1 MRIPPNLIADGDE
14 HITPAQLTL
23 VALSQE
29 SIDALVTK
37 VEGGAANVQ
46 DIYPLAPLQEGILFH
61 HLMSGESDPYVL
73 SGVLAFRG
81 REVMERFV
89 SALQQVIDRHDILR
103 TGFFWE
109 GLEQPVQV
117 VQRRATLPVSVVE
130 LDAGEGDIVRQ
141 LEARFDSRGYRM
153 DVSRAPLMHVHA
165 ACDGEHERWV
175 ARVLFHHL
183 SIDHTTLERVIE
195 EARAIGQGRV
205 EDLPRPAPFRNFVA
219 QARLGVSEADHEAY
233 FRAKLG
239 DIDEPTAPFGL
250 LSVQGDGRE
259 IAEAA
264 RTLKPELS
272 GALRGHARRLGV
284 SAASMMHVAWGL
296 VLSRTTGRQ
305 DVVFGT
311 VLFGRMQGG
320 AQSDR
325 ALGLFINTLPVRMR
339 VAQTG
344 VEASV
349 KGTHAQ
355 LAELMRHEHA
365 PLVLAQR
372 CSGVPAQTPL
382 FTSLLNYRYS
392 KPKVAA
398 AHIADGIEL
407 LDGHERTSYPLSVT
421 VDDHERDFTI
431 VAKVCERIGPQRVC
445 ELMELALEQLT
456 RALSANP
463 GGELAEL
470 DVLPA
475 AERTQV
481 LHGWN
486 ETGRAYA
493 RDACLHQLF
502 EAQVSRTR
510 EAAAVICGD
519 ETLSYTDLDARA
531 NRLAHYLRG
540 QGVGPDTRVGL
551 ALGRGVEMMT
561 GLLAILKAGGAY
573 VPLDP
578 GYASERLRAILDDSR
593 PAIVLADA
601 AGRTAL
607 DALAGAP
614 PIADLHADAS
624 RWSALPSTPP
634 RVEGLTPRH
643 LAYVIYTSGSTG
655 QPKGVMV
662 EHASV
667 VNLWRALDEAIY
679 RTHPSARRVSLNAS
693 IAFDSLVK
701 QWVQLLSGRTL
712 VVVPEPVRF
721 DGRRLLDAI
730 GRDRIDVFDCTPS
743 QLALIEGARGPEDEA
758 YPQVTL
764 VGGEAIG
771 EGMWSELA
779 SASSRTYYN
788 VYGPTECTVDA
799 TLARITAEHAP
810 HIGGP
815 LANVRAYVLNER
827 LSPAPVGVRG
837 ELYIGGAG
845 VARGYLN
852 RPELTRER
860 FIDDPFVAGG
870 RLYKTGDLARWR
882 TDGSLEY
889 LGRNDFQVKIRGFR
903 IELGEIEAQLAK
915 VTGVREVVVLARDS
929 AAAVH
934 DSATEHATP
943 NALSPS
949 LETSTAT
956 AAATA
961 TATATEKRLVA
972 YYTGDAD
979 VAALRAQAA
988 QHLPSYMV
996 PSAYVRLDA
1005 WPLTPNGKLDRRA
1018 LPAPADDAYARA
1030 EYEAPRGAKEEAL
1043 AEIWR
1048 ELLHV
1053 ERVSRHDN
1061 FFELGGHSLLAVQ
1074 LVSRLRQALSVEVA
1088 LGTVFDAPVLSALAE
1103 RLEAENTAV
1112 LPPIPL
1118 APRDGRIALSLAQ
1131 QRLWFL
1137 TQLEGVSEAYHMSGA
1152 VRLDGPLN
1160 REVLQRAL
1168 NRIVMRHEALRTC
1181 FAREEG
1187 EPIQVI
1193 QPHADLT
1200 VSYHDLR
1207 EAKSIRHE
1215 AENREQRAKDL
1226 SQAHASAPFDL
1237 SRDLPVRVLLLQL
1250 ADEAHVVQVV
1260 MHHIASDGWSVGV
1273 FLQELSA
1280 LYGSFI
1286 AEQGDPLA
1294 PLPLQYADYAAW
1306 QRRWLASGQLEK
1318 QGAFWQTNLS
1328 GAPTLLELPTD
1339 RPRPPKQS
1347 HAGASVE
1354 VKLGAALSERVK
1366 RLSQRHGVT
1375 PYMTLLSSWAA
1386 VLSRLSGQ
1394 EEVVIGSP
1402 VAGRN
1407 RTEVE
1412 ALIGFFVNTLALRLD
1427 LSSEPTVGELLKR
1440 TKAQVLSAQAHQDL
1454 PFDQVVERVKP
1465 PRSTAHPPLFQ
1476 VMFVWQNMPAGE
1488 LTIPGLTIR
1497 AVETPLQTAQFELTL
1512 SLREA
1517 GDDIVGHLNYASA
1530 LFDESTVRRYVTYWR
1545 RLLEGMTAGAADQTI
1560 VGLPLLD
1567 EAERKQV
1574 VYAWN
1579 ATERDYPI
1587 EQCIHQLFEAQVDRK
1602 PEAIALTFEGQRL
1615 SYAELN
1621 ARANRLAHYL
1631 QGRGVGPDRLVALCA
1646 ERGIEMVV
1654 GLLAILKAGG
1664 AYVPLDPAYASDRLR
1679 GIVEDSQPALV
1690 LADAVGR
1697 AALGELD
1704 GALPVIDL
1712 ETDALRWREMP
1723 ATNPEVASQHVHH
1736 LAYVIYTSGST
1747 GRPKG
1752 VMVEHAQVVRL
1763 FGATQAWF
1771 GFDERDVWTLFH
1783 SHGFDF
1789 SVWEMWGALLHG
1801 GRLVIVP
1808 TEVTRTPSAFFAL
1821 LCAEGVTVLNQTPS
1835 AFQALMSAQE
1845 EREEAAGN
1853 IERANVVAHRLR
1865 YVIFGG
1871 EALEPRTLASWYA
1884 RHGERT
1890 QLVNMYGITETTVH
1904 VTYCALR
1911 AEDAMR
1917 LGASPIGVRI
1927 PDLQLYVLD
1936 ARREPVPMGVT
1947 GELYVGGAG
1956 VARGYLNRPELTRER
1971 FIDDPFVAGGRL
1983 YKTGDLARWRTDG
1996 SLEYLGRNDFQVK
2009 IRGFR
2014 IELGEIEAQLA
2025 KVTGVREVVVLARDS
2040 AAEMRDNA
2048 TPNAPMPK
2056 SSSETEKRLVAYYTG
2071 DADVAALRAQAAQHL
2086 PSYMV
2091 PSAYVRLDA
2100 WPLTPNGKLDRRALP
2115 APADDAYA
2123 RAEYEAPQGAKEE
2136 ALAAIWRELLHV
2148 ERVSRHD
2155 NFFELGG
2162 HSLLAIGVIERMRR
2176 EGLHTDVRSIFNA
2189 QTLSDLAARAQTD
2202 DRSIQAPPNLI
2213 PARATR
2219 ITPDML
2225 PLVAL
2230 TQTQIDMLAVQVEGG
2245 AANIQDIYPLAPLQ
2259 EGMVFHHL
2267 LHAESDAYMEAYFVG
2282 FRTRARL
2289 DRFLDALRM
2298 IVDRHDILRTGFF
2311 WEGLEQPVQIVQRRV
2326 RLPIEFVDLD
2336 PADGDV
2342 LRQLEARHDPRAH
2355 RLDIRR
2361 PALLSCHAAH
2371 DPAAGRWLL
2380 CVMAHHLAIDNTSL
2394 KLLVAEEQ
2402 AIEQGGFDALPP
2414 APSFR
2419 NFIAQI
2425 ASGVDRREHEAFF
2438 SAMLGDIDS
2447 PTHPFGLQD
2456 VQGDGREI
2464 AEFQQRLSP
2473 ELSKA
2478 IRVCTRR
2485 LGVSPASLMHLAWAM
2500 VLSRATGRREAVFG
2514 TVLFGR
2520 MQGGERGMG
2529 MFINT
2534 LPIRIDVDERYVA
2547 ECLAHTH
2554 ERVVQLIYHEHAPL
2568 ALALRCSG
2576 LPARQAL
2583 FSSLL
2588 NYRHSEQAARPPR
2601 DDDDIQYLDGNER
2614 TNYPLTVSI
2623 DDLGE
2628 AFSVTVQ
2635 ARHPAS
2641 PERIRAFME
2650 TALEQLVRALD
2661 GTSGIA
2667 APGVVMPRIAVR
2679 DIDVLPSEERHRL
2692 LVEWNDTAADYPQ
2705 DQCLHRLFEAQ
2716 AARHPDTIALIAD
2729 GEPVGYAE
2737 LNRRAN
2743 RLARHLSARG
2753 LQPDQ
2758 RVAIC
2763 IDRGIDMVV
2772 AMLAV
2777 LKAGGAYV
2785 PLDPAYPSER
2795 LDYLLRDCAP
2805 VALLTHAR
2813 LGASMQTRIV
2823 LALARLDTGCA
2834 LIDLESD
2841 ADAWRHERDDDP
2853 PPSGLT
2859 PRHLAYV
2866 IYTSG
2871 STGQPKGVMVE
2882 HRSVCNLVAWHAGAF
2897 DVGTGC
2903 RSASVAGV
2911 AFDAT
2916 TWEVWAA
2923 LCNGGCLSLAPGD
2936 AASDPQALLRWWRAQ
2951 ELDVGFLVTPLAE
2964 LAYATGQS
2972 NAGMRTLLIGGDRLS
2987 RWPDSMPPGQMLVNN
3002 YGPTEATVVATSGR
3016 LQPGEATPPI
3026 GRPIA
3031 NTRVYVLDAWLRPA
3045 PIGVAGELYIG
3056 GVQVARGYL
3065 NRPELTRERFIDDPF
3080 VAGGRLY
3087 KTGDLARWRT
3097 DGSLEYLGRND
3108 FQVKIRGFRIEL
3120 GEIEAQLAKVA
3131 GVREVVVLA
3140 RDSAAEVHD
3149 SATEHAT
3156 PNALSP
3162 SPETSTA
3169 TAAAT
3174 ATATATEKR
3183 LVAYYKGDADVAA
3196 LRAQAAQHL
3205 PSYMVPSAYVRLD
3218 AWPLT
3223 PNGKLD
3229 RRALP
3234 APADDAYARAEYE
3247 APQGAKEEA
3256 LAAIWREL
3264 LHVERVSR
3272 HDNFFE
3278 LGGHSLLAVQLV
3290 SRLRQALSVEVALGT
3305 VFDAPVLSALAE
3317 RLEAENTAVLPP
3329 IPLTPRDGRIA
3340 LSLAQQRLWFLT
3352 QLEGVSEAYH
3362 MSGAVRLDGPL
3373 NREVLQ
3379 RALNRIVMRHEAL
3392 RTCFAR
3398 EEGEPIQV
3406 IQPHADLTVSYHDL
3420 REAKSIRHEAG
3431 NREQRAKD
3439 LSQAHAS
3446 APFDLSR
3453 DLPVRVLLLQLADEA
3468 HVVQVVMHHIA
3479 SDGWSVGVFLQELS
3493 ALYGSFIAE
3502 QGDPLAPLPLQYAD
3516 YAAWQRRWLASG
3528 QLEKQGAFWQ
3538 TNLSGAPTL
3547 LELPTDRPR
3556 PPKQLHAGAS
3566 VEVKLGA
3573 ALSERVKRLSQ
3584 RHGVTPYM
3592 TLLSSWAAVLSR
3604 LSGQEEVVIG
3614 SPVAGRNRTEVE
3626 PLIGFFV
3633 NTLALRLDLSSEP
3646 TVGELLKRTKA
3657 QVLSAQAHQDLPFD
3671 QVVERVKP
3679 PRSTAHPPLFQ
3690 VMFVWQN
3697 AHEGSLQIP
3706 GLRLSTWGDPL
3717 TMAPFELTLAVREHQ
3732 DDIACTLTYAT
3743 SLFDRATVERY
3754 LGHWLRQ
3761 LDAMATDADPVV
3773 TGLPLLGEAER
3784 AQVLHGWNETGR
3796 AYARDACLH
3805 QLFEA
3810 QVSRTREA
3818 AAVICGDETLSY
3830 TDLDA
3835 RANRL
3840 AHYLRGQGVGPDTR
3854 VGLALG
3860 RGVEMMTGLLAIL
3873 KAGGAYVPLDPGY
3886 ASERL
3891 RAILDDSRPAIVLAD
3906 AAGRTALDAL
3916 AGAPPIADLHADAS
3930 RWSAL
3935 PSTPPRVEGLTPR
3948 HLAYVI
3954 YTSGSTGQPK
3964 GVMVEHA
3971 SVVNLWR
3978 ALDEAIYR
3986 THPSARRVSL
3996 NASIAFDSL
4005 VKQWVQ
4011 LLSGRTLVVVPEPVR
4026 FDGRRL
4032 LDAIGRDR
4040 IDVFDC
4046 TPSQLALIEG
4056 ARGPEDE
4063 AFPQVTLVGGEAIGE
4078 GMWSELAS
4086 ASSRTYYNVYG
4097 PTECTVDATLARI
4110 TAEHAPHIGGPLANV
4125 RAYVL
4130 NERLSPAPVGVRGE
4144 LYIGG
4149 AGVARGYLNRPEL
4162 TRERF
4167 IDDPFVAGGRLYRTG
4182 DLARWRTDGSLEY
4195 LGRNDFQV
4203 KIRGFRIELGEIEAQ
4218 LAKVTGVREVVVLA
4232 RDSASAVHDSATEHA
4247 APDALSPSLET
4258 STATAAAT
4266 ATATATATEKRLVA
4280 YYTGDADV
4288 AALRA
4293 QAAQH
4298 LPSYMVP
4305 SAYVRLDAWP
4315 LTPNGKLDRR
4325 ALPAPADDAYARAE
4339 YEAPQGAKEE
4349 ALAEIWRDLLQVD
4362 RISRH
4367 DNFFQLGGHSL
4378 LAISLGDMMRERGLH
4393 ADVRTLFNAETL
4405 AALAAQSGTDS
4416 IDVDVPPN
4424 LIPVGAARITPDM
4437 LPLVA
4442 LTQPQIDA
4450 IAQQVDGG
4458 ATNVQDIYPL
4468 APLQEGMLFHH
4479 LLHTQGD
4486 LYLEPHL
4493 LAFRTRERLERFLSA
4508 LQCVID
4514 RHDVLRTGFFWEGVP
4529 QPVQVVWRRA
4539 RLPVEYV
4546 ELPDSHGDVAS
4557 QLEARCDPRRHRIDI
4572 GRAPLVHCH
4581 VAHDARNDR
4590 WVLGVLTHHLVSDH
4604 TTLALLA
4611 EEAQAFEQGR
4621 GDALPPAVPFR
4632 NFVAHARL
4640 GTSEREHEA
4649 FFREMLG
4656 DVDEPTAP
4664 FGLLDVQGD
4673 GSAIVEHRRALAPG
4687 LSRSVRAHARRL
4699 GVSAASVMHVAWS
4712 LVLARTANR
4721 RDVVFGT
4728 VLFGRMQGGAH
4739 AHRTMGLFMNTLPVR
4754 IALDESDVETSLI
4767 ATHDRLARLLRHEHA
4782 PLALAQRCSAVPAQ
4796 APLFTS
4802 LLNYRYSPHEEQGD
4816 ATDDDVQFI
4825 AARERNNYPLTMIVD
4840 DTGEGFALT
4849 AQVDASIDAARVC
4862 AFMHTALEQLVR
4874 ALDDARGAV
4883 LAELD
4888 VLPADEHRCVVS
4900 ACNDTDAELPGVDFV
4915 DRRFEAQA
4923 ARTPE
4928 AIAVAC
4934 GAHALSYAA
4943 LNRRA
4948 NRLAHYLRA
4957 HGAGP
4962 ERVVAL
4968 ALERSVDMM
4977 VGLLGILKSGSAYL
4991 PLDPAYPAERL
5002 AYIVDDARPA
5012 LLLTEAALR
5021 DDWRDAGAPVVL
5033 LDADGP
5039 AIDACPD
5046 HNPDAAA
5053 GRDARTLSSL
5063 AYVIYTSGSTGRPK
5077 GVMIEHRNLA
5087 NLLGAMG
5094 EQPGIGAHDVLLAVT
5109 SLSFDIAALELFL
5122 PLLHGARAVIA
5133 ARDDAADPARLA
5145 HLIESSGA
5153 SLMQATPSTWR
5164 MLAQHGWP
5172 RSARPLT
5179 LLCGGEALPP
5189 ALAERLLA
5197 HVPAIWNL
5205 YGPTETTVWSTVR
5218 RVTTPVVDIG
5228 GPIANT
5234 QVYVLDERLR
5244 PAPIGVAG
5252 ELYIG
5257 GAGVARGYLN
5267 RPELTRERF
5276 VDDPFRRGG
5285 RLYRT
5290 GDLARRRA
5298 DGNLEYLGRNDFQV
5312 KIRGFRIELGEIEAQ
5327 LAKAH
5332 GVQGVALAARDTPTA
5347 DKRLVAY
5354 YVGDASAAALREHAA
5369 ARLPAYMV
5377 PAAYVRLAAW
5387 PLTPNGKLDRA
5398 ALPAPDDEA
5407 YARAEYEAPRG
5418 EHECKLAAIWRAV
5431 LQVERIGRHDDF
5443 FELGGHSLLA
5453 VRAVTAMRDAFGSDT
5468 SLRDLFARPVLKDLA
5483 EHASTA
5489 ARARDAAI
5497 PKAARG
5503 EPAPMSFAQQR
5514 LWFLARMGGLGDA
5527 YHMPIAVRLRGAL
5540 DVDALQRALSRI
5552 VSRHDALRTTFA
5564 LEGEQPV
5571 QRVHADDGAGLR
5583 LRIDDLRGC
5592 ADAGARR
5599 ARILAGQASEPF
5611 DLARGPLVRGALV
5624 READDVHT
5632 LCVTI
5637 HHIVSDG
5644 WSIDVFC
5651 RELSELYRAFAGGR
5665 PDPLPP
5671 LPVQYADYAAW
5682 QQRGIGGA
5690 ALHAQAEY
5698 WRDALAGAPTLLEL
5712 PTDRPRPPQP
5722 DYAGAT
5728 VGLALDAPLTAGLRA
5743 LARRHGATLFMT
5755 VFAAWSVLLSRL
5767 SRQTDVVI
5775 GTPSANRGHAQIEG
5789 LIGFFVNTIAL
5800 RVDLD
5805 GAPTVA
5811 ELLARVKAR
5820 TLAAQQHQDIPFEH
5834 VVERVQPARSLS
5846 HSPVFQAMFAWQ
5858 HASRGEMRLEG
5869 LRAEP
5874 LDDAARTIAKFD
5886 LTLSLRESGDAIDGG
5901 LEYASALFERA
5912 TIERFAGYLRRLLE
5926 GMVADDTQRVDALPM
5941 LSRDERRDLI
5951 ERRNATARPYPANS
5965 GVHRLFEAQAARTPD
5980 ATAIVDGATT
5990 LDYRALDARANRI
6003 AHALAHAGVRAGDRV
6018 ALHLEP
6024 SIGLVAAQLAVLK
6037 LGAAYVPVDVGNPPA
6052 RKAFVAQDSGAR
6064 LVLGDAALDWPA
6076 AAGVPQRDLAALLA
6090 GPWPS
6095 DAPARAPQCGGDTP
6109 AYVMYTSGSSGQP
6122 KGVLVTHRGI
6132 ARLAV
6137 NSGYATFDASDRF
6150 AFASNPAFDASTF
6163 EVWTALLNGAS
6174 IGIVKRDDLLDLG
6187 ALAGKLSSIGVTCL
6201 FLTTALFNRCVS
6213 FDPAMFARLRC
6224 VISGGERAD
6233 PAVYRKVMEAGPPRH
6248 LLNAY
6253 GPTETTTFAAVWEA
6267 EPRTLAAQAAPIG
6280 RPIGNTSVYVLDAYG
6295 APVPVGVTGEIHIGG
6310 PGVAQGYLNR
6320 PALSAERFVRD
6331 PFVGGDA
6338 RMYRTG
6344 DLGRWRPDGM
6354 LDCIGRADFQVKIR
6368 GFRIE
6373 LGEIEACLLEHG
6385 ALAQAA
6391 VLARDD
6397 GGDGGKTLVAYYVPR
6412 AGHEDGAP
6420 ALRAHLAARLPEYM
6434 VPAAYVRLPAMP
6446 LTPNGK
6452 LERRALPAPD
6462 ERSYVRRDYAA
6473 PQGEIE
6479 TTLARIWAELFGIER
6494 VGRHD
6499 GFFELGGHSLLAV
6512 RMVAR
6517 VHDVLGVEVPLRAL
6531 FADPVLHVFASAVA
6545 RASTRQASSNLVAFR
6560 SAGTAAPLFF
6570 IHSGLGEIGFV
6581 GDLLPGIA
6589 PEIPVYGFA
6598 AVGFLAGET
6607 PHATIEEM
6615 AAQYVDAMRRVQPH
6629 GPYRLAGWC
6638 AGGNIAFEMAHQLI
6652 AADETVEFLCMIDSP
6667 TSAPI
6672 DRSVTACV
6680 LARIPDDIPEAL
6692 RTRLHALGDAFDVR
6706 GMLHACQAAGM
6717 LPIDLPTGLM
6727 ERHVAVQYAI
6737 KHAKLNYVP
6746 PRLPVDVIHFVAQ
6759 DEPMWRNGWAMDGWH
6774 DVADRVICLPASG
6787 DHMTMVA
6794 APHAEQLGRRITEAL
6809 AVHGGPRADGA
6820 ERGYAPR
6827 IAIQTAPRDARAPT
6841 LFCIPGAGASVT
6853 TFSTLARHLPAT
6865 FSVDGLQPRGLCG
6878 TMVPYLDVETAARA
6892 YLRSIRKAAPRG
6904 PYHLVGHS
6912 FGGWVAYEIACRLQE
6927 QGERVATLM
6936 LLDTERP
6943 GATDIVRGRKTRVD
6957 ALAKLVELYEMHLG
6971 RPLGVSRDDLAA
6983 LAHDAQIEHLRAAL
6997 VRAKILPPSVH
7008 PNVLLGVVRVL
7019 EMNVNTPYRPA
7030 GLYAGTMHVVLI
7042 ANAKADAD
7050 LDAWRDEQAEQWRG
7064 LADDVRIVRAGGNHM
7079 TMLQPPHAASIAALL
7094 ERTAGAPA
7102 RLAQVH

>member
-1 MRIPPNLIADGDE
+1 
-14 HITPAQLTL
+14 
-23 VALSQE
+23 
-29 SIDALVTK
+29 
-37 VEGGAANVQ
+37 
-46 DIYPLAPLQEGILFH
+46 
-61 HLMSGESDPYVL
+61 
-73 SGVLAFRG
+73 
-81 REVMERFV
+81 
-89 SALQQVIDRHDILR
+89 
-103 TGFFWE
+103 
-109 GLEQPVQV
+109 
-117 VQRRATLPVSVVE
+117 
-130 LDAGEGDIVRQ
+130 
-141 LEARFDSRGYRM
+141 
-153 DVSRAPLMHVHA
+153 
-165 ACDGEHERWV
+165 
-175 ARVLFHHL
+175 
-183 SIDHTTLERVIE
+183 
-195 EARAIGQGRV
+195 
-205 EDLPRPAPFRNFVA
+205 
-219 QARLGVSEADHEAY
+219 
-233 FRAKLG
+233 
-239 DIDEPTAPFGL
+239 
-250 LSVQGDGRE
+250 
-259 IAEAA
+259 
-264 RTLKPELS
+264 
-272 GALRGHARRLGV
+272 
-284 SAASMMHVAWGL
+284 
-296 VLSRTTGRQ
+296 
-305 DVVFGT
+305 
-311 VLFGRMQGG
+311 MQGG

-349 KGTHAQ
+349 KETHAQ

-502 EAQVSRTR
+502 EAQVSRTP

-614 PIADLHADAS
+614 PIADLQADAS

-779 SASSRTYYN
+779 SVSSRTYYN

-929 AAAVH
+929 ASAVH
-934 DSATEHATP
+934 DSATEHA
-943 NALSPS
+943 
-949 LETSTAT
+949 
-956 AAATA
+956 
-961 TATATEKRLVA
+961 
-972 YYTGDAD
+972 
-979 VAALRAQAA
+979 
-988 QHLPSYMV
+988 
-996 PSAYVRLDA
+996 
-1005 WPLTPNGKLDRRA
+1005 
-1018 LPAPADDAYARA
+1018 APD
-1030 EYEAPRGAKEEAL
+1030 
-1043 AEIWR
+1043 
-1048 ELLHV
+1048 
-1053 ERVSRHDN
+1053 
-1061 FFELGGHSLLAVQ
+1061 
-1074 LVSRLRQALSVEVA
+1074 
-1088 LGTVFDAPVLSALAE
+1088 
-1103 RLEAENTAV
+1103 
-1112 LPPIPL
+1112 
-1118 APRDGRIALSLAQ
+1118 
-1131 QRLWFL
+1131 
-1137 TQLEGVSEAYHMSGA
+1137 
-1152 VRLDGPLN
+1152 
-1160 REVLQRAL
+1160 
-1168 NRIVMRHEALRTC
+1168 
-1181 FAREEG
+1181 
-1187 EPIQVI
+1187 
-1193 QPHADLT
+1193 
-1200 VSYHDLR
+1200 
-1207 EAKSIRHE
+1207 
-1215 AENREQRAKDL
+1215 
-1226 SQAHASAPFDL
+1226 
-1237 SRDLPVRVLLLQL
+1237 
-1250 ADEAHVVQVV
+1250 
-1260 MHHIASDGWSVGV
+1260 
-1273 FLQELSA
+1273 
-1280 LYGSFI
+1280 
-1286 AEQGDPLA
+1286 
-1294 PLPLQYADYAAW
+1294 
-1306 QRRWLASGQLEK
+1306 
-1318 QGAFWQTNLS
+1318 
-1328 GAPTLLELPTD
+1328 
-1339 RPRPPKQS
+1339 
-1347 HAGASVE
+1347 
-1354 VKLGAALSERVK
+1354 
-1366 RLSQRHGVT
+1366 
-1375 PYMTLLSSWAA
+1375 
-1386 VLSRLSGQ
+1386 
-1394 EEVVIGSP
+1394 
-1402 VAGRN
+1402 
-1407 RTEVE
+1407 
-1412 ALIGFFVNTLALRLD
+1412 
-1427 LSSEPTVGELLKR
+1427 
-1440 TKAQVLSAQAHQDL
+1440 
-1454 PFDQVVERVKP
+1454 
-1465 PRSTAHPPLFQ
+1465 
-1476 VMFVWQNMPAGE
+1476 
-1488 LTIPGLTIR
+1488 
-1497 AVETPLQTAQFELTL
+1497 
-1512 SLREA
+1512 
-1517 GDDIVGHLNYASA
+1517 
-1530 LFDESTVRRYVTYWR
+1530 
-1545 RLLEGMTAGAADQTI
+1545 
-1560 VGLPLLD
+1560 
-1567 EAERKQV
+1567 
-1574 VYAWN
+1574 
-1579 ATERDYPI
+1579 
-1587 EQCIHQLFEAQVDRK
+1587 
-1602 PEAIALTFEGQRL
+1602 
-1615 SYAELN
+1615 
-1621 ARANRLAHYL
+1621 
-1631 QGRGVGPDRLVALCA
+1631 
-1646 ERGIEMVV
+1646 
-1654 GLLAILKAGG
+1654 
-1664 AYVPLDPAYASDRLR
+1664 
-1679 GIVEDSQPALV
+1679 
-1690 LADAVGR
+1690 
-1697 AALGELD
+1697 
-1704 GALPVIDL
+1704 
-1712 ETDALRWREMP
+1712 
-1723 ATNPEVASQHVHH
+1723 
-1736 LAYVIYTSGST
+1736 
-1747 GRPKG
+1747 
-1752 VMVEHAQVVRL
+1752 
-1763 FGATQAWF
+1763 
-1771 GFDERDVWTLFH
+1771 
-1783 SHGFDF
+1783 
-1789 SVWEMWGALLHG
+1789 
-1801 GRLVIVP
+1801 
-1808 TEVTRTPSAFFAL
+1808 
-1821 LCAEGVTVLNQTPS
+1821 
-1835 AFQALMSAQE
+1835 
-1845 EREEAAGN
+1845 
-1853 IERANVVAHRLR
+1853 
-1865 YVIFGG
+1865 
-1871 EALEPRTLASWYA
+1871 
-1884 RHGERT
+1884 
-1890 QLVNMYGITETTVH
+1890 
-1904 VTYCALR
+1904 
-1911 AEDAMR
+1911 
-1917 LGASPIGVRI
+1917 
-1927 PDLQLYVLD
+1927 
-1936 ARREPVPMGVT
+1936 
-1947 GELYVGGAG
+1947 
-1956 VARGYLNRPELTRER
+1956 
-1971 FIDDPFVAGGRL
+1971 
-1983 YKTGDLARWRTDG
+1983 
-1996 SLEYLGRNDFQVK
+1996 
-2009 IRGFR
+2009 
-2014 IELGEIEAQLA
+2014 
-2025 KVTGVREVVVLARDS
+2025 
-2040 AAEMRDNA
+2040 
-2048 TPNAPMPK
+2048 
-2056 SSSETEKRLVAYYTG
+2056 
-2071 DADVAALRAQAAQHL
+2071 
-2086 PSYMV
+2086 
-2091 PSAYVRLDA
+2091 
-2100 WPLTPNGKLDRRALP
+2100 
-2115 APADDAYA
+2115 
-2123 RAEYEAPQGAKEE
+2123 
-2136 ALAAIWRELLHV
+2136 
-2148 ERVSRHD
+2148 
-2155 NFFELGG
+2155 
-2162 HSLLAIGVIERMRR
+2162 
-2176 EGLHTDVRSIFNA
+2176 
-2189 QTLSDLAARAQTD
+2189 
-2202 DRSIQAPPNLI
+2202 
-2213 PARATR
+2213 
-2219 ITPDML
+2219 
-2225 PLVAL
+2225 
-2230 TQTQIDMLAVQVEGG
+2230 
-2245 AANIQDIYPLAPLQ
+2245 
-2259 EGMVFHHL
+2259 
-2267 LHAESDAYMEAYFVG
+2267 
-2282 FRTRARL
+2282 
-2289 DRFLDALRM
+2289 
-2298 IVDRHDILRTGFF
+2298 
-2311 WEGLEQPVQIVQRRV
+2311 
-2326 RLPIEFVDLD
+2326 
-2336 PADGDV
+2336 
-2342 LRQLEARHDPRAH
+2342 
-2355 RLDIRR
+2355 
-2361 PALLSCHAAH
+2361 
-2371 DPAAGRWLL
+2371 
-2380 CVMAHHLAIDNTSL
+2380 
-2394 KLLVAEEQ
+2394 
-2402 AIEQGGFDALPP
+2402 
-2414 APSFR
+2414 
-2419 NFIAQI
+2419 
-2425 ASGVDRREHEAFF
+2425 
-2438 SAMLGDIDS
+2438 
-2447 PTHPFGLQD
+2447 
-2456 VQGDGREI
+2456 
-2464 AEFQQRLSP
+2464 
-2473 ELSKA
+2473 
-2478 IRVCTRR
+2478 
-2485 LGVSPASLMHLAWAM
+2485 
-2500 VLSRATGRREAVFG
+2500 
-2514 TVLFGR
+2514 
-2520 MQGGERGMG
+2520 
-2529 MFINT
+2529 
-2534 LPIRIDVDERYVA
+2534 
-2547 ECLAHTH
+2547 
-2554 ERVVQLIYHEHAPL
+2554 
-2568 ALALRCSG
+2568 
-2576 LPARQAL
+2576 
-2583 FSSLL
+2583 
-2588 NYRHSEQAARPPR
+2588 
-2601 DDDDIQYLDGNER
+2601 
-2614 TNYPLTVSI
+2614 
-2623 DDLGE
+2623 
-2628 AFSVTVQ
+2628 
-2635 ARHPAS
+2635 
-2641 PERIRAFME
+2641 
-2650 TALEQLVRALD
+2650 
-2661 GTSGIA
+2661 
-2667 APGVVMPRIAVR
+2667 
-2679 DIDVLPSEERHRL
+2679 
-2692 LVEWNDTAADYPQ
+2692 
-2705 DQCLHRLFEAQ
+2705 
-2716 AARHPDTIALIAD
+2716 
-2729 GEPVGYAE
+2729 
-2737 LNRRAN
+2737 
-2743 RLARHLSARG
+2743 
-2753 LQPDQ
+2753 
-2758 RVAIC
+2758 
-2763 IDRGIDMVV
+2763 
-2772 AMLAV
+2772 
-2777 LKAGGAYV
+2777 
-2785 PLDPAYPSER
+2785 
-2795 LDYLLRDCAP
+2795 
-2805 VALLTHAR
+2805 
-2813 LGASMQTRIV
+2813 
-2823 LALARLDTGCA
+2823 
-2834 LIDLESD
+2834 
-2841 ADAWRHERDDDP
+2841 
-2853 PPSGLT
+2853 
-2859 PRHLAYV
+2859 
-2866 IYTSG
+2866 
-2871 STGQPKGVMVE
+2871 
-2882 HRSVCNLVAWHAGAF
+2882 
-2897 DVGTGC
+2897 
-2903 RSASVAGV
+2903 
-2911 AFDAT
+2911 
-2916 TWEVWAA
+2916 
-2923 LCNGGCLSLAPGD
+2923 
-2936 AASDPQALLRWWRAQ
+2936 
-2951 ELDVGFLVTPLAE
+2951 
-2964 LAYATGQS
+2964 
-2972 NAGMRTLLIGGDRLS
+2972 
-2987 RWPDSMPPGQMLVNN
+2987 
-3002 YGPTEATVVATSGR
+3002 
-3016 LQPGEATPPI
+3016 
-3026 GRPIA
+3026 
-3031 NTRVYVLDAWLRPA
+3031 
-3045 PIGVAGELYIG
+3045 
-3056 GVQVARGYL
+3056 
-3065 NRPELTRERFIDDPF
+3065 
-3080 VAGGRLY
+3080 
-3087 KTGDLARWRT
+3087 
-3097 DGSLEYLGRND
+3097 
-3108 FQVKIRGFRIEL
+3108 
-3120 GEIEAQLAKVA
+3120 
-3131 GVREVVVLA
+3131 
-3140 RDSAAEVHD
+3140 
-3149 SATEHAT
+3149 
-3156 PNALSP
+3156 ALSP

-3174 ATATATEKR
+3174 ATA
-3183 LVAYYKGDADVAA
+3183 
-3196 LRAQAAQHL
+3196 
-3205 PSYMVPSAYVRLD
+3205 
-3218 AWPLT
+3218 
-3223 PNGKLD
+3223 
-3229 RRALP
+3229 
-3234 APADDAYARAEYE
+3234 
-3247 APQGAKEEA
+3247 
-3256 LAAIWREL
+3256 
-3264 LHVERVSR
+3264 
-3272 HDNFFE
+3272 
-3278 LGGHSLLAVQLV
+3278 
-3290 SRLRQALSVEVALGT
+3290 
-3305 VFDAPVLSALAE
+3305 
-3317 RLEAENTAVLPP
+3317 
-3329 IPLTPRDGRIA
+3329 
-3340 LSLAQQRLWFLT
+3340 
-3352 QLEGVSEAYH
+3352 
-3362 MSGAVRLDGPL
+3362 
-3373 NREVLQ
+3373 
-3379 RALNRIVMRHEAL
+3379 
-3392 RTCFAR
+3392 
-3398 EEGEPIQV
+3398 
-3406 IQPHADLTVSYHDL
+3406 
-3420 REAKSIRHEAG
+3420 
-3431 NREQRAKD
+3431 
-3439 LSQAHAS
+3439 
-3446 APFDLSR
+3446 
-3453 DLPVRVLLLQLADEA
+3453 
-3468 HVVQVVMHHIA
+3468 
-3479 SDGWSVGVFLQELS
+3479 
-3493 ALYGSFIAE
+3493 
-3502 QGDPLAPLPLQYAD
+3502 
-3516 YAAWQRRWLASG
+3516 
-3528 QLEKQGAFWQ
+3528 
-3538 TNLSGAPTL
+3538 
-3547 LELPTDRPR
+3547 
-3556 PPKQLHAGAS
+3556 
-3566 VEVKLGA
+3566 
-3573 ALSERVKRLSQ
+3573 
-3584 RHGVTPYM
+3584 
-3592 TLLSSWAAVLSR
+3592 
-3604 LSGQEEVVIG
+3604 
-3614 SPVAGRNRTEVE
+3614 
-3626 PLIGFFV
+3626 
-3633 NTLALRLDLSSEP
+3633 
-3646 TVGELLKRTKA
+3646 
-3657 QVLSAQAHQDLPFD
+3657 
-3671 QVVERVKP
+3671 
-3679 PRSTAHPPLFQ
+3679 
-3690 VMFVWQN
+3690 
-3697 AHEGSLQIP
+3697 
-3706 GLRLSTWGDPL
+3706 
-3717 TMAPFELTLAVREHQ
+3717 
-3732 DDIACTLTYAT
+3732 
-3743 SLFDRATVERY
+3743 
-3754 LGHWLRQ
+3754 
-3761 LDAMATDADPVV
+3761 
-3773 TGLPLLGEAER
+3773 
-3784 AQVLHGWNETGR
+3784 
-3796 AYARDACLH
+3796 
-3805 QLFEA
+3805 
-3810 QVSRTREA
+3810 
-3818 AAVICGDETLSY
+3818 
-3830 TDLDA
+3830 
-3835 RANRL
+3835 
-3840 AHYLRGQGVGPDTR
+3840 
-3854 VGLALG
+3854 
-3860 RGVEMMTGLLAIL
+3860 
-3873 KAGGAYVPLDPGY
+3873 
-3886 ASERL
+3886 
-3891 RAILDDSRPAIVLAD
+3891 
-3906 AAGRTALDAL
+3906 
-3916 AGAPPIADLHADAS
+3916 
-3930 RWSAL
+3930 
-3935 PSTPPRVEGLTPR
+3935 
-3948 HLAYVI
+3948 
-3954 YTSGSTGQPK
+3954 
-3964 GVMVEHA
+3964 
-3971 SVVNLWR
+3971 
-3978 ALDEAIYR
+3978 
-3986 THPSARRVSL
+3986 PSARRVSL

-4063 AFPQVTLVGGEAIGE
+4063 AYPQVTLVGGEAIGE

-4086 ASSRTYYNVYG
+4086 VSSRTYYNVYG

-4167 IDDPFVAGGRLYRTG
+4167 IDDPFVAGGRLYKTG

-4247 APDALSPSLET
+4247 APDALSPSPET

-4546 ELPDSHGDVAS
+4546 ELPDGHGDVAS

-5651 RELSELYRAFAGGR
+5651 RELSELYRAFAGGQ

-6233 PAVYRKVMEAGPPRH
+6233 PAVYRKVLEAGPPRH

>member
-1 MRIPPNLIADGDE
+1 MTANDLLALLNSKGIALSVKGDNLAITGDEKVLEDPGLLALLRANKPALIDLIKDGHGTVGGAFRVPPNRIPADAERIAPE
-14 HITPAQLTL
+14 QLTL
-23 VALSQE
+23 VRLDQGE
-29 SIDALVTK
+29 IDALVAR
-37 VEGGAANVQ
+37 VDGGAANVQ
-46 DIYPLAPLQEGILFH
+46 DIYPLVPMQEGMLFH
-61 HLMSGESDPYVL
+61 HLLSQQGDAYLESYL
-73 SGVLAFRG
+73 LAFRT
-81 REVMERFV
+81 RERLDRFL

-103 TGFFWE
+103 TAFFWE
-109 GLEQPVQV
+109 GLPHSVQV
-117 VQRRATLPVSVVE
+117 VQRRATLPLNVVE
-130 LDAGEGDIVRQ
+130 LDPRDGDVGQQ
-141 LEARFDSRGYRM
+141 LEARYDPRSHRI
-153 DVSRAPLMHVHA
+153 DVGRAPLMQVHA
-165 ACDGEHERWV
+165 AHDAAGGRWLV
-175 ARVLFHHL
+175 RLLSHHL
-183 SIDHTTLERVIE
+183 AVDHTTLERVIE
-195 EARAIGQGRV
+195 EARAIEQGRA
-205 EDLPRPAPFRNFVA
+205 EDLPRPVPFRNFVA

-264 RTLKPELS
+264 RRLKPELS

-325 ALGLFINTLPVRMR
+325 ALGLFINTLPVRMK

-349 KGTHAQ
+349 KETHAQ

-382 FTSLLNYRYS
+382 FTSLLNYRYGLRHCAD
-392 KPKVAA
+392 AA
-398 AHIADGIEL
+398 TPGGDDIEL
-407 LDGHERTSYPLSVT
+407 LSARERTNYPLTLS
-421 VDDHERDFTI
+421 VDDLGQDFSLT
-431 VAKVCERIGPQRVC
+431 VQVSGHVDPQRVC
-445 ELMELALEQLT
+445 AFMETALEQLAQ
-456 RALSANP
+456 ALGEQP
-463 GGELAEL
+463 QCDIGGL
-470 DVLPA
+470 DVLPRSEREQMVYAWNATERDYPIEQCIHQLFEAQVDRKPGAIALTFDGQRLSYAELNARANRLAHYLQARGVGPDRLVALCAERGIEMVVGLLAILKAGGAYVPLDPAYASDRLRGIVQDSQPALVLADAVGRAALGELDGALPVIDLETDALRWREMPATNPEVVSQHVHHLAYVIYTSGSTGRPKGVMVEHAQVVRLFGATQAWFGFDERDVWTLFHSHGFDFSVWELWGALLHGGRLVIVPTEVTRTPSAFFALLCAEGVTVLNQTPSAFQALMSAQEEREEREEREEAAGNIERANVVAHRLRYVIFGGEALEPRTLASWYARHGERTQLVNMYGITETTVHVTYCALRAEDAMRLGASPIGVRIPDLQLYVLDDRREPVPMGVTGELYVGGAGVARGYLNRPELTRERFIDDPFVAGGRLYRTGDLARWRTDGRLEYLGRNDFQVKIRGFRIELGEIEAQLAKVAGVREVVVLARDSA
-475 AERTQV
+475 AEVRDSATEHATPNALSPSPETSTATAAATATATATEKRLVAYYTGDADVAALRAQAAQHLPSYMVPSAYVRLDAWPLTPNGKLDRRALPAPADDAYARAEYEAPQGAKEEALAAIWRELLHVERVSRHDNFFELGGHSLLAVQLVSRLRQALSVEVALGTVFDAPVLSALAERLEAENTEVLPPIPLAPRDGRIALSLAQQRLWFLTQLEGVSEAYHMSGAVRLDGPLNREVLQRALNRIVMRHEALRTCFVREEGEPIQVIQPHADLTMSYHDLREAESIRHEAGNREQRAKDLSQAHASAPFDLSRDLPVRVLLLQLEDEAHVVQVVMHHIASDGWSVGVFLQELSALYGAFIAEQGDPLAPLPLQYADYAAWQRRWLASSQLEKQGAFWQTNLSGAPTLLELPTDRPRPPKQSHAGASVEVKLGATLSERVKRLSQRHGVTPYMTLLSSWAAVLSRLSGQEEVVIGSPVAGRNRTEVEALIGFFVNTLALRLDLSSEPTVGELLKRTKAQVLSAQAHQDLPFDQVVERVKPPRSTAHPPLFQVMFVWQNMPAGELTIPGLTIRAVETPLQTAQFELTLSLQEAGDDIVGHLNYASALFDESTVRRYVTYWCRLLEGMTAGSANVSVARLPLLDEAERKQVVYEWNATERDYPIEQCIHQLFEAQVDRKPEAIALTFEGQRLSYAELNARANRLAHYLQARGVGPDRLVALCAERGIEMVVGLLAILKAGGAYVPLDPAYASDRLRGIVQDSQPALVLADAVGRAALGELDGALPVIDLETDALRWREMPATNPEAASQHVHHLAYVIYTSGSTGRPKGVMVEHAQVVRLFGATQAWFGFDERDVWTLFHSYGFDFSVWELWGALLHGGRLVIVPTEVTCTPSAFFALLCAEGVTVLNQTPSAFQALMSAQEEREEREEAAGNIERANVVAHRLRYVIFGGEALEPRTLASWYARHGERTQLVNMYGITETTVHVTYCALRAEDAMRLGASPIGVRIPDLQLYVLDDRREPVPMGVTGELYVGGAGVARGYLNRPELTRERFIDDPFVAGGRLYRTGDLARWRTDGSLEYLGRNDFQVKIRGFRIELGEIEAQLAKVTGVREVVVLARDSAADTDQNADLNASATANSSEKRLVAYYKGDADVAALRAQAAQHLPSYMVPSAYVRLDAWPLTPNGKLDRRALPAPADDAYARAEYEAPQGAREEALAAIWRDLLHVERVSRHDNFFELGGHSLLAVQLVSRLRQALSVEVALSTVFDAPVLSALAERLEAENTEVLPPIPLAPRDGRIALSLAQQRLWFLTQLEGVSEAYHMSGAVRLDGPLNREVLQRALNRIVMRHEALRTCFAREEGEPIQVIQPHADLTVSYHDLREAESIRHEAGNREQRAKNLSQAHASAPFDLSRDLPVRVLLLQLADEAHVVQVVMHHIASDGWSVGVFLQELSALYGSFIAEQDDPLAPLPLQYADYAAWQRRWLASGQLEKQGAFWQTNLSGAPTLLELPTDRPRPPKQSHAGASVEVKLGAALSERVKRLSQRHGVTPYMTLLSSWAAVLSRLSGQEEVVIGSPVAGRNRTEVEALIGFFVNTLALRLDLSSEPTVGELLKRTKAQVLSAQAHQDLPFDQVVERVKPPRSTAHPPLFQVMFVWQNAHEGSLQIPGLRLSTWGDPLTMAPFELTLAVREHQDDIACTLTYATSLFDRATVERYLGHWLRQLDAMATDADPVVTGLPLLGEAERAQV

-502 EAQVSRTR
+502 EAQVSRTP

-607 DALAGAP
+607 DALAGTP

-882 TDGSLEY
+882 TDG
-889 LGRNDFQVKIRGFR
+889 R
-903 IELGEIEAQLAK
+903 
-915 VTGVREVVVLARDS
+915 
-929 AAAVH
+929 
-934 DSATEHATP
+934 
-943 NALSPS
+943 
-949 LETSTAT
+949 
-956 AAATA
+956 
-961 TATATEKRLVA
+961 
-972 YYTGDAD
+972 
-979 VAALRAQAA
+979 
-988 QHLPSYMV
+988 
-996 PSAYVRLDA
+996 
-1005 WPLTPNGKLDRRA
+1005 
-1018 LPAPADDAYARA
+1018 
-1030 EYEAPRGAKEEAL
+1030 
-1043 AEIWR
+1043 
-1048 ELLHV
+1048 
-1053 ERVSRHDN
+1053 
-1061 FFELGGHSLLAVQ
+1061 
-1074 LVSRLRQALSVEVA
+1074 
-1088 LGTVFDAPVLSALAE
+1088 
-1103 RLEAENTAV
+1103 
-1112 LPPIPL
+1112 
-1118 APRDGRIALSLAQ
+1118 
-1131 QRLWFL
+1131 
-1137 TQLEGVSEAYHMSGA
+1137 
-1152 VRLDGPLN
+1152 
-1160 REVLQRAL
+1160 
-1168 NRIVMRHEALRTC
+1168 
-1181 FAREEG
+1181 
-1187 EPIQVI
+1187 
-1193 QPHADLT
+1193 
-1200 VSYHDLR
+1200 
-1207 EAKSIRHE
+1207 
-1215 AENREQRAKDL
+1215 
-1226 SQAHASAPFDL
+1226 
-1237 SRDLPVRVLLLQL
+1237 
-1250 ADEAHVVQVV
+1250 
-1260 MHHIASDGWSVGV
+1260 
-1273 FLQELSA
+1273 
-1280 LYGSFI
+1280 
-1286 AEQGDPLA
+1286 
-1294 PLPLQYADYAAW
+1294 
-1306 QRRWLASGQLEK
+1306 
-1318 QGAFWQTNLS
+1318 
-1328 GAPTLLELPTD
+1328 
-1339 RPRPPKQS
+1339 
-1347 HAGASVE
+1347 
-1354 VKLGAALSERVK
+1354 
-1366 RLSQRHGVT
+1366 
-1375 PYMTLLSSWAA
+1375 
-1386 VLSRLSGQ
+1386 
-1394 EEVVIGSP
+1394 
-1402 VAGRN
+1402 
-1407 RTEVE
+1407 
-1412 ALIGFFVNTLALRLD
+1412 
-1427 LSSEPTVGELLKR
+1427 
-1440 TKAQVLSAQAHQDL
+1440 
-1454 PFDQVVERVKP
+1454 
-1465 PRSTAHPPLFQ
+1465 
-1476 VMFVWQNMPAGE
+1476 
-1488 LTIPGLTIR
+1488 
-1497 AVETPLQTAQFELTL
+1497 
-1512 SLREA
+1512 
-1517 GDDIVGHLNYASA
+1517 
-1530 LFDESTVRRYVTYWR
+1530 
-1545 RLLEGMTAGAADQTI
+1545 
-1560 VGLPLLD
+1560 
-1567 EAERKQV
+1567 
-1574 VYAWN
+1574 
-1579 ATERDYPI
+1579 
-1587 EQCIHQLFEAQVDRK
+1587 
-1602 PEAIALTFEGQRL
+1602 
-1615 SYAELN
+1615 
-1621 ARANRLAHYL
+1621 
-1631 QGRGVGPDRLVALCA
+1631 
-1646 ERGIEMVV
+1646 
-1654 GLLAILKAGG
+1654 
-1664 AYVPLDPAYASDRLR
+1664 
-1679 GIVEDSQPALV
+1679 
-1690 LADAVGR
+1690 
-1697 AALGELD
+1697 
-1704 GALPVIDL
+1704 
-1712 ETDALRWREMP
+1712 
-1723 ATNPEVASQHVHH
+1723 
-1736 LAYVIYTSGST
+1736 
-1747 GRPKG
+1747 
-1752 VMVEHAQVVRL
+1752 
-1763 FGATQAWF
+1763 
-1771 GFDERDVWTLFH
+1771 
-1783 SHGFDF
+1783 
-1789 SVWEMWGALLHG
+1789 
-1801 GRLVIVP
+1801 
-1808 TEVTRTPSAFFAL
+1808 
-1821 LCAEGVTVLNQTPS
+1821 
-1835 AFQALMSAQE
+1835 
-1845 EREEAAGN
+1845 
-1853 IERANVVAHRLR
+1853 
-1865 YVIFGG
+1865 
-1871 EALEPRTLASWYA
+1871 
-1884 RHGERT
+1884 
-1890 QLVNMYGITETTVH
+1890 
-1904 VTYCALR
+1904 
-1911 AEDAMR
+1911 
-1917 LGASPIGVRI
+1917 
-1927 PDLQLYVLD
+1927 
-1936 ARREPVPMGVT
+1936 
-1947 GELYVGGAG
+1947 
-1956 VARGYLNRPELTRER
+1956 
-1971 FIDDPFVAGGRL
+1971 
-1983 YKTGDLARWRTDG
+1983 
-1996 SLEYLGRNDFQVK
+1996 
-2009 IRGFR
+2009 
-2014 IELGEIEAQLA
+2014 
-2025 KVTGVREVVVLARDS
+2025 
-2040 AAEMRDNA
+2040 
-2048 TPNAPMPK
+2048 
-2056 SSSETEKRLVAYYTG
+2056 
-2071 DADVAALRAQAAQHL
+2071 
-2086 PSYMV
+2086 
-2091 PSAYVRLDA
+2091 
-2100 WPLTPNGKLDRRALP
+2100 
-2115 APADDAYA
+2115 
-2123 RAEYEAPQGAKEE
+2123 
-2136 ALAAIWRELLHV
+2136 
-2148 ERVSRHD
+2148 
-2155 NFFELGG
+2155 
-2162 HSLLAIGVIERMRR
+2162 
-2176 EGLHTDVRSIFNA
+2176 
-2189 QTLSDLAARAQTD
+2189 
-2202 DRSIQAPPNLI
+2202 
-2213 PARATR
+2213 
-2219 ITPDML
+2219 
-2225 PLVAL
+2225 
-2230 TQTQIDMLAVQVEGG
+2230 
-2245 AANIQDIYPLAPLQ
+2245 
-2259 EGMVFHHL
+2259 
-2267 LHAESDAYMEAYFVG
+2267 
-2282 FRTRARL
+2282 
-2289 DRFLDALRM
+2289 
-2298 IVDRHDILRTGFF
+2298 
-2311 WEGLEQPVQIVQRRV
+2311 
-2326 RLPIEFVDLD
+2326 
-2336 PADGDV
+2336 
-2342 LRQLEARHDPRAH
+2342 
-2355 RLDIRR
+2355 
-2361 PALLSCHAAH
+2361 
-2371 DPAAGRWLL
+2371 
-2380 CVMAHHLAIDNTSL
+2380 
-2394 KLLVAEEQ
+2394 
-2402 AIEQGGFDALPP
+2402 
-2414 APSFR
+2414 
-2419 NFIAQI
+2419 
-2425 ASGVDRREHEAFF
+2425 
-2438 SAMLGDIDS
+2438 
-2447 PTHPFGLQD
+2447 
-2456 VQGDGREI
+2456 
-2464 AEFQQRLSP
+2464 
-2473 ELSKA
+2473 
-2478 IRVCTRR
+2478 
-2485 LGVSPASLMHLAWAM
+2485 
-2500 VLSRATGRREAVFG
+2500 
-2514 TVLFGR
+2514 
-2520 MQGGERGMG
+2520 
-2529 MFINT
+2529 
-2534 LPIRIDVDERYVA
+2534 
-2547 ECLAHTH
+2547 
-2554 ERVVQLIYHEHAPL
+2554 
-2568 ALALRCSG
+2568 
-2576 LPARQAL
+2576 
-2583 FSSLL
+2583 
-2588 NYRHSEQAARPPR
+2588 
-2601 DDDDIQYLDGNER
+2601 
-2614 TNYPLTVSI
+2614 
-2623 DDLGE
+2623 
-2628 AFSVTVQ
+2628 
-2635 ARHPAS
+2635 
-2641 PERIRAFME
+2641 
-2650 TALEQLVRALD
+2650 
-2661 GTSGIA
+2661 
-2667 APGVVMPRIAVR
+2667 
-2679 DIDVLPSEERHRL
+2679 
-2692 LVEWNDTAADYPQ
+2692 
-2705 DQCLHRLFEAQ
+2705 
-2716 AARHPDTIALIAD
+2716 
-2729 GEPVGYAE
+2729 
-2737 LNRRAN
+2737 
-2743 RLARHLSARG
+2743 
-2753 LQPDQ
+2753 
-2758 RVAIC
+2758 
-2763 IDRGIDMVV
+2763 
-2772 AMLAV
+2772 
-2777 LKAGGAYV
+2777 
-2785 PLDPAYPSER
+2785 
-2795 LDYLLRDCAP
+2795 
-2805 VALLTHAR
+2805 
-2813 LGASMQTRIV
+2813 
-2823 LALARLDTGCA
+2823 
-2834 LIDLESD
+2834 
-2841 ADAWRHERDDDP
+2841 
-2853 PPSGLT
+2853 
-2859 PRHLAYV
+2859 
-2866 IYTSG
+2866 
-2871 STGQPKGVMVE
+2871 
-2882 HRSVCNLVAWHAGAF
+2882 
-2897 DVGTGC
+2897 
-2903 RSASVAGV
+2903 
-2911 AFDAT
+2911 
-2916 TWEVWAA
+2916 
-2923 LCNGGCLSLAPGD
+2923 
-2936 AASDPQALLRWWRAQ
+2936 
-2951 ELDVGFLVTPLAE
+2951 
-2964 LAYATGQS
+2964 
-2972 NAGMRTLLIGGDRLS
+2972 
-2987 RWPDSMPPGQMLVNN
+2987 
-3002 YGPTEATVVATSGR
+3002 
-3016 LQPGEATPPI
+3016 
-3026 GRPIA
+3026 
-3031 NTRVYVLDAWLRPA
+3031 
-3045 PIGVAGELYIG
+3045 
-3056 GVQVARGYL
+3056 
-3065 NRPELTRERFIDDPF
+3065 
-3080 VAGGRLY
+3080 
-3087 KTGDLARWRT
+3087 
-3097 DGSLEYLGRND
+3097 LEYLGRND

-3140 RDSAAEVHD
+3140 RDSAAEVRD

-3162 SPETSTA
+3162 SP
-3169 TAAAT
+3169 
-3174 ATATATEKR
+3174 
-3183 LVAYYKGDADVAA
+3183 
-3196 LRAQAAQHL
+3196 
-3205 PSYMVPSAYVRLD
+3205 
-3218 AWPLT
+3218 
-3223 PNGKLD
+3223 
-3229 RRALP
+3229 
-3234 APADDAYARAEYE
+3234 
-3247 APQGAKEEA
+3247 
-3256 LAAIWREL
+3256 
-3264 LHVERVSR
+3264 
-3272 HDNFFE
+3272 
-3278 LGGHSLLAVQLV
+3278 
-3290 SRLRQALSVEVALGT
+3290 
-3305 VFDAPVLSALAE
+3305 
-3317 RLEAENTAVLPP
+3317 
-3329 IPLTPRDGRIA
+3329 
-3340 LSLAQQRLWFLT
+3340 
-3352 QLEGVSEAYH
+3352 
-3362 MSGAVRLDGPL
+3362 
-3373 NREVLQ
+3373 
-3379 RALNRIVMRHEAL
+3379 
-3392 RTCFAR
+3392 
-3398 EEGEPIQV
+3398 
-3406 IQPHADLTVSYHDL
+3406 
-3420 REAKSIRHEAG
+3420 
-3431 NREQRAKD
+3431 
-3439 LSQAHAS
+3439 
-3446 APFDLSR
+3446 
-3453 DLPVRVLLLQLADEA
+3453 
-3468 HVVQVVMHHIA
+3468 
-3479 SDGWSVGVFLQELS
+3479 
-3493 ALYGSFIAE
+3493 
-3502 QGDPLAPLPLQYAD
+3502 
-3516 YAAWQRRWLASG
+3516 
-3528 QLEKQGAFWQ
+3528 
-3538 TNLSGAPTL
+3538 
-3547 LELPTDRPR
+3547 
-3556 PPKQLHAGAS
+3556 
-3566 VEVKLGA
+3566 
-3573 ALSERVKRLSQ
+3573 
-3584 RHGVTPYM
+3584 
-3592 TLLSSWAAVLSR
+3592 
-3604 LSGQEEVVIG
+3604 
-3614 SPVAGRNRTEVE
+3614 
-3626 PLIGFFV
+3626 
-3633 NTLALRLDLSSEP
+3633 
-3646 TVGELLKRTKA
+3646 
-3657 QVLSAQAHQDLPFD
+3657 
-3671 QVVERVKP
+3671 
-3679 PRSTAHPPLFQ
+3679 
-3690 VMFVWQN
+3690 
-3697 AHEGSLQIP
+3697 
-3706 GLRLSTWGDPL
+3706 
-3717 TMAPFELTLAVREHQ
+3717 
-3732 DDIACTLTYAT
+3732 
-3743 SLFDRATVERY
+3743 
-3754 LGHWLRQ
+3754 
-3761 LDAMATDADPVV
+3761 
-3773 TGLPLLGEAER
+3773 
-3784 AQVLHGWNETGR
+3784 
-3796 AYARDACLH
+3796 
-3805 QLFEA
+3805 
-3810 QVSRTREA
+3810 
-3818 AAVICGDETLSY
+3818 
-3830 TDLDA
+3830 
-3835 RANRL
+3835 
-3840 AHYLRGQGVGPDTR
+3840 
-3854 VGLALG
+3854 
-3860 RGVEMMTGLLAIL
+3860 
-3873 KAGGAYVPLDPGY
+3873 
-3886 ASERL
+3886 
-3891 RAILDDSRPAIVLAD
+3891 
-3906 AAGRTALDAL
+3906 
-3916 AGAPPIADLHADAS
+3916 
-3930 RWSAL
+3930 
-3935 PSTPPRVEGLTPR
+3935 
-3948 HLAYVI
+3948 
-3954 YTSGSTGQPK
+3954 
-3964 GVMVEHA
+3964 
-3971 SVVNLWR
+3971 
-3978 ALDEAIYR
+3978 
-3986 THPSARRVSL
+3986 
-3996 NASIAFDSL
+3996 
-4005 VKQWVQ
+4005 
-4011 LLSGRTLVVVPEPVR
+4011 
-4026 FDGRRL
+4026 
-4032 LDAIGRDR
+4032 
-4040 IDVFDC
+4040 
-4046 TPSQLALIEG
+4046 
-4056 ARGPEDE
+4056 
-4063 AFPQVTLVGGEAIGE
+4063 
-4078 GMWSELAS
+4078 
-4086 ASSRTYYNVYG
+4086 
-4097 PTECTVDATLARI
+4097 
-4110 TAEHAPHIGGPLANV
+4110 
-4125 RAYVL
+4125 
-4130 NERLSPAPVGVRGE
+4130 
-4144 LYIGG
+4144 
-4149 AGVARGYLNRPEL
+4149 
-4162 TRERF
+4162 
-4167 IDDPFVAGGRLYRTG
+4167 
-4182 DLARWRTDGSLEY
+4182 
-4195 LGRNDFQV
+4195 
-4203 KIRGFRIELGEIEAQ
+4203 
-4218 LAKVTGVREVVVLA
+4218 
-4232 RDSASAVHDSATEHA
+4232 
-4247 APDALSPSLET
+4247 ET

-4339 YEAPQGAKEE
+4339 YEAPRGAKEE
-4349 ALAEIWRDLLQVD
+4349 ALAAIWRDLLQVD
-4362 RISRH
+4362 QISRH

-4673 GSAIVEHRRALAPG
+4673 GSAIVEHRRALAPR

-5046 HNPDAAA
+5046 HNPDDA

-5347 DKRLVAY
+5347 DRRLVAY

-5453 VRAVTAMRDAFGSDT
+5453 VRAITAMRDAFGSDT

-5503 EPAPMSFAQQR
+5503 EPVPMSFAQQR

-5552 VSRHDALRTTFA
+5552 VSRHDVLRTTFT

-5651 RELSELYRAFAGGR
+5651 RELSELYRAFAGGQ

-5755 VFAAWSVLLSRL
+5755 VLAAWSVLLSRL

-6233 PAVYRKVMEAGPPRH
+6233 PAVYRKVLEAGPPRH

-7079 TMLQPPHAASIAALL
+7079 TMLQAPHAASIAALL

>member
-1 MRIPPNLIADGDE
+1 MTANDLLALLNSKGIALSVKGDNLAITGDEKVLEDPGLLALLRANKPALIDLIKDGHGTVGGAFRVPPNRIPADAERIAPE
-14 HITPAQLTL
+14 QLTL
-23 VALSQE
+23 VRLDQGE
-29 SIDALVTK
+29 IDALVAR
-37 VEGGAANVQ
+37 VDGGAANVQ
-46 DIYPLAPLQEGILFH
+46 DIYPLVPMQEGMLFH
-61 HLMSGESDPYVL
+61 HLLSQQGDTYLESYL
-73 SGVLAFRG
+73 LAFRT
-81 REVMERFV
+81 RERLDRFL

-103 TGFFWE
+103 TAFFWE
-109 GLEQPVQV
+109 GLPHSVQV
-117 VQRRATLPVSVVE
+117 VQRRATLPLNVVE
-130 LDAGEGDIVRQ
+130 LDPRDGDVGQQ
-141 LEARFDSRGYRM
+141 LEARYDPRSHRI
-153 DVSRAPLMHVHA
+153 DVGRAPLMQVHA
-165 ACDGEHERWV
+165 AHDAAGGRWLV
-175 ARVLFHHL
+175 RLLSHHL
-183 SIDHTTLERVIE
+183 AVDHTTLERVIE
-195 EARAIGQGRV
+195 EARAIEQGRV
-205 EDLPRPAPFRNFVA
+205 EDLPRPVPFRNFVA

-264 RTLKPELS
+264 RRLKPELS

-344 VEASV
+344 VETSV
-349 KGTHAQ
+349 KETHAQ

-407 LDGHERTSYPLSVT
+407 LDGHERTSYPLSMT

-502 EAQVSRTR
+502 EAQVSRTP

-845 VARGYLN
+845 VVRGYLN

-870 RLYKTGDLARWR
+870 RLYR
-882 TDGSLEY
+882 
-889 LGRNDFQVKIRGFR
+889 
-903 IELGEIEAQLAK
+903 
-915 VTGVREVVVLARDS
+915 
-929 AAAVH
+929 
-934 DSATEHATP
+934 
-943 NALSPS
+943 
-949 LETSTAT
+949 
-956 AAATA
+956 
-961 TATATEKRLVA
+961 
-972 YYTGDAD
+972 
-979 VAALRAQAA
+979 
-988 QHLPSYMV
+988 
-996 PSAYVRLDA
+996 
-1005 WPLTPNGKLDRRA
+1005 
-1018 LPAPADDAYARA
+1018 
-1030 EYEAPRGAKEEAL
+1030 
-1043 AEIWR
+1043 
-1048 ELLHV
+1048 
-1053 ERVSRHDN
+1053 
-1061 FFELGGHSLLAVQ
+1061 
-1074 LVSRLRQALSVEVA
+1074 
-1088 LGTVFDAPVLSALAE
+1088 
-1103 RLEAENTAV
+1103 
-1112 LPPIPL
+1112 
-1118 APRDGRIALSLAQ
+1118 
-1131 QRLWFL
+1131 
-1137 TQLEGVSEAYHMSGA
+1137 
-1152 VRLDGPLN
+1152 
-1160 REVLQRAL
+1160 
-1168 NRIVMRHEALRTC
+1168 
-1181 FAREEG
+1181 
-1187 EPIQVI
+1187 
-1193 QPHADLT
+1193 
-1200 VSYHDLR
+1200 
-1207 EAKSIRHE
+1207 
-1215 AENREQRAKDL
+1215 
-1226 SQAHASAPFDL
+1226 
-1237 SRDLPVRVLLLQL
+1237 
-1250 ADEAHVVQVV
+1250 
-1260 MHHIASDGWSVGV
+1260 
-1273 FLQELSA
+1273 
-1280 LYGSFI
+1280 
-1286 AEQGDPLA
+1286 
-1294 PLPLQYADYAAW
+1294 
-1306 QRRWLASGQLEK
+1306 
-1318 QGAFWQTNLS
+1318 
-1328 GAPTLLELPTD
+1328 
-1339 RPRPPKQS
+1339 
-1347 HAGASVE
+1347 
-1354 VKLGAALSERVK
+1354 
-1366 RLSQRHGVT
+1366 
-1375 PYMTLLSSWAA
+1375 
-1386 VLSRLSGQ
+1386 
-1394 EEVVIGSP
+1394 
-1402 VAGRN
+1402 
-1407 RTEVE
+1407 
-1412 ALIGFFVNTLALRLD
+1412 
-1427 LSSEPTVGELLKR
+1427 
-1440 TKAQVLSAQAHQDL
+1440 
-1454 PFDQVVERVKP
+1454 
-1465 PRSTAHPPLFQ
+1465 
-1476 VMFVWQNMPAGE
+1476 
-1488 LTIPGLTIR
+1488 
-1497 AVETPLQTAQFELTL
+1497 
-1512 SLREA
+1512 
-1517 GDDIVGHLNYASA
+1517 
-1530 LFDESTVRRYVTYWR
+1530 
-1545 RLLEGMTAGAADQTI
+1545 
-1560 VGLPLLD
+1560 
-1567 EAERKQV
+1567 
-1574 VYAWN
+1574 
-1579 ATERDYPI
+1579 
-1587 EQCIHQLFEAQVDRK
+1587 
-1602 PEAIALTFEGQRL
+1602 
-1615 SYAELN
+1615 
-1621 ARANRLAHYL
+1621 
-1631 QGRGVGPDRLVALCA
+1631 
-1646 ERGIEMVV
+1646 
-1654 GLLAILKAGG
+1654 
-1664 AYVPLDPAYASDRLR
+1664 
-1679 GIVEDSQPALV
+1679 
-1690 LADAVGR
+1690 
-1697 AALGELD
+1697 
-1704 GALPVIDL
+1704 
-1712 ETDALRWREMP
+1712 
-1723 ATNPEVASQHVHH
+1723 
-1736 LAYVIYTSGST
+1736 
-1747 GRPKG
+1747 
-1752 VMVEHAQVVRL
+1752 
-1763 FGATQAWF
+1763 
-1771 GFDERDVWTLFH
+1771 
-1783 SHGFDF
+1783 
-1789 SVWEMWGALLHG
+1789 
-1801 GRLVIVP
+1801 
-1808 TEVTRTPSAFFAL
+1808 
-1821 LCAEGVTVLNQTPS
+1821 
-1835 AFQALMSAQE
+1835 
-1845 EREEAAGN
+1845 
-1853 IERANVVAHRLR
+1853 
-1865 YVIFGG
+1865 
-1871 EALEPRTLASWYA
+1871 
-1884 RHGERT
+1884 
-1890 QLVNMYGITETTVH
+1890 
-1904 VTYCALR
+1904 
-1911 AEDAMR
+1911 
-1917 LGASPIGVRI
+1917 
-1927 PDLQLYVLD
+1927 
-1936 ARREPVPMGVT
+1936 
-1947 GELYVGGAG
+1947 
-1956 VARGYLNRPELTRER
+1956 
-1971 FIDDPFVAGGRL
+1971 
-1983 YKTGDLARWRTDG
+1983 TGDLARWRTDG

-2115 APADDAYA
+2115 APADDAYARAEYEAPQGAKEEALAAIWRELLHVERVSRHDNFFELGGHSLLAVQLVSRLRQALSVEVALSTVFDAPVLSALASRLDDNTAAVLPPIPLAPRDGRIALSLAQQRLWFLTQLEGVSEAYHMSGAVRLDGPLNREVLQRALNRIVMRHEALRTCFVREEGEPIQVIQPHADLTMSYHDLREAEQSEQQAKNLSQAHASAPFDLSRDLPVRVLLLQLEDEAHVVQVVMHHIASDGWSVGVFLQELSALYGAFIAEQGDPLAPLPLQYADYAAWQRRWLASGQLEKQGAFWQTNLSGAPTLLELPTDRPRPPKQSHAGASVEVKLGAALSERVKRLSQRHGVTPYMTLLSSWAAVLGRLSGQEEVVIGSPVAGRNRTEVEPLIGFFVNTLALRLDLSSEPTVGELLKRTKAQVLSAQAHQDLPFDQVVERVKPPRSTAHPPLFQVMFVWQNAHEGSLQIPGLRLSTWGDPLTMAPFELTLAVREHQDDIACTLTYATSLFDRATVERYLGHWLRQLDAMATDADPVVTGLPLLGEAERAQVLHGWNETGRAYARDACLHQLFEAQVSRTPEAAAVICGDETLSYTDLDARANRLAHYLRGQGVGPDTRVGLALGRGVEMMTGLLAILKAGGAYVPLDPGYASERLRAILDDSRPAIVLADAAGRTALDALAGAPPIADLHADASRWSALPSTPPRVEGLTPRHLAYVIYTSGSTGQPKGVMVEHASVVNLWRALDEAIYRTHPSARRVSLNASIAFDSLVKQWVQLLSGRTLVVVPEPVRFDGRRLLDAIGRDRIDVFDCTPSQLALIEGARGPEDEAYPQVTLVGGEAIGEGMWSELASASSRTYYNVYGPTECTVDATLARITAEHAPHIGGPLANVRAYVLNERLSPAPVGVRGELYIGGAGVVRGYLNRPELTRERFIDDPFVAGGRLYKTGDLARWRTDGSLEYLGRNDFQVKIRGFRIELGEIEAQLAKVTGVREVVVLARDSAADTDQNADLNASATANSSEKRLVAYYTGDADVAALRAQAAQHLPSYMVPSAYVRLDAWPLTPNGKLDRRALPEPADDAYA

-2661 GTSGIA
+2661 GTSGVA
-2667 APGVVMPRIAVR
+2667 APGVVTPRIAVR

-2716 AARHPDTIALIAD
+2716 AARYPDTIALIAD

-2813 LGASMQTRIV
+2813 LGASMQTRLV

-2841 ADAWRHERDDDP
+2841 AGAWRHERDDDP

-3097 DGSLEYLGRND
+3097 DGRLEYLGRND

-3131 GVREVVVLA
+3131 DVREVVVLA

-3156 PNALSP
+3156 PNAPSP
-3162 SPETSTA
+3162 SPETTTA

-3174 ATATATEKR
+3174 ATATA
-3183 LVAYYKGDADVAA
+3183 
-3196 LRAQAAQHL
+3196 
-3205 PSYMVPSAYVRLD
+3205 P
-3218 AWPLT
+3218 
-3223 PNGKLD
+3223 
-3229 RRALP
+3229 
-3234 APADDAYARAEYE
+3234 
-3247 APQGAKEEA
+3247 
-3256 LAAIWREL
+3256 
-3264 LHVERVSR
+3264 
-3272 HDNFFE
+3272 
-3278 LGGHSLLAVQLV
+3278 
-3290 SRLRQALSVEVALGT
+3290 
-3305 VFDAPVLSALAE
+3305 
-3317 RLEAENTAVLPP
+3317 
-3329 IPLTPRDGRIA
+3329 
-3340 LSLAQQRLWFLT
+3340 
-3352 QLEGVSEAYH
+3352 
-3362 MSGAVRLDGPL
+3362 
-3373 NREVLQ
+3373 
-3379 RALNRIVMRHEAL
+3379 
-3392 RTCFAR
+3392 
-3398 EEGEPIQV
+3398 
-3406 IQPHADLTVSYHDL
+3406 
-3420 REAKSIRHEAG
+3420 
-3431 NREQRAKD
+3431 
-3439 LSQAHAS
+3439 
-3446 APFDLSR
+3446 
-3453 DLPVRVLLLQLADEA
+3453 
-3468 HVVQVVMHHIA
+3468 
-3479 SDGWSVGVFLQELS
+3479 
-3493 ALYGSFIAE
+3493 
-3502 QGDPLAPLPLQYAD
+3502 
-3516 YAAWQRRWLASG
+3516 
-3528 QLEKQGAFWQ
+3528 
-3538 TNLSGAPTL
+3538 
-3547 LELPTDRPR
+3547 
-3556 PPKQLHAGAS
+3556 
-3566 VEVKLGA
+3566 
-3573 ALSERVKRLSQ
+3573 
-3584 RHGVTPYM
+3584 
-3592 TLLSSWAAVLSR
+3592 
-3604 LSGQEEVVIG
+3604 
-3614 SPVAGRNRTEVE
+3614 
-3626 PLIGFFV
+3626 
-3633 NTLALRLDLSSEP
+3633 
-3646 TVGELLKRTKA
+3646 
-3657 QVLSAQAHQDLPFD
+3657 
-3671 QVVERVKP
+3671 
-3679 PRSTAHPPLFQ
+3679 
-3690 VMFVWQN
+3690 
-3697 AHEGSLQIP
+3697 
-3706 GLRLSTWGDPL
+3706 
-3717 TMAPFELTLAVREHQ
+3717 
-3732 DDIACTLTYAT
+3732 
-3743 SLFDRATVERY
+3743 
-3754 LGHWLRQ
+3754 
-3761 LDAMATDADPVV
+3761 
-3773 TGLPLLGEAER
+3773 
-3784 AQVLHGWNETGR
+3784 
-3796 AYARDACLH
+3796 
-3805 QLFEA
+3805 
-3810 QVSRTREA
+3810 
-3818 AAVICGDETLSY
+3818 
-3830 TDLDA
+3830 
-3835 RANRL
+3835 
-3840 AHYLRGQGVGPDTR
+3840 
-3854 VGLALG
+3854 
-3860 RGVEMMTGLLAIL
+3860 
-3873 KAGGAYVPLDPGY
+3873 
-3886 ASERL
+3886 
-3891 RAILDDSRPAIVLAD
+3891 
-3906 AAGRTALDAL
+3906 
-3916 AGAPPIADLHADAS
+3916 
-3930 RWSAL
+3930 
-3935 PSTPPRVEGLTPR
+3935 
-3948 HLAYVI
+3948 
-3954 YTSGSTGQPK
+3954 
-3964 GVMVEHA
+3964 
-3971 SVVNLWR
+3971 
-3978 ALDEAIYR
+3978 
-3986 THPSARRVSL
+3986 
-3996 NASIAFDSL
+3996 
-4005 VKQWVQ
+4005 
-4011 LLSGRTLVVVPEPVR
+4011 
-4026 FDGRRL
+4026 
-4032 LDAIGRDR
+4032 
-4040 IDVFDC
+4040 
-4046 TPSQLALIEG
+4046 
-4056 ARGPEDE
+4056 
-4063 AFPQVTLVGGEAIGE
+4063 
-4078 GMWSELAS
+4078 
-4086 ASSRTYYNVYG
+4086 
-4097 PTECTVDATLARI
+4097 
-4110 TAEHAPHIGGPLANV
+4110 
-4125 RAYVL
+4125 
-4130 NERLSPAPVGVRGE
+4130 
-4144 LYIGG
+4144 
-4149 AGVARGYLNRPEL
+4149 
-4162 TRERF
+4162 
-4167 IDDPFVAGGRLYRTG
+4167 
-4182 DLARWRTDGSLEY
+4182 
-4195 LGRNDFQV
+4195 
-4203 KIRGFRIELGEIEAQ
+4203 
-4218 LAKVTGVREVVVLA
+4218 
-4232 RDSASAVHDSATEHA
+4232 
-4247 APDALSPSLET
+4247 
-4258 STATAAAT
+4258 
-4266 ATATATATEKRLVA
+4266 EKRLVA

-4362 RISRH
+4362 QISRH

-4849 AQVDASIDAARVC
+4849 AQVDASIDGARVC

-5021 DDWRDAGAPVVL
+5021 DDWRDAGVPVVL

-5046 HNPDAAA
+5046 HNPDDA

-5527 YHMPIAVRLRGAL
+5527 YHMPIAVRLHGAL

-5651 RELSELYRAFAGGR
+5651 RELSELYRAFAGGQ

-6090 GPWPS
+6090 APWPS

-6233 PAVYRKVMEAGPPRH
+6233 PAVYRKVLEAGPPRH

-6607 PHATIEEM
+6607 PHAT
-6615 AAQYVDAMRRVQPH
+6615 
-6629 GPYRLAGWC
+6629 
-6638 AGGNIAFEMAHQLI
+6638 
-6652 AADETVEFLCMIDSP
+6652 
-6667 TSAPI
+6667 
-6672 DRSVTACV
+6672 
-6680 LARIPDDIPEAL
+6680 
-6692 RTRLHALGDAFDVR
+6692 
-6706 GMLHACQAAGM
+6706 
-6717 LPIDLPTGLM
+6717 
-6727 ERHVAVQYAI
+6727 
-6737 KHAKLNYVP
+6737 
-6746 PRLPVDVIHFVAQ
+6746 
-6759 DEPMWRNGWAMDGWH
+6759 
-6774 DVADRVICLPASG
+6774 
-6787 DHMTMVA
+6787 
-6794 APHAEQLGRRITEAL
+6794 
-6809 AVHGGPRADGA
+6809 
-6820 ERGYAPR
+6820 
-6827 IAIQTAPRDARAPT
+6827 
-6841 LFCIPGAGASVT
+6841 
-6853 TFSTLARHLPAT
+6853 
-6865 FSVDGLQPRGLCG
+6865 
-6878 TMVPYLDVETAARA
+6878 
-6892 YLRSIRKAAPRG
+6892 
-6904 PYHLVGHS
+6904 
-6912 FGGWVAYEIACRLQE
+6912 
-6927 QGERVATLM
+6927 
-6936 LLDTERP
+6936 
-6943 GATDIVRGRKTRVD
+6943 
-6957 ALAKLVELYEMHLG
+6957 
-6971 RPLGVSRDDLAA
+6971 
-6983 LAHDAQIEHLRAAL
+6983 
-6997 VRAKILPPSVH
+6997 
-7008 PNVLLGVVRVL
+7008 
-7019 EMNVNTPYRPA
+7019 
-7030 GLYAGTMHVVLI
+7030 
-7042 ANAKADAD
+7042 
-7050 LDAWRDEQAEQWRG
+7050 
-7064 LADDVRIVRAGGNHM
+7064 
-7079 TMLQPPHAASIAALL
+7079 
-7094 ERTAGAPA
+7094 
-7102 RLAQVH
+7102 

>member
-1 MRIPPNLIADGDE
+1 M
-14 HITPAQLTL
+14 
-23 VALSQE
+23 
-29 SIDALVTK
+29 
-37 VEGGAANVQ
+37 
-46 DIYPLAPLQEGILFH
+46 
-61 HLMSGESDPYVL
+61 
-73 SGVLAFRG
+73 
-81 REVMERFV
+81 
-89 SALQQVIDRHDILR
+89 
-103 TGFFWE
+103 
-109 GLEQPVQV
+109 
-117 VQRRATLPVSVVE
+117 
-130 LDAGEGDIVRQ
+130 
-141 LEARFDSRGYRM
+141 
-153 DVSRAPLMHVHA
+153 
-165 ACDGEHERWV
+165 
-175 ARVLFHHL
+175 
-183 SIDHTTLERVIE
+183 
-195 EARAIGQGRV
+195 
-205 EDLPRPAPFRNFVA
+205 
-219 QARLGVSEADHEAY
+219 
-233 FRAKLG
+233 
-239 DIDEPTAPFGL
+239 
-250 LSVQGDGRE
+250 
-259 IAEAA
+259 
-264 RTLKPELS
+264 KPELS

-325 ALGLFINTLPVRMR
+325 SLGLFINTLPVRMR

-407 LDGHERTSYPLSVT
+407 LDGHERTNYPVSVDI
-421 VDDHERDFTI
+421 DDHGDDFKMRAQAAASVDPARVCDFLEVALTRLVDALERDPHGALRQLDI
-431 VAKVCERIGPQRVC
+431 LPEVEREEVVRRWNAGEKARPSRLC
-445 ELMELALEQLT
+445 LHELFERQAARAPDAIAVIQDE
-456 RALSANP
+456 RALTY
-463 GGELAEL
+463 AEL
-470 DVLPA
+470 N
-475 AERTQV
+475 R
-481 LHGWN
+481 
-486 ETGRAYA
+486 
-493 RDACLHQLF
+493 C
-502 EAQVSRTR
+502 
-510 EAAAVICGD
+510 
-519 ETLSYTDLDARA
+519 A
-531 NRLAHYLRG
+531 NRLAHYLR
-540 QGVGPDTRVGL
+540 
-551 ALGRGVEMMT
+551 ARGVREDDRVALYARRSPE
-561 GLLAILKAGGAY
+561 LLIGMLATLKAGGAY

-578 GYASERLRAILDDSR
+578 GYPAERLTHMLLDSA
-593 PAIVLADA
+593 PVVVLRDA
-601 AGRTAL
+601 AASDDVLVRL
-607 DALAGAP
+607 SAGT
-614 PIADLHADAS
+614 PILDLHADDE
-624 RWSALPSTPP
+624 RWSAQPSGNLKLCGSHEPDVGA
-634 RVEGLTPRH
+634 RR

-655 QPKGVMV
+655 APKGVMV

-667 VNLWRALDEAIY
+667 VNQIGALTEYLELDA
-679 RTHPSARRVSLNAS
+679 SDRVLQFSN
-693 IAFDSLVK
+693 IAFDASVEEIFATLSCGATLVLRTDRWLADAETFWALCGA
-701 QWVQLLSGRTL
+701 QRISIVDLPAQFFGQLALSGRRAVPTGVRC
-712 VVVPEPVRF
+712 VV
-721 DGRRLLDAI
+721 I
-730 GRDRIDVFDCTPS
+730 
-743 QLALIEGARGPEDEA
+743 
-758 YPQVTL
+758 
-764 VGGEAIG
+764 GGEAVG
-771 EGMWSELA
+771 A
-779 SASSRTYYN
+779 SALDAWFAEAGRRPRLFNT
-788 VYGPTECTVDA
+788 YGPTETTVSVTVHEVRGRHDD
-799 TLARITAEHAP
+799 
-810 HIGGP
+810 
-815 LANVRAYVLNER
+815 ANVIGRPIANTRVYVLDAWLR
-827 LSPAPVGVRG
+827 PAPIGVAG
-837 ELYIGGAG
+837 ELYIGGVQ

-860 FIDDPFVAGG
+860 FIDDPFVTGG
-870 RLYKTGDLARWR
+870 RLYRTGDLARWR
-882 TDGSLEY
+882 TDGRLEY

-929 AAAVH
+929 AADTDQNA
-934 DSATEHATP
+934 DLNASATA
-943 NALSPS
+943 NSS
-949 LETSTAT
+949 
-956 AAATA
+956 
-961 TATATEKRLVA
+961 EKRLVA

-1030 EYEAPRGAKEEAL
+1030 EYEAPQGAKEEAL
-1043 AEIWR
+1043 AAIWR

-1207 EAKSIRHE
+1207 EAEQS
-1215 AENREQRAKDL
+1215 EQRAKDL

-1250 ADEAHVVQVV
+1250 EDEAHVVQVV

-1530 LFDESTVRRYVTYWR
+1530 LFDESTVRRYVTYWC

-1631 QGRGVGPDRLVALCA
+1631 QARGVGPGRLVALCA

-1783 SHGFDF
+1783 SYGFDF

-1904 VTYCALR
+1904 VTYYALR

-2025 KVTGVREVVVLARDS
+2025 KVAGVREVVVLARDS
-2040 AAEMRDNA
+2040 AAEVRDSATEHA
-2048 TPNAPMPK
+2048 TPNALSPSPET
-2056 SSSETEKRLVAYYTG
+2056 STATAAATATATATATEKRLVAYYTG

-2219 ITPDML
+2219 ITPGML

-2230 TQTQIDMLAVQVEGG
+2230 TQTQIDMLAAQVEGG

-2661 GTSGIA
+2661 GTSGVA
-2667 APGVVMPRIAVR
+2667 APGVVTPRIAVR

-2716 AARHPDTIALIAD
+2716 AARYPDTIALIAD

-2813 LGASMQTRIV
+2813 LGASMQTRLV

-2841 ADAWRHERDDDP
+2841 AGAWRHERDDDP

-3097 DGSLEYLGRND
+3097 DGRLEYLGRND

-3140 RDSAAEVHD
+3140 RDSASAVRD

-3183 LVAYYKGDADVAA
+3183 LVAYYTGDADVVA

-3290 SRLRQALSVEVALGT
+3290 SRLRQALSVEVALST
-3305 VFDAPVLSALAE
+3305 VFDAPVLSALAS
-3317 RLEAENTAVLPP
+3317 RLDDNTAAVLPP
-3329 IPLTPRDGRIA
+3329 IPLAPRDGRIA

-3392 RTCFAR
+3392 RTCFVR

-3420 REAKSIRHEAG
+3420 REAEQS
-3431 NREQRAKD
+3431 EQRAKD

-3556 PPKQLHAGAS
+3556 PPKQSHAGAS
-3566 VEVKLGA
+3566 IEVKLGA

-3626 PLIGFFV
+3626 ALIGFFV

-3690 VMFVWQN
+3690 VMFDWHN
-3697 AHEGSLQIP
+3697 TPARALTMP
-3706 GLRLSTWGDPL
+3706 GLTVSVASTETTTSQYDLVLSMQERNGDIVGHL
-3717 TMAPFELTLAVREHQ
+3717 N
-3732 DDIACTLTYAT
+3732 YAT
-3743 SLFDRATVERY
+3743 ALFDEQTARRY
-3754 LGHWLRQ
+3754 ARYWRRLLEGMTAGSANVSVAR
-3761 LDAMATDADPVV
+3761 
-3773 TGLPLLGEAER
+3773 LPLLDEAER
-3784 AQVLHGWNETGR
+3784 EQVVHEWNATER
-3796 AYARDACLH
+3796 AYPIRQCIH

-3810 QVSRTREA
+3810 QAARTPNA
-3818 AAVICGDETLSY
+3818 IAIAIGDERVTYAALNAS
-3830 TDLDA
+3830 
-3835 RANRL
+3835 ANRL
-3840 AHYLRGQGVGPDTR
+3840 ARHLRALGVVADTR
-3854 VGLALG
+3854 VAVCIE
-3860 RGVEMMTGLLAIL
+3860 RGAPMMIALLAIW
-3873 KAGGAYVPLDPGY
+3873 KAGGAYVPLDPAY
-3886 ASERL
+3886 PRERIAYMLRDSAPIAVLTSRASRDL
-3891 RAILDDSRPAIVLAD
+3891 VASHLPDRAPLVVID
-3906 AAGRTALDAL
+3906 AAACPWDAL
-3916 AGAPPIADLHADAS
+3916 SGDDLDPNDIELNA
-3930 RWSAL
+3930 
-3935 PSTPPRVEGLTPR
+3935 T
-3948 HLAYVI
+3948 HLCYVI

-3964 GVMVEHA
+3964 GVMIEHRNL
-3971 SVVNLWR
+3971 VN
-3978 ALDEAIYR
+3978 Y
-3986 THPSARRVSL
+3986 T
-3996 NASIAFDSL
+3996 
-4005 VKQWVQ
+4005 
-4011 LLSGRTLVVVPEPVR
+4011 
-4026 FDGRRL
+4026 
-4032 LDAIGRDR
+4032 LDAIRWFGLGPGET
-4040 IDVFDC
+4040 VLQQNSLNFDLSLEEIVPALSSGAALAPAVELFGAGGSARGHSARP
-4046 TPSQLALIEG
+4046 TMIHLTAAHWQQLVGEWHRAG
-4056 ARGPEDE
+4056 ARPAAALEGVRLVN
-4063 AFPQVTLVGGEAIGE
+4063 VTGDALSPHKLEQWDAIRPAHTR
-4078 GMWSELAS
+4078 LIN
-4086 ASSRTYYNVYG
+4086 TYG
-4097 PTECTVDATLARI
+4097 PTEI
-4110 TAEHAPHIGGPLANV
+4110 TISCSAAYVRHAPGMSRVSIGRPFANSRMYLLDARGEPV
-4125 RAYVL
+4125 
-4130 NERLSPAPVGVRGE
+4130 PVGVTGE

-4149 AGVARGYLNRPEL
+4149 DGVARGYLNRPEL
-4162 TRERF
+4162 SAERF
-4167 IDDPFVAGGRLYRTG
+4167 VDDPFRPGSRMYKTG
-4182 DLARWRTDGSLEY
+4182 DLACRRGDGEIEFV
-4195 LGRNDFQV
+4195 GRNDFQV
-4203 KIRGFRIELGEIEAQ
+4203 KVRGFRVELSEVETRLAAVDGVQEIA
-4218 LAKVTGVREVVVLA
+4218 VLA
-4232 RDSASAVHDSATEHA
+4232 RED
-4247 APDALSPSLET
+4247 APG
-4258 STATAAAT
+4258 
-4266 ATATATATEKRLVA
+4266 EKRLVA
-4280 YYTGDADV
+4280 YYTGAAEM
-4288 AALRA
+4288 AALREC
-4293 QAAQH
+4293 AARD
-4298 LPSYMVP
+4298 LPAYMMP
-4305 SAYVRLDAWP
+4305 AAYVCLPALP
-4315 LTPNGKLDRR
+4315 LTPNGKLDRN
-4325 ALPAPADDAYARAE
+4325 ALPPPAHDADSNRG
-4339 YEAPQGAKEE
+4339 YEAPQGDIEE
-4349 ALAEIWRDLLQVD
+4349 TLARIWEQLLERERVG
-4362 RISRH
+4362 RH
-4367 DNFFQLGGHSL
+4367 DNFFDLGGHSL
-4378 LAISLGDMMRERGLH
+4378 LTVSLIERMRQADLH
-4393 ADVRTLFNAETL
+4393 ADV
-4405 AALAAQSGTDS
+4405 AAL
-4416 IDVDVPPN
+4416 
-4424 LIPVGAARITPDM
+4424 
-4437 LPLVA
+4437 
-4442 LTQPQIDA
+4442 
-4450 IAQQVDGG
+4450 
-4458 ATNVQDIYPL
+4458 
-4468 APLQEGMLFHH
+4468 F
-4479 LLHTQGD
+4479 
-4486 LYLEPHL
+4486 
-4493 LAFRTRERLERFLSA
+4493 
-4508 LQCVID
+4508 
-4514 RHDVLRTGFFWEGVP
+4514 
-4529 QPVQVVWRRA
+4529 
-4539 RLPVEYV
+4539 
-4546 ELPDSHGDVAS
+4546 
-4557 QLEARCDPRRHRIDI
+4557 
-4572 GRAPLVHCH
+4572 
-4581 VAHDARNDR
+4581 
-4590 WVLGVLTHHLVSDH
+4590 
-4604 TTLALLA
+4604 TTS
-4611 EEAQAFEQGR
+4611 
-4621 GDALPPAVPFR
+4621 
-4632 NFVAHARL
+4632 
-4640 GTSEREHEA
+4640 T
-4649 FFREMLG
+4649 
-4656 DVDEPTAP
+4656 
-4664 FGLLDVQGD
+4664 
-4673 GSAIVEHRRALAPG
+4673 
-4687 LSRSVRAHARRL
+4687 
-4699 GVSAASVMHVAWS
+4699 
-4712 LVLARTANR
+4712 
-4721 RDVVFGT
+4721 
-4728 VLFGRMQGGAH
+4728 
-4739 AHRTMGLFMNTLPVR
+4739 
-4754 IALDESDVETSLI
+4754 
-4767 ATHDRLARLLRHEHA
+4767 
-4782 PLALAQRCSAVPAQ
+4782 
-4796 APLFTS
+4796 
-4802 LLNYRYSPHEEQGD
+4802 
-4816 ATDDDVQFI
+4816 
-4825 AARERNNYPLTMIVD
+4825 
-4840 DTGEGFALT
+4840 
-4849 AQVDASIDAARVC
+4849 
-4862 AFMHTALEQLVR
+4862 
-4874 ALDDARGAV
+4874 
-4883 LAELD
+4883 LAEL
-4888 VLPADEHRCVVS
+4888 A
-4900 ACNDTDAELPGVDFV
+4900 ACTTKLKE
-4915 DRRFEAQA
+4915 
-4923 ARTPE
+4923 
-4928 AIAVAC
+4928 I
-4934 GAHALSYAA
+4934 
-4943 LNRRA
+4943 
-4948 NRLAHYLRA
+4948 
-4957 HGAGP
+4957 
-4962 ERVVAL
+4962 
-4968 ALERSVDMM
+4968 
-4977 VGLLGILKSGSAYL
+4977 LL
-4991 PLDPAYPAERL
+4991 
-5002 AYIVDDARPA
+5002 
-5012 LLLTEAALR
+5012 
-5021 DDWRDAGAPVVL
+5021 
-5033 LDADGP
+5033 
-5039 AIDACPD
+5039 
-5046 HNPDAAA
+5046 
-5053 GRDARTLSSL
+5053 
-5063 AYVIYTSGSTGRPK
+5063 
-5077 GVMIEHRNLA
+5077 
-5087 NLLGAMG
+5087 
-5094 EQPGIGAHDVLLAVT
+5094 
-5109 SLSFDIAALELFL
+5109 
-5122 PLLHGARAVIA
+5122 
-5133 ARDDAADPARLA
+5133 
-5145 HLIESSGA
+5145 
-5153 SLMQATPSTWR
+5153 
-5164 MLAQHGWP
+5164 
-5172 RSARPLT
+5172 
-5179 LLCGGEALPP
+5179 
-5189 ALAERLLA
+5189 
-5197 HVPAIWNL
+5197 
-5205 YGPTETTVWSTVR
+5205 
-5218 RVTTPVVDIG
+5218 
-5228 GPIANT
+5228 
-5234 QVYVLDERLR
+5234 
-5244 PAPIGVAG
+5244 
-5252 ELYIG
+5252 
-5257 GAGVARGYLN
+5257 
-5267 RPELTRERF
+5267 
-5276 VDDPFRRGG
+5276 
-5285 RLYRT
+5285 
-5290 GDLARRRA
+5290 
-5298 DGNLEYLGRNDFQV
+5298 
-5312 KIRGFRIELGEIEAQ
+5312 
-5327 LAKAH
+5327 
-5332 GVQGVALAARDTPTA
+5332 
-5347 DKRLVAY
+5347 
-5354 YVGDASAAALREHAA
+5354 
-5369 ARLPAYMV
+5369 
-5377 PAAYVRLAAW
+5377 
-5387 PLTPNGKLDRA
+5387 
-5398 ALPAPDDEA
+5398 
-5407 YARAEYEAPRG
+5407 
-5418 EHECKLAAIWRAV
+5418 
-5431 LQVERIGRHDDF
+5431 
-5443 FELGGHSLLA
+5443 
-5453 VRAVTAMRDAFGSDT
+5453 
-5468 SLRDLFARPVLKDLA
+5468 
-5483 EHASTA
+5483 
-5489 ARARDAAI
+5489 
-5497 PKAARG
+5497 
-5503 EPAPMSFAQQR
+5503 
-5514 LWFLARMGGLGDA
+5514 
-5527 YHMPIAVRLRGAL
+5527 
-5540 DVDALQRALSRI
+5540 
-5552 VSRHDALRTTFA
+5552 
-5564 LEGEQPV
+5564 
-5571 QRVHADDGAGLR
+5571 
-5583 LRIDDLRGC
+5583 
-5592 ADAGARR
+5592 
-5599 ARILAGQASEPF
+5599 
-5611 DLARGPLVRGALV
+5611 
-5624 READDVHT
+5624 
-5632 LCVTI
+5632 
-5637 HHIVSDG
+5637 
-5644 WSIDVFC
+5644 
-5651 RELSELYRAFAGGR
+5651 
-5665 PDPLPP
+5665 
-5671 LPVQYADYAAW
+5671 
-5682 QQRGIGGA
+5682 
-5690 ALHAQAEY
+5690 
-5698 WRDALAGAPTLLEL
+5698 
-5712 PTDRPRPPQP
+5712 
-5722 DYAGAT
+5722 
-5728 VGLALDAPLTAGLRA
+5728 
-5743 LARRHGATLFMT
+5743 
-5755 VFAAWSVLLSRL
+5755 
-5767 SRQTDVVI
+5767 
-5775 GTPSANRGHAQIEG
+5775 
-5789 LIGFFVNTIAL
+5789 
-5800 RVDLD
+5800 
-5805 GAPTVA
+5805 
-5811 ELLARVKAR
+5811 
-5820 TLAAQQHQDIPFEH
+5820 
-5834 VVERVQPARSLS
+5834 
-5846 HSPVFQAMFAWQ
+5846 
-5858 HASRGEMRLEG
+5858 
-5869 LRAEP
+5869 
-5874 LDDAARTIAKFD
+5874 
-5886 LTLSLRESGDAIDGG
+5886 
-5901 LEYASALFERA
+5901 
-5912 TIERFAGYLRRLLE
+5912 
-5926 GMVADDTQRVDALPM
+5926 
-5941 LSRDERRDLI
+5941 
-5951 ERRNATARPYPANS
+5951 
-5965 GVHRLFEAQAARTPD
+5965 
-5980 ATAIVDGATT
+5980 
-5990 LDYRALDARANRI
+5990 
-6003 AHALAHAGVRAGDRV
+6003 
-6018 ALHLEP
+6018 
-6024 SIGLVAAQLAVLK
+6024 
-6037 LGAAYVPVDVGNPPA
+6037 
-6052 RKAFVAQDSGAR
+6052 
-6064 LVLGDAALDWPA
+6064 
-6076 AAGVPQRDLAALLA
+6076 
-6090 GPWPS
+6090 
-6095 DAPARAPQCGGDTP
+6095 
-6109 AYVMYTSGSSGQP
+6109 
-6122 KGVLVTHRGI
+6122 
-6132 ARLAV
+6132 
-6137 NSGYATFDASDRF
+6137 
-6150 AFASNPAFDASTF
+6150 
-6163 EVWTALLNGAS
+6163 
-6174 IGIVKRDDLLDLG
+6174 
-6187 ALAGKLSSIGVTCL
+6187 
-6201 FLTTALFNRCVS
+6201 
-6213 FDPAMFARLRC
+6213 
-6224 VISGGERAD
+6224 
-6233 PAVYRKVMEAGPPRH
+6233 
-6248 LLNAY
+6248 
-6253 GPTETTTFAAVWEA
+6253 
-6267 EPRTLAAQAAPIG
+6267 
-6280 RPIGNTSVYVLDAYG
+6280 
-6295 APVPVGVTGEIHIGG
+6295 
-6310 PGVAQGYLNR
+6310 
-6320 PALSAERFVRD
+6320 
-6331 PFVGGDA
+6331 
-6338 RMYRTG
+6338 
-6344 DLGRWRPDGM
+6344 
-6354 LDCIGRADFQVKIR
+6354 
-6368 GFRIE
+6368 
-6373 LGEIEACLLEHG
+6373 
-6385 ALAQAA
+6385 
-6391 VLARDD
+6391 
-6397 GGDGGKTLVAYYVPR
+6397 
-6412 AGHEDGAP
+6412 
-6420 ALRAHLAARLPEYM
+6420 
-6434 VPAAYVRLPAMP
+6434 
-6446 LTPNGK
+6446 
-6452 LERRALPAPD
+6452 
-6462 ERSYVRRDYAA
+6462 
-6473 PQGEIE
+6473 
-6479 TTLARIWAELFGIER
+6479 
-6494 VGRHD
+6494 
-6499 GFFELGGHSLLAV
+6499 
-6512 RMVAR
+6512 
-6517 VHDVLGVEVPLRAL
+6517 
-6531 FADPVLHVFASAVA
+6531 
-6545 RASTRQASSNLVAFR
+6545 
-6560 SAGTAAPLFF
+6560 
-6570 IHSGLGEIGFV
+6570 
-6581 GDLLPGIA
+6581 
-6589 PEIPVYGFA
+6589 
-6598 AVGFLAGET
+6598 
-6607 PHATIEEM
+6607 
-6615 AAQYVDAMRRVQPH
+6615 
-6629 GPYRLAGWC
+6629 
-6638 AGGNIAFEMAHQLI
+6638 
-6652 AADETVEFLCMIDSP
+6652 
-6667 TSAPI
+6667 
-6672 DRSVTACV
+6672 
-6680 LARIPDDIPEAL
+6680 
-6692 RTRLHALGDAFDVR
+6692 
-6706 GMLHACQAAGM
+6706 
-6717 LPIDLPTGLM
+6717 
-6727 ERHVAVQYAI
+6727 
-6737 KHAKLNYVP
+6737 
-6746 PRLPVDVIHFVAQ
+6746 
-6759 DEPMWRNGWAMDGWH
+6759 
-6774 DVADRVICLPASG
+6774 
-6787 DHMTMVA
+6787 
-6794 APHAEQLGRRITEAL
+6794 
-6809 AVHGGPRADGA
+6809 
-6820 ERGYAPR
+6820 
-6827 IAIQTAPRDARAPT
+6827 
-6841 LFCIPGAGASVT
+6841 
-6853 TFSTLARHLPAT
+6853 
-6865 FSVDGLQPRGLCG
+6865 
-6878 TMVPYLDVETAARA
+6878 
-6892 YLRSIRKAAPRG
+6892 
-6904 PYHLVGHS
+6904 
-6912 FGGWVAYEIACRLQE
+6912 
-6927 QGERVATLM
+6927 
-6936 LLDTERP
+6936 
-6943 GATDIVRGRKTRVD
+6943 
-6957 ALAKLVELYEMHLG
+6957 
-6971 RPLGVSRDDLAA
+6971 
-6983 LAHDAQIEHLRAAL
+6983 
-6997 VRAKILPPSVH
+6997 
-7008 PNVLLGVVRVL
+7008 
-7019 EMNVNTPYRPA
+7019 
-7030 GLYAGTMHVVLI
+7030 
-7042 ANAKADAD
+7042 
-7050 LDAWRDEQAEQWRG
+7050 
-7064 LADDVRIVRAGGNHM
+7064 
-7079 TMLQPPHAASIAALL
+7079 
-7094 ERTAGAPA
+7094 
-7102 RLAQVH
+7102 

>member
-1 MRIPPNLIADGDE
+1 
-14 HITPAQLTL
+14 
-23 VALSQE
+23 
-29 SIDALVTK
+29 
-37 VEGGAANVQ
+37 
-46 DIYPLAPLQEGILFH
+46 
-61 HLMSGESDPYVL
+61 
-73 SGVLAFRG
+73 
-81 REVMERFV
+81 
-89 SALQQVIDRHDILR
+89 
-103 TGFFWE
+103 
-109 GLEQPVQV
+109 
-117 VQRRATLPVSVVE
+117 
-130 LDAGEGDIVRQ
+130 
-141 LEARFDSRGYRM
+141 
-153 DVSRAPLMHVHA
+153 
-165 ACDGEHERWV
+165 
-175 ARVLFHHL
+175 
-183 SIDHTTLERVIE
+183 
-195 EARAIGQGRV
+195 
-205 EDLPRPAPFRNFVA
+205 
-219 QARLGVSEADHEAY
+219 
-233 FRAKLG
+233 
-239 DIDEPTAPFGL
+239 
-250 LSVQGDGRE
+250 
-259 IAEAA
+259 
-264 RTLKPELS
+264 
-272 GALRGHARRLGV
+272 
-284 SAASMMHVAWGL
+284 
-296 VLSRTTGRQ
+296 
-305 DVVFGT
+305 
-311 VLFGRMQGG
+311 
-320 AQSDR
+320 
-325 ALGLFINTLPVRMR
+325 
-339 VAQTG
+339 
-344 VEASV
+344 
-349 KGTHAQ
+349 
-355 LAELMRHEHA
+355 
-365 PLVLAQR
+365 
-372 CSGVPAQTPL
+372 
-382 FTSLLNYRYS
+382 
-392 KPKVAA
+392 
-398 AHIADGIEL
+398 
-407 LDGHERTSYPLSVT
+407 
-421 VDDHERDFTI
+421 
-431 VAKVCERIGPQRVC
+431 
-445 ELMELALEQLT
+445 
-456 RALSANP
+456 
-463 GGELAEL
+463 
-470 DVLPA
+470 
-475 AERTQV
+475 
-481 LHGWN
+481 
-486 ETGRAYA
+486 
-493 RDACLHQLF
+493 
-502 EAQVSRTR
+502 
-510 EAAAVICGD
+510 
-519 ETLSYTDLDARA
+519 
-531 NRLAHYLRG
+531 
-540 QGVGPDTRVGL
+540 
-551 ALGRGVEMMT
+551 
-561 GLLAILKAGGAY
+561 
-573 VPLDP
+573 
-578 GYASERLRAILDDSR
+578 
-593 PAIVLADA
+593 
-601 AGRTAL
+601 
-607 DALAGAP
+607 
-614 PIADLHADAS
+614 
-624 RWSALPSTPP
+624 
-634 RVEGLTPRH
+634 
-643 LAYVIYTSGSTG
+643 
-655 QPKGVMV
+655 
-662 EHASV
+662 
-667 VNLWRALDEAIY
+667 
-679 RTHPSARRVSLNAS
+679 
-693 IAFDSLVK
+693 
-701 QWVQLLSGRTL
+701 
-712 VVVPEPVRF
+712 
-721 DGRRLLDAI
+721 
-730 GRDRIDVFDCTPS
+730 
-743 QLALIEGARGPEDEA
+743 
-758 YPQVTL
+758 
-764 VGGEAIG
+764 
-771 EGMWSELA
+771 
-779 SASSRTYYN
+779 
-788 VYGPTECTVDA
+788 
-799 TLARITAEHAP
+799 
-810 HIGGP
+810 
-815 LANVRAYVLNER
+815 
-827 LSPAPVGVRG
+827 
-837 ELYIGGAG
+837 
-845 VARGYLN
+845 
-852 RPELTRER
+852 
-860 FIDDPFVAGG
+860 
-870 RLYKTGDLARWR
+870 
-882 TDGSLEY
+882 
-889 LGRNDFQVKIRGFR
+889 
-903 IELGEIEAQLAK
+903 
-915 VTGVREVVVLARDS
+915 
-929 AAAVH
+929 
-934 DSATEHATP
+934 
-943 NALSPS
+943 
-949 LETSTAT
+949 
-956 AAATA
+956 
-961 TATATEKRLVA
+961 
-972 YYTGDAD
+972 
-979 VAALRAQAA
+979 
-988 QHLPSYMV
+988 
-996 PSAYVRLDA
+996 
-1005 WPLTPNGKLDRRA
+1005 
-1018 LPAPADDAYARA
+1018 
-1030 EYEAPRGAKEEAL
+1030 
-1043 AEIWR
+1043 
-1048 ELLHV
+1048 
-1053 ERVSRHDN
+1053 
-1061 FFELGGHSLLAVQ
+1061 
-1074 LVSRLRQALSVEVA
+1074 
-1088 LGTVFDAPVLSALAE
+1088 
-1103 RLEAENTAV
+1103 
-1112 LPPIPL
+1112 
-1118 APRDGRIALSLAQ
+1118 
-1131 QRLWFL
+1131 
-1137 TQLEGVSEAYHMSGA
+1137 
-1152 VRLDGPLN
+1152 
-1160 REVLQRAL
+1160 
-1168 NRIVMRHEALRTC
+1168 
-1181 FAREEG
+1181 
-1187 EPIQVI
+1187 
-1193 QPHADLT
+1193 
-1200 VSYHDLR
+1200 
-1207 EAKSIRHE
+1207 
-1215 AENREQRAKDL
+1215 
-1226 SQAHASAPFDL
+1226 
-1237 SRDLPVRVLLLQL
+1237 
-1250 ADEAHVVQVV
+1250 
-1260 MHHIASDGWSVGV
+1260 
-1273 FLQELSA
+1273 
-1280 LYGSFI
+1280 
-1286 AEQGDPLA
+1286 
-1294 PLPLQYADYAAW
+1294 
-1306 QRRWLASGQLEK
+1306 
-1318 QGAFWQTNLS
+1318 
-1328 GAPTLLELPTD
+1328 
-1339 RPRPPKQS
+1339 
-1347 HAGASVE
+1347 
-1354 VKLGAALSERVK
+1354 
-1366 RLSQRHGVT
+1366 
-1375 PYMTLLSSWAA
+1375 
-1386 VLSRLSGQ
+1386 
-1394 EEVVIGSP
+1394 
-1402 VAGRN
+1402 
-1407 RTEVE
+1407 
-1412 ALIGFFVNTLALRLD
+1412 
-1427 LSSEPTVGELLKR
+1427 
-1440 TKAQVLSAQAHQDL
+1440 
-1454 PFDQVVERVKP
+1454 
-1465 PRSTAHPPLFQ
+1465 
-1476 VMFVWQNMPAGE
+1476 
-1488 LTIPGLTIR
+1488 
-1497 AVETPLQTAQFELTL
+1497 
-1512 SLREA
+1512 
-1517 GDDIVGHLNYASA
+1517 
-1530 LFDESTVRRYVTYWR
+1530 
-1545 RLLEGMTAGAADQTI
+1545 
-1560 VGLPLLD
+1560 
-1567 EAERKQV
+1567 
-1574 VYAWN
+1574 
-1579 ATERDYPI
+1579 
-1587 EQCIHQLFEAQVDRK
+1587 
-1602 PEAIALTFEGQRL
+1602 
-1615 SYAELN
+1615 
-1621 ARANRLAHYL
+1621 
-1631 QGRGVGPDRLVALCA
+1631 
-1646 ERGIEMVV
+1646 
-1654 GLLAILKAGG
+1654 
-1664 AYVPLDPAYASDRLR
+1664 
-1679 GIVEDSQPALV
+1679 
-1690 LADAVGR
+1690 
-1697 AALGELD
+1697 
-1704 GALPVIDL
+1704 
-1712 ETDALRWREMP
+1712 
-1723 ATNPEVASQHVHH
+1723 
-1736 LAYVIYTSGST
+1736 
-1747 GRPKG
+1747 
-1752 VMVEHAQVVRL
+1752 
-1763 FGATQAWF
+1763 
-1771 GFDERDVWTLFH
+1771 
-1783 SHGFDF
+1783 
-1789 SVWEMWGALLHG
+1789 
-1801 GRLVIVP
+1801 
-1808 TEVTRTPSAFFAL
+1808 
-1821 LCAEGVTVLNQTPS
+1821 
-1835 AFQALMSAQE
+1835 
-1845 EREEAAGN
+1845 
-1853 IERANVVAHRLR
+1853 
-1865 YVIFGG
+1865 
-1871 EALEPRTLASWYA
+1871 
-1884 RHGERT
+1884 
-1890 QLVNMYGITETTVH
+1890 
-1904 VTYCALR
+1904 
-1911 AEDAMR
+1911 
-1917 LGASPIGVRI
+1917 
-1927 PDLQLYVLD
+1927 
-1936 ARREPVPMGVT
+1936 
-1947 GELYVGGAG
+1947 
-1956 VARGYLNRPELTRER
+1956 
-1971 FIDDPFVAGGRL
+1971 
-1983 YKTGDLARWRTDG
+1983 
-1996 SLEYLGRNDFQVK
+1996 
-2009 IRGFR
+2009 
-2014 IELGEIEAQLA
+2014 
-2025 KVTGVREVVVLARDS
+2025 
-2040 AAEMRDNA
+2040 
-2048 TPNAPMPK
+2048 
-2056 SSSETEKRLVAYYTG
+2056 
-2071 DADVAALRAQAAQHL
+2071 
-2086 PSYMV
+2086 
-2091 PSAYVRLDA
+2091 
-2100 WPLTPNGKLDRRALP
+2100 
-2115 APADDAYA
+2115 
-2123 RAEYEAPQGAKEE
+2123 
-2136 ALAAIWRELLHV
+2136 
-2148 ERVSRHD
+2148 
-2155 NFFELGG
+2155 
-2162 HSLLAIGVIERMRR
+2162 
-2176 EGLHTDVRSIFNA
+2176 
-2189 QTLSDLAARAQTD
+2189 
-2202 DRSIQAPPNLI
+2202 
-2213 PARATR
+2213 
-2219 ITPDML
+2219 
-2225 PLVAL
+2225 
-2230 TQTQIDMLAVQVEGG
+2230 
-2245 AANIQDIYPLAPLQ
+2245 
-2259 EGMVFHHL
+2259 
-2267 LHAESDAYMEAYFVG
+2267 
-2282 FRTRARL
+2282 
-2289 DRFLDALRM
+2289 
-2298 IVDRHDILRTGFF
+2298 
-2311 WEGLEQPVQIVQRRV
+2311 
-2326 RLPIEFVDLD
+2326 
-2336 PADGDV
+2336 
-2342 LRQLEARHDPRAH
+2342 
-2355 RLDIRR
+2355 
-2361 PALLSCHAAH
+2361 
-2371 DPAAGRWLL
+2371 
-2380 CVMAHHLAIDNTSL
+2380 
-2394 KLLVAEEQ
+2394 
-2402 AIEQGGFDALPP
+2402 
-2414 APSFR
+2414 
-2419 NFIAQI
+2419 
-2425 ASGVDRREHEAFF
+2425 
-2438 SAMLGDIDS
+2438 
-2447 PTHPFGLQD
+2447 
-2456 VQGDGREI
+2456 
-2464 AEFQQRLSP
+2464 
-2473 ELSKA
+2473 
-2478 IRVCTRR
+2478 
-2485 LGVSPASLMHLAWAM
+2485 
-2500 VLSRATGRREAVFG
+2500 
-2514 TVLFGR
+2514 
-2520 MQGGERGMG
+2520 
-2529 MFINT
+2529 
-2534 LPIRIDVDERYVA
+2534 
-2547 ECLAHTH
+2547 
-2554 ERVVQLIYHEHAPL
+2554 
-2568 ALALRCSG
+2568 
-2576 LPARQAL
+2576 
-2583 FSSLL
+2583 
-2588 NYRHSEQAARPPR
+2588 
-2601 DDDDIQYLDGNER
+2601 
-2614 TNYPLTVSI
+2614 
-2623 DDLGE
+2623 
-2628 AFSVTVQ
+2628 
-2635 ARHPAS
+2635 
-2641 PERIRAFME
+2641 
-2650 TALEQLVRALD
+2650 
-2661 GTSGIA
+2661 
-2667 APGVVMPRIAVR
+2667 
-2679 DIDVLPSEERHRL
+2679 
-2692 LVEWNDTAADYPQ
+2692 
-2705 DQCLHRLFEAQ
+2705 
-2716 AARHPDTIALIAD
+2716 
-2729 GEPVGYAE
+2729 
-2737 LNRRAN
+2737 
-2743 RLARHLSARG
+2743 
-2753 LQPDQ
+2753 
-2758 RVAIC
+2758 
-2763 IDRGIDMVV
+2763 
-2772 AMLAV
+2772 
-2777 LKAGGAYV
+2777 
-2785 PLDPAYPSER
+2785 
-2795 LDYLLRDCAP
+2795 
-2805 VALLTHAR
+2805 
-2813 LGASMQTRIV
+2813 
-2823 LALARLDTGCA
+2823 
-2834 LIDLESD
+2834 
-2841 ADAWRHERDDDP
+2841 
-2853 PPSGLT
+2853 
-2859 PRHLAYV
+2859 
-2866 IYTSG
+2866 
-2871 STGQPKGVMVE
+2871 
-2882 HRSVCNLVAWHAGAF
+2882 
-2897 DVGTGC
+2897 
-2903 RSASVAGV
+2903 
-2911 AFDAT
+2911 
-2916 TWEVWAA
+2916 
-2923 LCNGGCLSLAPGD
+2923 
-2936 AASDPQALLRWWRAQ
+2936 
-2951 ELDVGFLVTPLAE
+2951 
-2964 LAYATGQS
+2964 
-2972 NAGMRTLLIGGDRLS
+2972 
-2987 RWPDSMPPGQMLVNN
+2987 
-3002 YGPTEATVVATSGR
+3002 
-3016 LQPGEATPPI
+3016 
-3026 GRPIA
+3026 
-3031 NTRVYVLDAWLRPA
+3031 
-3045 PIGVAGELYIG
+3045 
-3056 GVQVARGYL
+3056 
-3065 NRPELTRERFIDDPF
+3065 
-3080 VAGGRLY
+3080 
-3087 KTGDLARWRT
+3087 
-3097 DGSLEYLGRND
+3097 
-3108 FQVKIRGFRIEL
+3108 
-3120 GEIEAQLAKVA
+3120 
-3131 GVREVVVLA
+3131 
-3140 RDSAAEVHD
+3140 
-3149 SATEHAT
+3149 
-3156 PNALSP
+3156 
-3162 SPETSTA
+3162 
-3169 TAAAT
+3169 
-3174 ATATATEKR
+3174 
-3183 LVAYYKGDADVAA
+3183 
-3196 LRAQAAQHL
+3196 
-3205 PSYMVPSAYVRLD
+3205 
-3218 AWPLT
+3218 
-3223 PNGKLD
+3223 
-3229 RRALP
+3229 
-3234 APADDAYARAEYE
+3234 
-3247 APQGAKEEA
+3247 
-3256 LAAIWREL
+3256 
-3264 LHVERVSR
+3264 
-3272 HDNFFE
+3272 
-3278 LGGHSLLAVQLV
+3278 
-3290 SRLRQALSVEVALGT
+3290 
-3305 VFDAPVLSALAE
+3305 
-3317 RLEAENTAVLPP
+3317 
-3329 IPLTPRDGRIA
+3329 
-3340 LSLAQQRLWFLT
+3340 
-3352 QLEGVSEAYH
+3352 
-3362 MSGAVRLDGPL
+3362 
-3373 NREVLQ
+3373 
-3379 RALNRIVMRHEAL
+3379 
-3392 RTCFAR
+3392 
-3398 EEGEPIQV
+3398 
-3406 IQPHADLTVSYHDL
+3406 
-3420 REAKSIRHEAG
+3420 
-3431 NREQRAKD
+3431 
-3439 LSQAHAS
+3439 
-3446 APFDLSR
+3446 
-3453 DLPVRVLLLQLADEA
+3453 
-3468 HVVQVVMHHIA
+3468 
-3479 SDGWSVGVFLQELS
+3479 
-3493 ALYGSFIAE
+3493 
-3502 QGDPLAPLPLQYAD
+3502 
-3516 YAAWQRRWLASG
+3516 
-3528 QLEKQGAFWQ
+3528 
-3538 TNLSGAPTL
+3538 
-3547 LELPTDRPR
+3547 
-3556 PPKQLHAGAS
+3556 
-3566 VEVKLGA
+3566 
-3573 ALSERVKRLSQ
+3573 
-3584 RHGVTPYM
+3584 M

-3810 QVSRTREA
+3810 QVSRTPEA

-3860 RGVEMMTGLLAIL
+3860 RGVEMMTGLLAVL

-3916 AGAPPIADLHADAS
+3916 AGAPPIADLQADAS

-3986 THPSARRVSL
+3986 AHPSARRVSL

-4063 AFPQVTLVGGEAIGE
+4063 AYPQVTLVGGEAIGE

-4086 ASSRTYYNVYG
+4086 VSSRTYYNVYG

-4167 IDDPFVAGGRLYRTG
+4167 IDDPFVAGGRLYKTG

-4247 APDALSPSLET
+4247 APDALSPSPET

-4546 ELPDSHGDVAS
+4546 ELPDGHGDVAS

-5021 DDWRDAGAPVVL
+5021 DDWRDAGVPVVL

-5046 HNPDAAA
+5046 HNPDDA

-5228 GPIANT
+5228 GPLANT

-5453 VRAVTAMRDAFGSDT
+5453 VRAITAMRDAFGSDT

-5497 PKAARG
+5497 PKVARG

-5651 RELSELYRAFAGGR
+5651 RELSELYRAFAGGQ

>member
-1 MRIPPNLIADGDE
+1 MTANDLLALLNSKGIALSVKGDNLAITGDEKVLEDPGLLALLRANKPALIDLIKDGHGTVGGAFRVPPNRIPADAERIAPE
-14 HITPAQLTL
+14 QLTL
-23 VALSQE
+23 VRLDQGE
-29 SIDALVTK
+29 IDALVAR
-37 VEGGAANVQ
+37 VDGGAANVQ
-46 DIYPLAPLQEGILFH
+46 DIYPLVPMQEGMLFH
-61 HLMSGESDPYVL
+61 HLLSQQGDAYLESYL
-73 SGVLAFRG
+73 LAFRT
-81 REVMERFV
+81 RERLDRFL

-103 TGFFWE
+103 TAFFWE
-109 GLEQPVQV
+109 GLPHSVQV
-117 VQRRATLPVSVVE
+117 VQRRATLPLNVVE
-130 LDAGEGDIVRQ
+130 LDPRDGDVGQQ
-141 LEARFDSRGYRM
+141 LEARYDPRSHRI
-153 DVSRAPLMHVHA
+153 DVGRAPLMQVHA
-165 ACDGEHERWV
+165 AHDAAGGRWLV
-175 ARVLFHHL
+175 RLLSHHL
-183 SIDHTTLERVIE
+183 AVDHTTLERVIE
-195 EARAIGQGRV
+195 EARAIGQGRA
-205 EDLPRPAPFRNFVA
+205 EDLPQPVPFRNFVA

-264 RTLKPELS
+264 RRLKPELS

-320 AQSDR
+320 AQSAR
-325 ALGLFINTLPVRMR
+325 ALGLFINTLPVRMK

-349 KGTHAQ
+349 KETHAQ

-382 FTSLLNYRYS
+382 FTSLLNYRYGLRHCAD
-392 KPKVAA
+392 AA
-398 AHIADGIEL
+398 TPGGDDIEL
-407 LDGHERTSYPLSVT
+407 LSARERTNYPLTLS
-421 VDDHERDFTI
+421 VDDLGQDFSLT
-431 VAKVCERIGPQRVC
+431 VQVSGHVDPQRVC
-445 ELMELALEQLT
+445 AFMETALEQLAQ
-456 RALSANP
+456 ALGEQP
-463 GGELAEL
+463 QCDIGGL
-470 DVLPA
+470 DVLP
-475 AERTQV
+475 R
-481 LHGWN
+481 
-486 ETGRAYA
+486 
-493 RDACLHQLF
+493 
-502 EAQVSRTR
+502 
-510 EAAAVICGD
+510 
-519 ETLSYTDLDARA
+519 
-531 NRLAHYLRG
+531 
-540 QGVGPDTRVGL
+540 
-551 ALGRGVEMMT
+551 
-561 GLLAILKAGGAY
+561 
-573 VPLDP
+573 
-578 GYASERLRAILDDSR
+578 SER
-593 PAIVLADA
+593 
-601 AGRTAL
+601 
-607 DALAGAP
+607 
-614 PIADLHADAS
+614 
-624 RWSALPSTPP
+624 
-634 RVEGLTPRH
+634 
-643 LAYVIYTSGSTG
+643 
-655 QPKGVMV
+655 
-662 EHASV
+662 
-667 VNLWRALDEAIY
+667 
-679 RTHPSARRVSLNAS
+679 
-693 IAFDSLVK
+693 
-701 QWVQLLSGRTL
+701 
-712 VVVPEPVRF
+712 
-721 DGRRLLDAI
+721 
-730 GRDRIDVFDCTPS
+730 
-743 QLALIEGARGPEDEA
+743 
-758 YPQVTL
+758 
-764 VGGEAIG
+764 
-771 EGMWSELA
+771 
-779 SASSRTYYN
+779 
-788 VYGPTECTVDA
+788 
-799 TLARITAEHAP
+799 
-810 HIGGP
+810 
-815 LANVRAYVLNER
+815 
-827 LSPAPVGVRG
+827 
-837 ELYIGGAG
+837 
-845 VARGYLN
+845 
-852 RPELTRER
+852 
-860 FIDDPFVAGG
+860 
-870 RLYKTGDLARWR
+870 
-882 TDGSLEY
+882 
-889 LGRNDFQVKIRGFR
+889 
-903 IELGEIEAQLAK
+903 
-915 VTGVREVVVLARDS
+915 
-929 AAAVH
+929 
-934 DSATEHATP
+934 
-943 NALSPS
+943 
-949 LETSTAT
+949 
-956 AAATA
+956 
-961 TATATEKRLVA
+961 
-972 YYTGDAD
+972 
-979 VAALRAQAA
+979 
-988 QHLPSYMV
+988 
-996 PSAYVRLDA
+996 
-1005 WPLTPNGKLDRRA
+1005 
-1018 LPAPADDAYARA
+1018 
-1030 EYEAPRGAKEEAL
+1030 
-1043 AEIWR
+1043 
-1048 ELLHV
+1048 
-1053 ERVSRHDN
+1053 
-1061 FFELGGHSLLAVQ
+1061 
-1074 LVSRLRQALSVEVA
+1074 
-1088 LGTVFDAPVLSALAE
+1088 
-1103 RLEAENTAV
+1103 
-1112 LPPIPL
+1112 
-1118 APRDGRIALSLAQ
+1118 
-1131 QRLWFL
+1131 
-1137 TQLEGVSEAYHMSGA
+1137 
-1152 VRLDGPLN
+1152 
-1160 REVLQRAL
+1160 
-1168 NRIVMRHEALRTC
+1168 
-1181 FAREEG
+1181 
-1187 EPIQVI
+1187 
-1193 QPHADLT
+1193 
-1200 VSYHDLR
+1200 
-1207 EAKSIRHE
+1207 
-1215 AENREQRAKDL
+1215 EQ
-1226 SQAHASAPFDL
+1226 
-1237 SRDLPVRVLLLQL
+1237 
-1250 ADEAHVVQVV
+1250 
-1260 MHHIASDGWSVGV
+1260 M
-1273 FLQELSA
+1273 
-1280 LYGSFI
+1280 
-1286 AEQGDPLA
+1286 
-1294 PLPLQYADYAAW
+1294 
-1306 QRRWLASGQLEK
+1306 
-1318 QGAFWQTNLS
+1318 
-1328 GAPTLLELPTD
+1328 
-1339 RPRPPKQS
+1339 
-1347 HAGASVE
+1347 
-1354 VKLGAALSERVK
+1354 
-1366 RLSQRHGVT
+1366 
-1375 PYMTLLSSWAA
+1375 
-1386 VLSRLSGQ
+1386 
-1394 EEVVIGSP
+1394 
-1402 VAGRN
+1402 
-1407 RTEVE
+1407 
-1412 ALIGFFVNTLALRLD
+1412 
-1427 LSSEPTVGELLKR
+1427 
-1440 TKAQVLSAQAHQDL
+1440 
-1454 PFDQVVERVKP
+1454 
-1465 PRSTAHPPLFQ
+1465 
-1476 VMFVWQNMPAGE
+1476 
-1488 LTIPGLTIR
+1488 
-1497 AVETPLQTAQFELTL
+1497 
-1512 SLREA
+1512 
-1517 GDDIVGHLNYASA
+1517 
-1530 LFDESTVRRYVTYWR
+1530 
-1545 RLLEGMTAGAADQTI
+1545 
-1560 VGLPLLD
+1560 
-1567 EAERKQV
+1567 

-1602 PEAIALTFEGQRL
+1602 PGAIALTFDGQRL

-1631 QGRGVGPDRLVALCA
+1631 QARGVGPDRLVALCA

-1712 ETDALRWREMP
+1712 ETDALCWREMP
-1723 ATNPEVASQHVHH
+1723 PTNPEVASQHVHH

-1783 SHGFDF
+1783 SYGFDF
-1789 SVWEMWGALLHG
+1789 SVWELWGALLHG

-1835 AFQALMSAQE
+1835 AFQALMSAQEERE

-1936 ARREPVPMGVT
+1936 DRREPVPMGVT

-1983 YKTGDLARWRTDG
+1983 YRTGDLARWRTDG
-1996 SLEYLGRNDFQVK
+1996 R
-2009 IRGFR
+2009 
-2014 IELGEIEAQLA
+2014 
-2025 KVTGVREVVVLARDS
+2025 
-2040 AAEMRDNA
+2040 
-2048 TPNAPMPK
+2048 
-2056 SSSETEKRLVAYYTG
+2056 
-2071 DADVAALRAQAAQHL
+2071 
-2086 PSYMV
+2086 
-2091 PSAYVRLDA
+2091 
-2100 WPLTPNGKLDRRALP
+2100 
-2115 APADDAYA
+2115 
-2123 RAEYEAPQGAKEE
+2123 
-2136 ALAAIWRELLHV
+2136 
-2148 ERVSRHD
+2148 
-2155 NFFELGG
+2155 
-2162 HSLLAIGVIERMRR
+2162 
-2176 EGLHTDVRSIFNA
+2176 
-2189 QTLSDLAARAQTD
+2189 
-2202 DRSIQAPPNLI
+2202 
-2213 PARATR
+2213 
-2219 ITPDML
+2219 
-2225 PLVAL
+2225 
-2230 TQTQIDMLAVQVEGG
+2230 
-2245 AANIQDIYPLAPLQ
+2245 
-2259 EGMVFHHL
+2259 
-2267 LHAESDAYMEAYFVG
+2267 
-2282 FRTRARL
+2282 
-2289 DRFLDALRM
+2289 
-2298 IVDRHDILRTGFF
+2298 
-2311 WEGLEQPVQIVQRRV
+2311 
-2326 RLPIEFVDLD
+2326 
-2336 PADGDV
+2336 
-2342 LRQLEARHDPRAH
+2342 
-2355 RLDIRR
+2355 
-2361 PALLSCHAAH
+2361 
-2371 DPAAGRWLL
+2371 
-2380 CVMAHHLAIDNTSL
+2380 
-2394 KLLVAEEQ
+2394 
-2402 AIEQGGFDALPP
+2402 
-2414 APSFR
+2414 
-2419 NFIAQI
+2419 
-2425 ASGVDRREHEAFF
+2425 
-2438 SAMLGDIDS
+2438 
-2447 PTHPFGLQD
+2447 
-2456 VQGDGREI
+2456 
-2464 AEFQQRLSP
+2464 
-2473 ELSKA
+2473 
-2478 IRVCTRR
+2478 
-2485 LGVSPASLMHLAWAM
+2485 
-2500 VLSRATGRREAVFG
+2500 
-2514 TVLFGR
+2514 
-2520 MQGGERGMG
+2520 
-2529 MFINT
+2529 
-2534 LPIRIDVDERYVA
+2534 
-2547 ECLAHTH
+2547 
-2554 ERVVQLIYHEHAPL
+2554 
-2568 ALALRCSG
+2568 
-2576 LPARQAL
+2576 
-2583 FSSLL
+2583 
-2588 NYRHSEQAARPPR
+2588 
-2601 DDDDIQYLDGNER
+2601 
-2614 TNYPLTVSI
+2614 
-2623 DDLGE
+2623 
-2628 AFSVTVQ
+2628 
-2635 ARHPAS
+2635 
-2641 PERIRAFME
+2641 
-2650 TALEQLVRALD
+2650 
-2661 GTSGIA
+2661 
-2667 APGVVMPRIAVR
+2667 
-2679 DIDVLPSEERHRL
+2679 
-2692 LVEWNDTAADYPQ
+2692 
-2705 DQCLHRLFEAQ
+2705 
-2716 AARHPDTIALIAD
+2716 
-2729 GEPVGYAE
+2729 
-2737 LNRRAN
+2737 
-2743 RLARHLSARG
+2743 
-2753 LQPDQ
+2753 
-2758 RVAIC
+2758 
-2763 IDRGIDMVV
+2763 
-2772 AMLAV
+2772 
-2777 LKAGGAYV
+2777 
-2785 PLDPAYPSER
+2785 
-2795 LDYLLRDCAP
+2795 
-2805 VALLTHAR
+2805 
-2813 LGASMQTRIV
+2813 
-2823 LALARLDTGCA
+2823 
-2834 LIDLESD
+2834 
-2841 ADAWRHERDDDP
+2841 
-2853 PPSGLT
+2853 
-2859 PRHLAYV
+2859 
-2866 IYTSG
+2866 
-2871 STGQPKGVMVE
+2871 
-2882 HRSVCNLVAWHAGAF
+2882 
-2897 DVGTGC
+2897 
-2903 RSASVAGV
+2903 
-2911 AFDAT
+2911 
-2916 TWEVWAA
+2916 
-2923 LCNGGCLSLAPGD
+2923 
-2936 AASDPQALLRWWRAQ
+2936 
-2951 ELDVGFLVTPLAE
+2951 
-2964 LAYATGQS
+2964 
-2972 NAGMRTLLIGGDRLS
+2972 
-2987 RWPDSMPPGQMLVNN
+2987 
-3002 YGPTEATVVATSGR
+3002 
-3016 LQPGEATPPI
+3016 
-3026 GRPIA
+3026 
-3031 NTRVYVLDAWLRPA
+3031 
-3045 PIGVAGELYIG
+3045 
-3056 GVQVARGYL
+3056 
-3065 NRPELTRERFIDDPF
+3065 
-3080 VAGGRLY
+3080 
-3087 KTGDLARWRT
+3087 
-3097 DGSLEYLGRND
+3097 LEYLGRND

-3131 GVREVVVLA
+3131 GVREVAVLA
-3140 RDSAAEVHD
+3140 RDSASEVRD
-3149 SATEHAT
+3149 NATEHAT

-3169 TAAAT
+3169 TAT
-3174 ATATATEKR
+3174 ATA
-3183 LVAYYKGDADVAA
+3183 
-3196 LRAQAAQHL
+3196 
-3205 PSYMVPSAYVRLD
+3205 P
-3218 AWPLT
+3218 
-3223 PNGKLD
+3223 
-3229 RRALP
+3229 
-3234 APADDAYARAEYE
+3234 
-3247 APQGAKEEA
+3247 
-3256 LAAIWREL
+3256 
-3264 LHVERVSR
+3264 
-3272 HDNFFE
+3272 
-3278 LGGHSLLAVQLV
+3278 
-3290 SRLRQALSVEVALGT
+3290 
-3305 VFDAPVLSALAE
+3305 
-3317 RLEAENTAVLPP
+3317 
-3329 IPLTPRDGRIA
+3329 
-3340 LSLAQQRLWFLT
+3340 
-3352 QLEGVSEAYH
+3352 
-3362 MSGAVRLDGPL
+3362 
-3373 NREVLQ
+3373 
-3379 RALNRIVMRHEAL
+3379 
-3392 RTCFAR
+3392 
-3398 EEGEPIQV
+3398 
-3406 IQPHADLTVSYHDL
+3406 
-3420 REAKSIRHEAG
+3420 
-3431 NREQRAKD
+3431 
-3439 LSQAHAS
+3439 
-3446 APFDLSR
+3446 
-3453 DLPVRVLLLQLADEA
+3453 
-3468 HVVQVVMHHIA
+3468 
-3479 SDGWSVGVFLQELS
+3479 
-3493 ALYGSFIAE
+3493 
-3502 QGDPLAPLPLQYAD
+3502 
-3516 YAAWQRRWLASG
+3516 
-3528 QLEKQGAFWQ
+3528 
-3538 TNLSGAPTL
+3538 
-3547 LELPTDRPR
+3547 
-3556 PPKQLHAGAS
+3556 
-3566 VEVKLGA
+3566 
-3573 ALSERVKRLSQ
+3573 
-3584 RHGVTPYM
+3584 
-3592 TLLSSWAAVLSR
+3592 
-3604 LSGQEEVVIG
+3604 
-3614 SPVAGRNRTEVE
+3614 
-3626 PLIGFFV
+3626 
-3633 NTLALRLDLSSEP
+3633 
-3646 TVGELLKRTKA
+3646 
-3657 QVLSAQAHQDLPFD
+3657 
-3671 QVVERVKP
+3671 
-3679 PRSTAHPPLFQ
+3679 
-3690 VMFVWQN
+3690 
-3697 AHEGSLQIP
+3697 
-3706 GLRLSTWGDPL
+3706 
-3717 TMAPFELTLAVREHQ
+3717 
-3732 DDIACTLTYAT
+3732 
-3743 SLFDRATVERY
+3743 
-3754 LGHWLRQ
+3754 
-3761 LDAMATDADPVV
+3761 
-3773 TGLPLLGEAER
+3773 
-3784 AQVLHGWNETGR
+3784 
-3796 AYARDACLH
+3796 
-3805 QLFEA
+3805 
-3810 QVSRTREA
+3810 
-3818 AAVICGDETLSY
+3818 
-3830 TDLDA
+3830 
-3835 RANRL
+3835 
-3840 AHYLRGQGVGPDTR
+3840 
-3854 VGLALG
+3854 
-3860 RGVEMMTGLLAIL
+3860 
-3873 KAGGAYVPLDPGY
+3873 
-3886 ASERL
+3886 
-3891 RAILDDSRPAIVLAD
+3891 
-3906 AAGRTALDAL
+3906 
-3916 AGAPPIADLHADAS
+3916 
-3930 RWSAL
+3930 
-3935 PSTPPRVEGLTPR
+3935 
-3948 HLAYVI
+3948 
-3954 YTSGSTGQPK
+3954 
-3964 GVMVEHA
+3964 
-3971 SVVNLWR
+3971 
-3978 ALDEAIYR
+3978 
-3986 THPSARRVSL
+3986 
-3996 NASIAFDSL
+3996 
-4005 VKQWVQ
+4005 
-4011 LLSGRTLVVVPEPVR
+4011 
-4026 FDGRRL
+4026 
-4032 LDAIGRDR
+4032 
-4040 IDVFDC
+4040 
-4046 TPSQLALIEG
+4046 
-4056 ARGPEDE
+4056 
-4063 AFPQVTLVGGEAIGE
+4063 
-4078 GMWSELAS
+4078 
-4086 ASSRTYYNVYG
+4086 
-4097 PTECTVDATLARI
+4097 
-4110 TAEHAPHIGGPLANV
+4110 
-4125 RAYVL
+4125 
-4130 NERLSPAPVGVRGE
+4130 
-4144 LYIGG
+4144 
-4149 AGVARGYLNRPEL
+4149 
-4162 TRERF
+4162 
-4167 IDDPFVAGGRLYRTG
+4167 
-4182 DLARWRTDGSLEY
+4182 
-4195 LGRNDFQV
+4195 
-4203 KIRGFRIELGEIEAQ
+4203 
-4218 LAKVTGVREVVVLA
+4218 
-4232 RDSASAVHDSATEHA
+4232 
-4247 APDALSPSLET
+4247 
-4258 STATAAAT
+4258 
-4266 ATATATATEKRLVA
+4266 EKRLVA

-4362 RISRH
+4362 QISRH

-4673 GSAIVEHRRALAPG
+4673 GSAIVEHRRALAPR

-5021 DDWRDAGAPVVL
+5021 DDWRDAGVPVVL

-5046 HNPDAAA
+5046 HNPDDA

-5347 DKRLVAY
+5347 DRRLVAY

-5497 PKAARG
+5497 PKVARG

-5651 RELSELYRAFAGGR
+5651 RELSELYRAFAGGQ

-6233 PAVYRKVMEAGPPRH
+6233 PAVYRKVLEAGPPRH

-6809 AVHGGPRADGA
+6809 AVHGGLRADGA

>member
-1 MRIPPNLIADGDE
+1 MTANDLLALLNSKGIALSVKGDNLAITGDEKVLEDPGLLALLRANKPALIDLIKDGHGTVGGAFRVPPNRIPADAERIAPE
-14 HITPAQLTL
+14 QLTL
-23 VALSQE
+23 VRLDQGE
-29 SIDALVTK
+29 IDALVAR
-37 VEGGAANVQ
+37 VDGGAANVQ
-46 DIYPLAPLQEGILFH
+46 DIYPLVPMQEGMLFH
-61 HLMSGESDPYVL
+61 HLLSQQGDAYLESYL
-73 SGVLAFRG
+73 LAFRT
-81 REVMERFV
+81 RERLDRFL

-103 TGFFWE
+103 TAFFWE
-109 GLEQPVQV
+109 GLPHSVQV
-117 VQRRATLPVSVVE
+117 VQRRATLPLNVVE
-130 LDAGEGDIVRQ
+130 LDPRDGDVGQQ
-141 LEARFDSRGYRM
+141 LEARYDPRSHRI
-153 DVSRAPLMHVHA
+153 DVGRAPLMQVHA
-165 ACDGEHERWV
+165 AHDAAGGRWLV
-175 ARVLFHHL
+175 RLLSHHL
-183 SIDHTTLERVIE
+183 AVDHTTLERVIE
-195 EARAIGQGRV
+195 EARAIEQGRA
-205 EDLPRPAPFRNFVA
+205 EDLPRPVPFRNFVA

-349 KGTHAQ
+349 KETHAQ

-382 FTSLLNYRYS
+382 FTSLLNYRYGLRHRAD
-392 KPKVAA
+392 AA
-398 AHIADGIEL
+398 TPGGDDIEL
-407 LDGHERTSYPLSVT
+407 LSARERTNYPLTLS
-421 VDDHERDFTI
+421 VDDLGQDFSLT
-431 VAKVCERIGPQRVC
+431 VQVSGHVDPQRVC
-445 ELMELALEQLT
+445 AFMETALEQLAQ
-456 RALSANP
+456 ALGEQP
-463 GGELAEL
+463 QCDIGGL
-470 DVLPA
+470 DVLPRSEREQMVYAWNATERDYPIEQCIHQLFEAQVDRKPEAIALTFEGQRLSYAELNARANRLAHYLQARGVGPDRLVALCAERGIEMVVGLLAILKAGGAYVPLDPAYASDRLRGIVQDSQPALVLADAVGRAALGELDGALPVIDLETDALRWREMPATNPEVASQHVHHLAYVIYTSGSTGRPKGVMVEHAQVVRLFGATQAWFGFDERDVWTLFHSYGFDFSVWEMWGALLHGGRLVIVPTEVTRTPSAFFALLCAEGVTVLNQTPSAFQALMSAQEEREEREEAAGNIERANVVAHRLRYVIFGGEALEPRTLASWYARHGERTQLVNMYGITETTVHVTYCALRAEDAMRLGASPIGVRIPDLQLYVLDARREPVPMGVTGELYVGGAGVARGYLNRPELTRERFIDDPFVTGGRLYRTGDLARWRTDGRLEYLGRNDFQVKIRGFRIELGEIEAQLAKVAGVREVVVLARDSAADTDQNADLNASATANSSEKGLVAYYTGDADVAALRAQAAQHLPSYMVPSAYVRLDAWPLTPNGKLDRRALPAPADDAYARAEYEAPQGAKEEALAAIWRELLHVERVSRHDNFFELGGHSLLAVQLVSRLRQALSVEVALGTVFDAPVLSALAERLEAENTEVLPPIPLAPRDGRIALSLAQQRLWFLTQLEGVSEAYHMSGAVRLDGPLSREVLQRALNRIVMRHEALRTCFAREEGEPIQVIQPHADLTVSYHDLREAESIRHEAGNREQRAKNLSQAHASAPFDLSRDLPVRVLLLQLADEAHVVQVVMHHIASDGWSVGVFLQELSALYGSFIAEQGDPLAPLPLQYADYAAWQRRWLASGQLEKQGAFWQTNLSGAPTLLELPTDRPRPPKQSHAGASVEVKLGAALSERVKRLSQRHGVTPYMTLLSSWAAVLGRLSGQEEVVIGSPVAGRNRTEVEALIGFFVNTLALRLDLSSEPTVGELLKRTKAQVLSAQAHQDLPFDQVVERVKPPRSTAHPPLFQVMFVWQNMPAGELTIPGLTIRAVETPLQTAQFELTLSLQEAGDDIVGHLNYASALFDESTVRRYVTYWRRLLEGMTAGAADQTIVGLPLLDEAERKQVVYAWNATERDYPIEQCIHQLFEAQVDRKPEAIALTFDGQRLSYAELNARANRLAHYLQARGVGPDRLVALCAERGIEMVVGLLAILKAGGAYVPLDPAYASDRLRGIVQDSQPALVLADAVGRAALGELYGALPVIDLETDALRWREMPATNPEVASQHVHHLAYVIYTSGSTGRPKGVMVEHAQVVRLFGATQAWFGFDERDVWTLFHSYGFDFSVWEMWGALLHGGRLVIVPTEVTRTPSAFFALLCAEGVTVLNQTPSAFQALMSAQEEREEREEAAGNIERANVIAHRLRYVIFGGEALEPRTLASWYARHGERTQLVNMYGITETTVHVTYCALRAEDAMRLGASPIGVRIPDLQLYVLDDRREPVPMGVTGELYVGGAGVARGYLNRPELTRERFIDDPFVTGGRLYRTGDLARWRTDGSLEYLGRNDFQVKIRGFRIELGEIEAQLAKVTGVREVVVLARDSA
-475 AERTQV
+475 AEMRDNATPNAPMPKSSSETEKRLVAYYTGDADVAALRAQAAQHLPSYMVPSAYVRLDAWPLTPNGKLDRRALPAPADDAYARAEYEAPRGAKEEALAAIWRELLHVERVSRHDNFFELGGHSLLAVQLVSRLRQALSVEVALGTVFDAPVLSALAERLEAENTAVLPPIPLAPRDGRIALSLAQQRLWFLTQLEGVSEAYHMSGAVRLDGPLNREVLQRALNRIVMRHEALRTCFAREKGEPIQVIQPHADLTMSYHDLREAESIRHEAGNLEQRAKDLSQAHASAPFDLSRDLPVRVLLLQLADEAHVVQVVMHHIASDGWSVGVFLQELSALYGSFIAEQGDPLAPLPLQYADYAAWQRRWLASGQLEKQGAFWQTNLSGAPTLLELPTDRPRPPKQSHAGASVEVKLGAALSERVKRLSQRHGVTPYMTLLSSWAAVLSRLSGQEEVVIGSPVAGRNRTEVEALIGFFVNTLALRLDLSSEPTVGELLKRTKAQVLSAQAHQDLPFDQVVERVKPPRSTAHPPLFQVMFVWQNAHEGSLQIPGLRLSTWGDPLTMAPFELTLAVREHQDDIACTLTYATSLFDRATVERYLGHWLRQLDAMATDADPVVTGLPLLGEAERAQV

-502 EAQVSRTR
+502 EAQVSRTP

-929 AAAVH
+929 AA
-934 DSATEHATP
+934 
-943 NALSPS
+943 
-949 LETSTAT
+949 
-956 AAATA
+956 
-961 TATATEKRLVA
+961 
-972 YYTGDAD
+972 
-979 VAALRAQAA
+979 
-988 QHLPSYMV
+988 
-996 PSAYVRLDA
+996 
-1005 WPLTPNGKLDRRA
+1005 
-1018 LPAPADDAYARA
+1018 
-1030 EYEAPRGAKEEAL
+1030 
-1043 AEIWR
+1043 
-1048 ELLHV
+1048 
-1053 ERVSRHDN
+1053 
-1061 FFELGGHSLLAVQ
+1061 
-1074 LVSRLRQALSVEVA
+1074 
-1088 LGTVFDAPVLSALAE
+1088 
-1103 RLEAENTAV
+1103 
-1112 LPPIPL
+1112 
-1118 APRDGRIALSLAQ
+1118 
-1131 QRLWFL
+1131 
-1137 TQLEGVSEAYHMSGA
+1137 
-1152 VRLDGPLN
+1152 
-1160 REVLQRAL
+1160 
-1168 NRIVMRHEALRTC
+1168 
-1181 FAREEG
+1181 
-1187 EPIQVI
+1187 
-1193 QPHADLT
+1193 
-1200 VSYHDLR
+1200 
-1207 EAKSIRHE
+1207 
-1215 AENREQRAKDL
+1215 
-1226 SQAHASAPFDL
+1226 
-1237 SRDLPVRVLLLQL
+1237 
-1250 ADEAHVVQVV
+1250 
-1260 MHHIASDGWSVGV
+1260 
-1273 FLQELSA
+1273 
-1280 LYGSFI
+1280 
-1286 AEQGDPLA
+1286 
-1294 PLPLQYADYAAW
+1294 
-1306 QRRWLASGQLEK
+1306 
-1318 QGAFWQTNLS
+1318 
-1328 GAPTLLELPTD
+1328 
-1339 RPRPPKQS
+1339 
-1347 HAGASVE
+1347 
-1354 VKLGAALSERVK
+1354 
-1366 RLSQRHGVT
+1366 
-1375 PYMTLLSSWAA
+1375 
-1386 VLSRLSGQ
+1386 
-1394 EEVVIGSP
+1394 
-1402 VAGRN
+1402 
-1407 RTEVE
+1407 
-1412 ALIGFFVNTLALRLD
+1412 
-1427 LSSEPTVGELLKR
+1427 
-1440 TKAQVLSAQAHQDL
+1440 
-1454 PFDQVVERVKP
+1454 
-1465 PRSTAHPPLFQ
+1465 
-1476 VMFVWQNMPAGE
+1476 
-1488 LTIPGLTIR
+1488 
-1497 AVETPLQTAQFELTL
+1497 
-1512 SLREA
+1512 
-1517 GDDIVGHLNYASA
+1517 
-1530 LFDESTVRRYVTYWR
+1530 
-1545 RLLEGMTAGAADQTI
+1545 
-1560 VGLPLLD
+1560 
-1567 EAERKQV
+1567 
-1574 VYAWN
+1574 
-1579 ATERDYPI
+1579 
-1587 EQCIHQLFEAQVDRK
+1587 
-1602 PEAIALTFEGQRL
+1602 
-1615 SYAELN
+1615 
-1621 ARANRLAHYL
+1621 
-1631 QGRGVGPDRLVALCA
+1631 
-1646 ERGIEMVV
+1646 
-1654 GLLAILKAGG
+1654 
-1664 AYVPLDPAYASDRLR
+1664 
-1679 GIVEDSQPALV
+1679 
-1690 LADAVGR
+1690 
-1697 AALGELD
+1697 
-1704 GALPVIDL
+1704 
-1712 ETDALRWREMP
+1712 
-1723 ATNPEVASQHVHH
+1723 
-1736 LAYVIYTSGST
+1736 
-1747 GRPKG
+1747 
-1752 VMVEHAQVVRL
+1752 
-1763 FGATQAWF
+1763 
-1771 GFDERDVWTLFH
+1771 
-1783 SHGFDF
+1783 
-1789 SVWEMWGALLHG
+1789 
-1801 GRLVIVP
+1801 
-1808 TEVTRTPSAFFAL
+1808 
-1821 LCAEGVTVLNQTPS
+1821 
-1835 AFQALMSAQE
+1835 
-1845 EREEAAGN
+1845 
-1853 IERANVVAHRLR
+1853 
-1865 YVIFGG
+1865 
-1871 EALEPRTLASWYA
+1871 
-1884 RHGERT
+1884 
-1890 QLVNMYGITETTVH
+1890 
-1904 VTYCALR
+1904 
-1911 AEDAMR
+1911 
-1917 LGASPIGVRI
+1917 
-1927 PDLQLYVLD
+1927 
-1936 ARREPVPMGVT
+1936 
-1947 GELYVGGAG
+1947 
-1956 VARGYLNRPELTRER
+1956 
-1971 FIDDPFVAGGRL
+1971 
-1983 YKTGDLARWRTDG
+1983 
-1996 SLEYLGRNDFQVK
+1996 
-2009 IRGFR
+2009 
-2014 IELGEIEAQLA
+2014 
-2025 KVTGVREVVVLARDS
+2025 
-2040 AAEMRDNA
+2040 
-2048 TPNAPMPK
+2048 
-2056 SSSETEKRLVAYYTG
+2056 
-2071 DADVAALRAQAAQHL
+2071 
-2086 PSYMV
+2086 
-2091 PSAYVRLDA
+2091 
-2100 WPLTPNGKLDRRALP
+2100 
-2115 APADDAYA
+2115 
-2123 RAEYEAPQGAKEE
+2123 
-2136 ALAAIWRELLHV
+2136 
-2148 ERVSRHD
+2148 
-2155 NFFELGG
+2155 
-2162 HSLLAIGVIERMRR
+2162 
-2176 EGLHTDVRSIFNA
+2176 
-2189 QTLSDLAARAQTD
+2189 
-2202 DRSIQAPPNLI
+2202 
-2213 PARATR
+2213 
-2219 ITPDML
+2219 
-2225 PLVAL
+2225 
-2230 TQTQIDMLAVQVEGG
+2230 
-2245 AANIQDIYPLAPLQ
+2245 
-2259 EGMVFHHL
+2259 
-2267 LHAESDAYMEAYFVG
+2267 
-2282 FRTRARL
+2282 
-2289 DRFLDALRM
+2289 
-2298 IVDRHDILRTGFF
+2298 
-2311 WEGLEQPVQIVQRRV
+2311 
-2326 RLPIEFVDLD
+2326 
-2336 PADGDV
+2336 
-2342 LRQLEARHDPRAH
+2342 
-2355 RLDIRR
+2355 
-2361 PALLSCHAAH
+2361 
-2371 DPAAGRWLL
+2371 
-2380 CVMAHHLAIDNTSL
+2380 
-2394 KLLVAEEQ
+2394 
-2402 AIEQGGFDALPP
+2402 
-2414 APSFR
+2414 
-2419 NFIAQI
+2419 
-2425 ASGVDRREHEAFF
+2425 
-2438 SAMLGDIDS
+2438 
-2447 PTHPFGLQD
+2447 
-2456 VQGDGREI
+2456 
-2464 AEFQQRLSP
+2464 
-2473 ELSKA
+2473 
-2478 IRVCTRR
+2478 
-2485 LGVSPASLMHLAWAM
+2485 
-2500 VLSRATGRREAVFG
+2500 
-2514 TVLFGR
+2514 
-2520 MQGGERGMG
+2520 
-2529 MFINT
+2529 
-2534 LPIRIDVDERYVA
+2534 
-2547 ECLAHTH
+2547 
-2554 ERVVQLIYHEHAPL
+2554 
-2568 ALALRCSG
+2568 
-2576 LPARQAL
+2576 
-2583 FSSLL
+2583 
-2588 NYRHSEQAARPPR
+2588 
-2601 DDDDIQYLDGNER
+2601 
-2614 TNYPLTVSI
+2614 
-2623 DDLGE
+2623 
-2628 AFSVTVQ
+2628 
-2635 ARHPAS
+2635 
-2641 PERIRAFME
+2641 
-2650 TALEQLVRALD
+2650 
-2661 GTSGIA
+2661 
-2667 APGVVMPRIAVR
+2667 
-2679 DIDVLPSEERHRL
+2679 
-2692 LVEWNDTAADYPQ
+2692 
-2705 DQCLHRLFEAQ
+2705 
-2716 AARHPDTIALIAD
+2716 
-2729 GEPVGYAE
+2729 
-2737 LNRRAN
+2737 
-2743 RLARHLSARG
+2743 
-2753 LQPDQ
+2753 
-2758 RVAIC
+2758 
-2763 IDRGIDMVV
+2763 
-2772 AMLAV
+2772 
-2777 LKAGGAYV
+2777 
-2785 PLDPAYPSER
+2785 
-2795 LDYLLRDCAP
+2795 
-2805 VALLTHAR
+2805 
-2813 LGASMQTRIV
+2813 
-2823 LALARLDTGCA
+2823 
-2834 LIDLESD
+2834 
-2841 ADAWRHERDDDP
+2841 
-2853 PPSGLT
+2853 
-2859 PRHLAYV
+2859 
-2866 IYTSG
+2866 
-2871 STGQPKGVMVE
+2871 
-2882 HRSVCNLVAWHAGAF
+2882 
-2897 DVGTGC
+2897 
-2903 RSASVAGV
+2903 
-2911 AFDAT
+2911 
-2916 TWEVWAA
+2916 
-2923 LCNGGCLSLAPGD
+2923 
-2936 AASDPQALLRWWRAQ
+2936 
-2951 ELDVGFLVTPLAE
+2951 
-2964 LAYATGQS
+2964 
-2972 NAGMRTLLIGGDRLS
+2972 
-2987 RWPDSMPPGQMLVNN
+2987 
-3002 YGPTEATVVATSGR
+3002 
-3016 LQPGEATPPI
+3016 
-3026 GRPIA
+3026 
-3031 NTRVYVLDAWLRPA
+3031 
-3045 PIGVAGELYIG
+3045 
-3056 GVQVARGYL
+3056 
-3065 NRPELTRERFIDDPF
+3065 
-3080 VAGGRLY
+3080 
-3087 KTGDLARWRT
+3087 
-3097 DGSLEYLGRND
+3097 
-3108 FQVKIRGFRIEL
+3108 
-3120 GEIEAQLAKVA
+3120 
-3131 GVREVVVLA
+3131 
-3140 RDSAAEVHD
+3140 EVHD

-3174 ATATATEKR
+3174 ATATA
-3183 LVAYYKGDADVAA
+3183 
-3196 LRAQAAQHL
+3196 
-3205 PSYMVPSAYVRLD
+3205 P
-3218 AWPLT
+3218 
-3223 PNGKLD
+3223 
-3229 RRALP
+3229 
-3234 APADDAYARAEYE
+3234 
-3247 APQGAKEEA
+3247 
-3256 LAAIWREL
+3256 
-3264 LHVERVSR
+3264 
-3272 HDNFFE
+3272 
-3278 LGGHSLLAVQLV
+3278 
-3290 SRLRQALSVEVALGT
+3290 
-3305 VFDAPVLSALAE
+3305 
-3317 RLEAENTAVLPP
+3317 
-3329 IPLTPRDGRIA
+3329 
-3340 LSLAQQRLWFLT
+3340 
-3352 QLEGVSEAYH
+3352 
-3362 MSGAVRLDGPL
+3362 
-3373 NREVLQ
+3373 
-3379 RALNRIVMRHEAL
+3379 
-3392 RTCFAR
+3392 
-3398 EEGEPIQV
+3398 
-3406 IQPHADLTVSYHDL
+3406 
-3420 REAKSIRHEAG
+3420 
-3431 NREQRAKD
+3431 
-3439 LSQAHAS
+3439 
-3446 APFDLSR
+3446 
-3453 DLPVRVLLLQLADEA
+3453 
-3468 HVVQVVMHHIA
+3468 
-3479 SDGWSVGVFLQELS
+3479 
-3493 ALYGSFIAE
+3493 
-3502 QGDPLAPLPLQYAD
+3502 
-3516 YAAWQRRWLASG
+3516 
-3528 QLEKQGAFWQ
+3528 
-3538 TNLSGAPTL
+3538 
-3547 LELPTDRPR
+3547 
-3556 PPKQLHAGAS
+3556 
-3566 VEVKLGA
+3566 
-3573 ALSERVKRLSQ
+3573 
-3584 RHGVTPYM
+3584 
-3592 TLLSSWAAVLSR
+3592 
-3604 LSGQEEVVIG
+3604 
-3614 SPVAGRNRTEVE
+3614 
-3626 PLIGFFV
+3626 
-3633 NTLALRLDLSSEP
+3633 
-3646 TVGELLKRTKA
+3646 
-3657 QVLSAQAHQDLPFD
+3657 
-3671 QVVERVKP
+3671 
-3679 PRSTAHPPLFQ
+3679 
-3690 VMFVWQN
+3690 
-3697 AHEGSLQIP
+3697 
-3706 GLRLSTWGDPL
+3706 
-3717 TMAPFELTLAVREHQ
+3717 
-3732 DDIACTLTYAT
+3732 
-3743 SLFDRATVERY
+3743 
-3754 LGHWLRQ
+3754 
-3761 LDAMATDADPVV
+3761 
-3773 TGLPLLGEAER
+3773 
-3784 AQVLHGWNETGR
+3784 
-3796 AYARDACLH
+3796 
-3805 QLFEA
+3805 
-3810 QVSRTREA
+3810 
-3818 AAVICGDETLSY
+3818 
-3830 TDLDA
+3830 
-3835 RANRL
+3835 
-3840 AHYLRGQGVGPDTR
+3840 
-3854 VGLALG
+3854 
-3860 RGVEMMTGLLAIL
+3860 
-3873 KAGGAYVPLDPGY
+3873 
-3886 ASERL
+3886 
-3891 RAILDDSRPAIVLAD
+3891 
-3906 AAGRTALDAL
+3906 
-3916 AGAPPIADLHADAS
+3916 
-3930 RWSAL
+3930 
-3935 PSTPPRVEGLTPR
+3935 
-3948 HLAYVI
+3948 
-3954 YTSGSTGQPK
+3954 
-3964 GVMVEHA
+3964 
-3971 SVVNLWR
+3971 
-3978 ALDEAIYR
+3978 
-3986 THPSARRVSL
+3986 
-3996 NASIAFDSL
+3996 
-4005 VKQWVQ
+4005 
-4011 LLSGRTLVVVPEPVR
+4011 
-4026 FDGRRL
+4026 
-4032 LDAIGRDR
+4032 
-4040 IDVFDC
+4040 
-4046 TPSQLALIEG
+4046 
-4056 ARGPEDE
+4056 
-4063 AFPQVTLVGGEAIGE
+4063 
-4078 GMWSELAS
+4078 
-4086 ASSRTYYNVYG
+4086 
-4097 PTECTVDATLARI
+4097 
-4110 TAEHAPHIGGPLANV
+4110 
-4125 RAYVL
+4125 
-4130 NERLSPAPVGVRGE
+4130 
-4144 LYIGG
+4144 
-4149 AGVARGYLNRPEL
+4149 
-4162 TRERF
+4162 
-4167 IDDPFVAGGRLYRTG
+4167 
-4182 DLARWRTDGSLEY
+4182 
-4195 LGRNDFQV
+4195 
-4203 KIRGFRIELGEIEAQ
+4203 
-4218 LAKVTGVREVVVLA
+4218 
-4232 RDSASAVHDSATEHA
+4232 
-4247 APDALSPSLET
+4247 
-4258 STATAAAT
+4258 
-4266 ATATATATEKRLVA
+4266 EKRLVA

-4699 GVSAASVMHVAWS
+4699 GVSAASVVHVAWS

-5046 HNPDAAA
+5046 HNPDDA

-5094 EQPGIGAHDVLLAVT
+5094 DQPGIGAHDVLLAVT

-5651 RELSELYRAFAGGR
+5651 RELSELYRAFAGGQ

-6090 GPWPS
+6090 APWPS

-6412 AGHEDGAP
+6412 TGHEDGAP

>member
-1 MRIPPNLIADGDE
+1 MNVNSLLDLLQRKNIRIHVDRDELVVRAPRGALNAELTQALKKSKAELIDVLRRRGAQASPDPVR
-14 HITPAQLTL
+14 ITPAQLTL

-73 SGVLAFRG
+73 SGVLAFRS

-130 LDAGEGDIVRQ
+130 FDAREGDIVRQ

-195 EARAIGQGRV
+195 EARAIGQGRA
-205 EDLPRPAPFRNFVA
+205 EDLPQPVPFRNFVA

-264 RTLKPELS
+264 RRLKPELS

-325 ALGLFINTLPVRMR
+325 ALGLFINTLPVRMK

-349 KGTHAQ
+349 KETHAQ

-407 LDGHERTSYPLSVT
+407 LDGHERTSYPLSMT

-502 EAQVSRTR
+502 EAQVSRTP

-827 LSPAPVGVRG
+827 LSPV
-837 ELYIGGAG
+837 
-845 VARGYLN
+845 
-852 RPELTRER
+852 
-860 FIDDPFVAGG
+860 
-870 RLYKTGDLARWR
+870 
-882 TDGSLEY
+882 
-889 LGRNDFQVKIRGFR
+889 
-903 IELGEIEAQLAK
+903 
-915 VTGVREVVVLARDS
+915 
-929 AAAVH
+929 
-934 DSATEHATP
+934 
-943 NALSPS
+943 
-949 LETSTAT
+949 
-956 AAATA
+956 
-961 TATATEKRLVA
+961 
-972 YYTGDAD
+972 
-979 VAALRAQAA
+979 
-988 QHLPSYMV
+988 
-996 PSAYVRLDA
+996 
-1005 WPLTPNGKLDRRA
+1005 
-1018 LPAPADDAYARA
+1018 
-1030 EYEAPRGAKEEAL
+1030 
-1043 AEIWR
+1043 
-1048 ELLHV
+1048 
-1053 ERVSRHDN
+1053 
-1061 FFELGGHSLLAVQ
+1061 
-1074 LVSRLRQALSVEVA
+1074 
-1088 LGTVFDAPVLSALAE
+1088 
-1103 RLEAENTAV
+1103 
-1112 LPPIPL
+1112 
-1118 APRDGRIALSLAQ
+1118 
-1131 QRLWFL
+1131 
-1137 TQLEGVSEAYHMSGA
+1137 
-1152 VRLDGPLN
+1152 
-1160 REVLQRAL
+1160 
-1168 NRIVMRHEALRTC
+1168 
-1181 FAREEG
+1181 
-1187 EPIQVI
+1187 
-1193 QPHADLT
+1193 
-1200 VSYHDLR
+1200 
-1207 EAKSIRHE
+1207 
-1215 AENREQRAKDL
+1215 
-1226 SQAHASAPFDL
+1226 
-1237 SRDLPVRVLLLQL
+1237 
-1250 ADEAHVVQVV
+1250 
-1260 MHHIASDGWSVGV
+1260 
-1273 FLQELSA
+1273 
-1280 LYGSFI
+1280 
-1286 AEQGDPLA
+1286 
-1294 PLPLQYADYAAW
+1294 
-1306 QRRWLASGQLEK
+1306 
-1318 QGAFWQTNLS
+1318 
-1328 GAPTLLELPTD
+1328 
-1339 RPRPPKQS
+1339 
-1347 HAGASVE
+1347 
-1354 VKLGAALSERVK
+1354 
-1366 RLSQRHGVT
+1366 
-1375 PYMTLLSSWAA
+1375 
-1386 VLSRLSGQ
+1386 
-1394 EEVVIGSP
+1394 
-1402 VAGRN
+1402 
-1407 RTEVE
+1407 
-1412 ALIGFFVNTLALRLD
+1412 
-1427 LSSEPTVGELLKR
+1427 
-1440 TKAQVLSAQAHQDL
+1440 
-1454 PFDQVVERVKP
+1454 
-1465 PRSTAHPPLFQ
+1465 
-1476 VMFVWQNMPAGE
+1476 
-1488 LTIPGLTIR
+1488 
-1497 AVETPLQTAQFELTL
+1497 
-1512 SLREA
+1512 
-1517 GDDIVGHLNYASA
+1517 
-1530 LFDESTVRRYVTYWR
+1530 
-1545 RLLEGMTAGAADQTI
+1545 
-1560 VGLPLLD
+1560 
-1567 EAERKQV
+1567 
-1574 VYAWN
+1574 
-1579 ATERDYPI
+1579 
-1587 EQCIHQLFEAQVDRK
+1587 
-1602 PEAIALTFEGQRL
+1602 
-1615 SYAELN
+1615 
-1621 ARANRLAHYL
+1621 
-1631 QGRGVGPDRLVALCA
+1631 
-1646 ERGIEMVV
+1646 
-1654 GLLAILKAGG
+1654 
-1664 AYVPLDPAYASDRLR
+1664 
-1679 GIVEDSQPALV
+1679 
-1690 LADAVGR
+1690 
-1697 AALGELD
+1697 
-1704 GALPVIDL
+1704 
-1712 ETDALRWREMP
+1712 
-1723 ATNPEVASQHVHH
+1723 
-1736 LAYVIYTSGST
+1736 
-1747 GRPKG
+1747 
-1752 VMVEHAQVVRL
+1752 
-1763 FGATQAWF
+1763 
-1771 GFDERDVWTLFH
+1771 
-1783 SHGFDF
+1783 
-1789 SVWEMWGALLHG
+1789 
-1801 GRLVIVP
+1801 
-1808 TEVTRTPSAFFAL
+1808 
-1821 LCAEGVTVLNQTPS
+1821 
-1835 AFQALMSAQE
+1835 
-1845 EREEAAGN
+1845 
-1853 IERANVVAHRLR
+1853 
-1865 YVIFGG
+1865 
-1871 EALEPRTLASWYA
+1871 
-1884 RHGERT
+1884 
-1890 QLVNMYGITETTVH
+1890 
-1904 VTYCALR
+1904 
-1911 AEDAMR
+1911 
-1917 LGASPIGVRI
+1917 
-1927 PDLQLYVLD
+1927 
-1936 ARREPVPMGVT
+1936 
-1947 GELYVGGAG
+1947 
-1956 VARGYLNRPELTRER
+1956 
-1971 FIDDPFVAGGRL
+1971 
-1983 YKTGDLARWRTDG
+1983 
-1996 SLEYLGRNDFQVK
+1996 
-2009 IRGFR
+2009 
-2014 IELGEIEAQLA
+2014 
-2025 KVTGVREVVVLARDS
+2025 
-2040 AAEMRDNA
+2040 
-2048 TPNAPMPK
+2048 
-2056 SSSETEKRLVAYYTG
+2056 
-2071 DADVAALRAQAAQHL
+2071 
-2086 PSYMV
+2086 
-2091 PSAYVRLDA
+2091 
-2100 WPLTPNGKLDRRALP
+2100 
-2115 APADDAYA
+2115 
-2123 RAEYEAPQGAKEE
+2123 
-2136 ALAAIWRELLHV
+2136 
-2148 ERVSRHD
+2148 
-2155 NFFELGG
+2155 
-2162 HSLLAIGVIERMRR
+2162 
-2176 EGLHTDVRSIFNA
+2176 
-2189 QTLSDLAARAQTD
+2189 
-2202 DRSIQAPPNLI
+2202 
-2213 PARATR
+2213 
-2219 ITPDML
+2219 
-2225 PLVAL
+2225 
-2230 TQTQIDMLAVQVEGG
+2230 
-2245 AANIQDIYPLAPLQ
+2245 
-2259 EGMVFHHL
+2259 
-2267 LHAESDAYMEAYFVG
+2267 
-2282 FRTRARL
+2282 
-2289 DRFLDALRM
+2289 
-2298 IVDRHDILRTGFF
+2298 
-2311 WEGLEQPVQIVQRRV
+2311 
-2326 RLPIEFVDLD
+2326 
-2336 PADGDV
+2336 
-2342 LRQLEARHDPRAH
+2342 
-2355 RLDIRR
+2355 
-2361 PALLSCHAAH
+2361 
-2371 DPAAGRWLL
+2371 
-2380 CVMAHHLAIDNTSL
+2380 
-2394 KLLVAEEQ
+2394 
-2402 AIEQGGFDALPP
+2402 
-2414 APSFR
+2414 
-2419 NFIAQI
+2419 
-2425 ASGVDRREHEAFF
+2425 
-2438 SAMLGDIDS
+2438 
-2447 PTHPFGLQD
+2447 
-2456 VQGDGREI
+2456 
-2464 AEFQQRLSP
+2464 
-2473 ELSKA
+2473 
-2478 IRVCTRR
+2478 
-2485 LGVSPASLMHLAWAM
+2485 
-2500 VLSRATGRREAVFG
+2500 
-2514 TVLFGR
+2514 
-2520 MQGGERGMG
+2520 
-2529 MFINT
+2529 
-2534 LPIRIDVDERYVA
+2534 
-2547 ECLAHTH
+2547 
-2554 ERVVQLIYHEHAPL
+2554 
-2568 ALALRCSG
+2568 
-2576 LPARQAL
+2576 
-2583 FSSLL
+2583 
-2588 NYRHSEQAARPPR
+2588 
-2601 DDDDIQYLDGNER
+2601 
-2614 TNYPLTVSI
+2614 
-2623 DDLGE
+2623 
-2628 AFSVTVQ
+2628 
-2635 ARHPAS
+2635 
-2641 PERIRAFME
+2641 
-2650 TALEQLVRALD
+2650 
-2661 GTSGIA
+2661 
-2667 APGVVMPRIAVR
+2667 
-2679 DIDVLPSEERHRL
+2679 
-2692 LVEWNDTAADYPQ
+2692 
-2705 DQCLHRLFEAQ
+2705 
-2716 AARHPDTIALIAD
+2716 
-2729 GEPVGYAE
+2729 
-2737 LNRRAN
+2737 
-2743 RLARHLSARG
+2743 
-2753 LQPDQ
+2753 
-2758 RVAIC
+2758 
-2763 IDRGIDMVV
+2763 
-2772 AMLAV
+2772 
-2777 LKAGGAYV
+2777 
-2785 PLDPAYPSER
+2785 
-2795 LDYLLRDCAP
+2795 
-2805 VALLTHAR
+2805 
-2813 LGASMQTRIV
+2813 
-2823 LALARLDTGCA
+2823 
-2834 LIDLESD
+2834 
-2841 ADAWRHERDDDP
+2841 
-2853 PPSGLT
+2853 
-2859 PRHLAYV
+2859 
-2866 IYTSG
+2866 
-2871 STGQPKGVMVE
+2871 
-2882 HRSVCNLVAWHAGAF
+2882 
-2897 DVGTGC
+2897 
-2903 RSASVAGV
+2903 
-2911 AFDAT
+2911 
-2916 TWEVWAA
+2916 
-2923 LCNGGCLSLAPGD
+2923 
-2936 AASDPQALLRWWRAQ
+2936 
-2951 ELDVGFLVTPLAE
+2951 
-2964 LAYATGQS
+2964 
-2972 NAGMRTLLIGGDRLS
+2972 
-2987 RWPDSMPPGQMLVNN
+2987 
-3002 YGPTEATVVATSGR
+3002 
-3016 LQPGEATPPI
+3016 
-3026 GRPIA
+3026 
-3031 NTRVYVLDAWLRPA
+3031 
-3045 PIGVAGELYIG
+3045 
-3056 GVQVARGYL
+3056 
-3065 NRPELTRERFIDDPF
+3065 
-3080 VAGGRLY
+3080 
-3087 KTGDLARWRT
+3087 
-3097 DGSLEYLGRND
+3097 
-3108 FQVKIRGFRIEL
+3108 
-3120 GEIEAQLAKVA
+3120 
-3131 GVREVVVLA
+3131 
-3140 RDSAAEVHD
+3140 
-3149 SATEHAT
+3149 
-3156 PNALSP
+3156 
-3162 SPETSTA
+3162 
-3169 TAAAT
+3169 
-3174 ATATATEKR
+3174 
-3183 LVAYYKGDADVAA
+3183 
-3196 LRAQAAQHL
+3196 
-3205 PSYMVPSAYVRLD
+3205 
-3218 AWPLT
+3218 
-3223 PNGKLD
+3223 
-3229 RRALP
+3229 
-3234 APADDAYARAEYE
+3234 
-3247 APQGAKEEA
+3247 
-3256 LAAIWREL
+3256 
-3264 LHVERVSR
+3264 
-3272 HDNFFE
+3272 
-3278 LGGHSLLAVQLV
+3278 
-3290 SRLRQALSVEVALGT
+3290 
-3305 VFDAPVLSALAE
+3305 
-3317 RLEAENTAVLPP
+3317 
-3329 IPLTPRDGRIA
+3329 
-3340 LSLAQQRLWFLT
+3340 
-3352 QLEGVSEAYH
+3352 
-3362 MSGAVRLDGPL
+3362 
-3373 NREVLQ
+3373 
-3379 RALNRIVMRHEAL
+3379 
-3392 RTCFAR
+3392 
-3398 EEGEPIQV
+3398 
-3406 IQPHADLTVSYHDL
+3406 
-3420 REAKSIRHEAG
+3420 
-3431 NREQRAKD
+3431 
-3439 LSQAHAS
+3439 
-3446 APFDLSR
+3446 
-3453 DLPVRVLLLQLADEA
+3453 
-3468 HVVQVVMHHIA
+3468 
-3479 SDGWSVGVFLQELS
+3479 
-3493 ALYGSFIAE
+3493 
-3502 QGDPLAPLPLQYAD
+3502 
-3516 YAAWQRRWLASG
+3516 
-3528 QLEKQGAFWQ
+3528 
-3538 TNLSGAPTL
+3538 
-3547 LELPTDRPR
+3547 
-3556 PPKQLHAGAS
+3556 
-3566 VEVKLGA
+3566 
-3573 ALSERVKRLSQ
+3573 
-3584 RHGVTPYM
+3584 
-3592 TLLSSWAAVLSR
+3592 
-3604 LSGQEEVVIG
+3604 
-3614 SPVAGRNRTEVE
+3614 
-3626 PLIGFFV
+3626 
-3633 NTLALRLDLSSEP
+3633 
-3646 TVGELLKRTKA
+3646 
-3657 QVLSAQAHQDLPFD
+3657 
-3671 QVVERVKP
+3671 
-3679 PRSTAHPPLFQ
+3679 
-3690 VMFVWQN
+3690 
-3697 AHEGSLQIP
+3697 
-3706 GLRLSTWGDPL
+3706 
-3717 TMAPFELTLAVREHQ
+3717 
-3732 DDIACTLTYAT
+3732 
-3743 SLFDRATVERY
+3743 
-3754 LGHWLRQ
+3754 
-3761 LDAMATDADPVV
+3761 
-3773 TGLPLLGEAER
+3773 
-3784 AQVLHGWNETGR
+3784 
-3796 AYARDACLH
+3796 
-3805 QLFEA
+3805 
-3810 QVSRTREA
+3810 
-3818 AAVICGDETLSY
+3818 
-3830 TDLDA
+3830 
-3835 RANRL
+3835 
-3840 AHYLRGQGVGPDTR
+3840 
-3854 VGLALG
+3854 
-3860 RGVEMMTGLLAIL
+3860 
-3873 KAGGAYVPLDPGY
+3873 
-3886 ASERL
+3886 
-3891 RAILDDSRPAIVLAD
+3891 
-3906 AAGRTALDAL
+3906 
-3916 AGAPPIADLHADAS
+3916 
-3930 RWSAL
+3930 
-3935 PSTPPRVEGLTPR
+3935 
-3948 HLAYVI
+3948 
-3954 YTSGSTGQPK
+3954 
-3964 GVMVEHA
+3964 
-3971 SVVNLWR
+3971 
-3978 ALDEAIYR
+3978 
-3986 THPSARRVSL
+3986 
-3996 NASIAFDSL
+3996 
-4005 VKQWVQ
+4005 
-4011 LLSGRTLVVVPEPVR
+4011 
-4026 FDGRRL
+4026 
-4032 LDAIGRDR
+4032 
-4040 IDVFDC
+4040 
-4046 TPSQLALIEG
+4046 
-4056 ARGPEDE
+4056 
-4063 AFPQVTLVGGEAIGE
+4063 
-4078 GMWSELAS
+4078 
-4086 ASSRTYYNVYG
+4086 
-4097 PTECTVDATLARI
+4097 
-4110 TAEHAPHIGGPLANV
+4110 
-4125 RAYVL
+4125 
-4130 NERLSPAPVGVRGE
+4130 PVGVRGE

-4218 LAKVTGVREVVVLA
+4218 LAKVAGVREVVVLA
-4232 RDSASAVHDSATEHA
+4232 RDSASAVHDSATENA
-4247 APDALSPSLET
+4247 APDAPSPE
-4258 STATAAAT
+4258 
-4266 ATATATATEKRLVA
+4266 TATATEKRLVA

-4339 YEAPQGAKEE
+4339 YEAPRGAREE
-4349 ALAEIWRDLLQVD
+4349 ALAAIWRDLLQVD
-4362 RISRH
+4362 QISRH

-4405 AALAAQSGTDS
+4405 AVLAAQSGTDS

-4640 GTSEREHEA
+4640 GTIEREHEA

-5347 DKRLVAY
+5347 DRRLVAY

-5497 PKAARG
+5497 PKVARG

-6233 PAVYRKVMEAGPPRH
+6233 PAVYRKVLEAGPPRH

-6462 ERSYVRRDYAA
+6462 EGSYVRRDYAA

>member
-1 MRIPPNLIADGDE
+1 MNVNSLLDLLQRKNIRIHVDRDELVVRAPRGALNAELTQALKKSKAELIDVLRRRGAQASPDPVR
-14 HITPAQLTL
+14 ITPAQLTL

-29 SIDALVTK
+29 SIDALVAK

-130 LDAGEGDIVRQ
+130 LDAREGDIVRQ
-141 LEARFDSRGYRM
+141 LETRFDSRGYRM

-195 EARAIGQGRV
+195 EARAIGQGRA
-205 EDLPRPAPFRNFVA
+205 EDLPQPVPFRNFVA

-349 KGTHAQ
+349 KETHAQ

-398 AHIADGIEL
+398 AHIADGVEL
-407 LDGHERTSYPLSVT
+407 LDGHERTNYPVSVDI
-421 VDDHERDFTI
+421 DDHGDDFKIRAQAAASVDPARVCDFLEVALTRLVDALERDPHGALRQLDI
-431 VAKVCERIGPQRVC
+431 LPEVEREEVVRRWNAGEKARPSRLC
-445 ELMELALEQLT
+445 LHELFERQAARAPDAIAVIQDE
-456 RALSANP
+456 RALTY
-463 GGELAEL
+463 AEL
-470 DVLPA
+470 N
-475 AERTQV
+475 R
-481 LHGWN
+481 
-486 ETGRAYA
+486 
-493 RDACLHQLF
+493 C
-502 EAQVSRTR
+502 
-510 EAAAVICGD
+510 
-519 ETLSYTDLDARA
+519 A
-531 NRLAHYLRG
+531 NRLAHYLR
-540 QGVGPDTRVGL
+540 
-551 ALGRGVEMMT
+551 ARGVRGGDRVALYARRSPE
-561 GLLAILKAGGAY
+561 LLIGMLATLKAGGAY

-578 GYASERLRAILDDSR
+578 GYPAERLTHMLLDSA
-593 PAIVLADA
+593 PVVVLRDA
-601 AGRTAL
+601 AASNDVLVRL
-607 DALAGAP
+607 NAGT
-614 PIADLHADAS
+614 PILDLHADDE
-624 RWSALPSTPP
+624 RWSAQPSGNLKLCGSHEPDVGA
-634 RVEGLTPRH
+634 RR

-655 QPKGVMV
+655 APKGVMV

-667 VNLWRALDEAIY
+667 VNQIGALTEYLELDA
-679 RTHPSARRVSLNAS
+679 SDRVLQFSN
-693 IAFDSLVK
+693 IAFDASVEEIFATLSCGATLVLRTDRWLADAETFWALCGA
-701 QWVQLLSGRTL
+701 QRISIVDLPAQFFGQLALSGRRAVPTGVRC
-712 VVVPEPVRF
+712 VV
-721 DGRRLLDAI
+721 I
-730 GRDRIDVFDCTPS
+730 
-743 QLALIEGARGPEDEA
+743 
-758 YPQVTL
+758 
-764 VGGEAIG
+764 GGEAVG
-771 EGMWSELA
+771 A
-779 SASSRTYYN
+779 SALDAWFAEEGRRPRLFNT
-788 VYGPTECTVDA
+788 YGPTETTVSVTVHEVRGRHDD
-799 TLARITAEHAP
+799 
-810 HIGGP
+810 
-815 LANVRAYVLNER
+815 ANVIGRPIANTRVYVLDAWLR
-827 LSPAPVGVRG
+827 PAPIGVAG
-837 ELYIGGAG
+837 ELYIGGVQ

-870 RLYKTGDLARWR
+870 RLYRTGDLARWR

-915 VTGVREVVVLARDS
+915 VTEVREVVVLARDS
-929 AAAVH
+929 AADTDQNA
-934 DSATEHATP
+934 DLNASATA
-943 NALSPS
+943 NSS
-949 LETSTAT
+949 
-956 AAATA
+956 
-961 TATATEKRLVA
+961 EKRLVA

-1030 EYEAPRGAKEEAL
+1030 EYEAPQGAKEEAL

-1118 APRDGRIALSLAQ
+1118 TPRDGRIALSLAQ

-1152 VRLDGPLN
+1152 VRLDGLLN

-1193 QPHADLT
+1193 RPHADLT

-1207 EAKSIRHE
+1207 EAEQS
-1215 AENREQRAKDL
+1215 EQRAKDL

-1250 ADEAHVVQVV
+1250 EDDAHVVQVV

-1530 LFDESTVRRYVTYWR
+1530 LFDESTVRRYVTYWC

-1631 QGRGVGPDRLVALCA
+1631 QARGVGPDRLVALCA

-1704 GALPVIDL
+1704 GALPVIDP

-1783 SHGFDF
+1783 SYGFDF
-1789 SVWEMWGALLHG
+1789 SVWELWGALLHG

-2025 KVTGVREVVVLARDS
+2025 KVAGVREVVVLARDS
-2040 AAEMRDNA
+2040 AAEVHDSATEHA
-2048 TPNAPMPK
+2048 TPNALSPSPET
-2056 SSSETEKRLVAYYTG
+2056 STATAAATATATATATEKRLVAYYTG

-2123 RAEYEAPQGAKEE
+2123 RAEYEAPRGAKEE

-2230 TQTQIDMLAVQVEGG
+2230 TQTQIDMLAAQVEGG

-2661 GTSGIA
+2661 GTSGVA
-2667 APGVVMPRIAVR
+2667 APGVVTPRIAVR

-2716 AARHPDTIALIAD
+2716 AARYPDTIALIAD

-2813 LGASMQTRIV
+2813 LGASMQTRLV

-2841 ADAWRHERDDDP
+2841 AGAWRHERDDDP

-3097 DGSLEYLGRND
+3097 DGRLEYLGRND

-3140 RDSAAEVHD
+3140 RDSASAVHD
-3149 SATEHAT
+3149 SATEHAA

-3183 LVAYYKGDADVAA
+3183 LVAYYTGDADVVA

-3305 VFDAPVLSALAE
+3305 VFDAPVLSALAS
-3317 RLEAENTAVLPP
+3317 RLDDNTAAVLPP
-3329 IPLTPRDGRIA
+3329 IPLAPRDGRIA

-3420 REAKSIRHEAG
+3420 REAEQS
-3431 NREQRAKD
+3431 EQRAKD

-3556 PPKQLHAGAS
+3556 PPKQSHAGAS

-3626 PLIGFFV
+3626 ALIGFFV

-3690 VMFVWQN
+3690 VMFDWHN
-3697 AHEGSLQIP
+3697 TPARALTMP
-3706 GLRLSTWGDPL
+3706 GLTVSVARTETTTSQYDLVLSMQERNGDIVGHL
-3717 TMAPFELTLAVREHQ
+3717 N
-3732 DDIACTLTYAT
+3732 YAT
-3743 SLFDRATVERY
+3743 ALFDEQTARRY
-3754 LGHWLRQ
+3754 ARYWRRLLEGMTAGSANVSVAR
-3761 LDAMATDADPVV
+3761 
-3773 TGLPLLGEAER
+3773 LPLLDEAER
-3784 AQVLHGWNETGR
+3784 EQVVHEWNATER
-3796 AYARDACLH
+3796 AYPIRQCIH

-3810 QVSRTREA
+3810 QAARTPNA
-3818 AAVICGDETLSY
+3818 IAIAIGDERVTYAALNAS
-3830 TDLDA
+3830 
-3835 RANRL
+3835 ANRL
-3840 AHYLRGQGVGPDTR
+3840 ARHLRALGVVADTR
-3854 VGLALG
+3854 VAVCIE
-3860 RGVEMMTGLLAIL
+3860 RGAPMVIALLAIW
-3873 KAGGAYVPLDPGY
+3873 KAGGAYVPLDPAY
-3886 ASERL
+3886 PRERIAYMLRDSAPIAVLTSRASRDL
-3891 RAILDDSRPAIVLAD
+3891 VASHLPDRAPLVVID
-3906 AAGRTALDAL
+3906 AAACPWDAL
-3916 AGAPPIADLHADAS
+3916 SGDDLDPNDIELNA
-3930 RWSAL
+3930 
-3935 PSTPPRVEGLTPR
+3935 T
-3948 HLAYVI
+3948 HLCYVI

-3964 GVMVEHA
+3964 GVMIEHRNL
-3971 SVVNLWR
+3971 VN
-3978 ALDEAIYR
+3978 Y
-3986 THPSARRVSL
+3986 T
-3996 NASIAFDSL
+3996 
-4005 VKQWVQ
+4005 
-4011 LLSGRTLVVVPEPVR
+4011 
-4026 FDGRRL
+4026 
-4032 LDAIGRDR
+4032 LDAIRWFGLGPGET
-4040 IDVFDC
+4040 VLQQNSLNFDLSLEEIVPALSSGAALAPAVELFGAGGSARGHSARP
-4046 TPSQLALIEG
+4046 TMIHLTAAHWQQLVGEWHRAG
-4056 ARGPEDE
+4056 ARPAAALEGVRLVN
-4063 AFPQVTLVGGEAIGE
+4063 VTGDALSPHKLEQWDAIRPAHTR
-4078 GMWSELAS
+4078 LIN
-4086 ASSRTYYNVYG
+4086 TYG
-4097 PTECTVDATLARI
+4097 PTEI
-4110 TAEHAPHIGGPLANV
+4110 TISCSAAYVRHAPGMSRVSIGRPFANSRMYLLDARGEPV
-4125 RAYVL
+4125 
-4130 NERLSPAPVGVRGE
+4130 PVGVTGE

-4149 AGVARGYLNRPEL
+4149 DGVARGYLNRPEL
-4162 TRERF
+4162 SAERF
-4167 IDDPFVAGGRLYRTG
+4167 VDDPFRPGSRMYKTG
-4182 DLARWRTDGSLEY
+4182 DLACRRGDGEIEFV
-4195 LGRNDFQV
+4195 GRNDFQV
-4203 KIRGFRIELGEIEAQ
+4203 KVRGFRVELSEVETRLAAVDGVQEIA
-4218 LAKVTGVREVVVLA
+4218 VLA
-4232 RDSASAVHDSATEHA
+4232 RED
-4247 APDALSPSLET
+4247 APG
-4258 STATAAAT
+4258 
-4266 ATATATATEKRLVA
+4266 EKRLVA
-4280 YYTGDADV
+4280 YYTGAAEM
-4288 AALRA
+4288 AALREC
-4293 QAAQH
+4293 AARD
-4298 LPSYMVP
+4298 LPAYMMPV
-4305 SAYVRLDAWP
+4305 AYVCLPALP
-4315 LTPNGKLDRR
+4315 LTPNGKLDRN
-4325 ALPAPADDAYARAE
+4325 ALPPPAHDADSNRG
-4339 YEAPQGAKEE
+4339 YEAPQGDIEE
-4349 ALAEIWRDLLQVD
+4349 TLARIWEQLLERERVG
-4362 RISRH
+4362 RH
-4367 DNFFQLGGHSL
+4367 DNFFDLGGHSL
-4378 LAISLGDMMRERGLH
+4378 LTVSLIERMRQADLH
-4393 ADVRTLFNAETL
+4393 ADV
-4405 AALAAQSGTDS
+4405 AAL
-4416 IDVDVPPN
+4416 
-4424 LIPVGAARITPDM
+4424 
-4437 LPLVA
+4437 
-4442 LTQPQIDA
+4442 
-4450 IAQQVDGG
+4450 
-4458 ATNVQDIYPL
+4458 
-4468 APLQEGMLFHH
+4468 F
-4479 LLHTQGD
+4479 
-4486 LYLEPHL
+4486 
-4493 LAFRTRERLERFLSA
+4493 
-4508 LQCVID
+4508 
-4514 RHDVLRTGFFWEGVP
+4514 
-4529 QPVQVVWRRA
+4529 
-4539 RLPVEYV
+4539 
-4546 ELPDSHGDVAS
+4546 
-4557 QLEARCDPRRHRIDI
+4557 
-4572 GRAPLVHCH
+4572 
-4581 VAHDARNDR
+4581 
-4590 WVLGVLTHHLVSDH
+4590 
-4604 TTLALLA
+4604 TTS
-4611 EEAQAFEQGR
+4611 
-4621 GDALPPAVPFR
+4621 
-4632 NFVAHARL
+4632 
-4640 GTSEREHEA
+4640 T
-4649 FFREMLG
+4649 
-4656 DVDEPTAP
+4656 
-4664 FGLLDVQGD
+4664 
-4673 GSAIVEHRRALAPG
+4673 
-4687 LSRSVRAHARRL
+4687 
-4699 GVSAASVMHVAWS
+4699 
-4712 LVLARTANR
+4712 
-4721 RDVVFGT
+4721 
-4728 VLFGRMQGGAH
+4728 
-4739 AHRTMGLFMNTLPVR
+4739 
-4754 IALDESDVETSLI
+4754 
-4767 ATHDRLARLLRHEHA
+4767 
-4782 PLALAQRCSAVPAQ
+4782 
-4796 APLFTS
+4796 
-4802 LLNYRYSPHEEQGD
+4802 
-4816 ATDDDVQFI
+4816 
-4825 AARERNNYPLTMIVD
+4825 
-4840 DTGEGFALT
+4840 
-4849 AQVDASIDAARVC
+4849 
-4862 AFMHTALEQLVR
+4862 
-4874 ALDDARGAV
+4874 
-4883 LAELD
+4883 LAEL
-4888 VLPADEHRCVVS
+4888 A
-4900 ACNDTDAELPGVDFV
+4900 ACTTKLKE
-4915 DRRFEAQA
+4915 
-4923 ARTPE
+4923 
-4928 AIAVAC
+4928 I
-4934 GAHALSYAA
+4934 
-4943 LNRRA
+4943 
-4948 NRLAHYLRA
+4948 
-4957 HGAGP
+4957 
-4962 ERVVAL
+4962 
-4968 ALERSVDMM
+4968 
-4977 VGLLGILKSGSAYL
+4977 LL
-4991 PLDPAYPAERL
+4991 
-5002 AYIVDDARPA
+5002 
-5012 LLLTEAALR
+5012 
-5021 DDWRDAGAPVVL
+5021 
-5033 LDADGP
+5033 
-5039 AIDACPD
+5039 
-5046 HNPDAAA
+5046 
-5053 GRDARTLSSL
+5053 
-5063 AYVIYTSGSTGRPK
+5063 
-5077 GVMIEHRNLA
+5077 
-5087 NLLGAMG
+5087 
-5094 EQPGIGAHDVLLAVT
+5094 
-5109 SLSFDIAALELFL
+5109 
-5122 PLLHGARAVIA
+5122 
-5133 ARDDAADPARLA
+5133 
-5145 HLIESSGA
+5145 
-5153 SLMQATPSTWR
+5153 
-5164 MLAQHGWP
+5164 
-5172 RSARPLT
+5172 
-5179 LLCGGEALPP
+5179 
-5189 ALAERLLA
+5189 
-5197 HVPAIWNL
+5197 
-5205 YGPTETTVWSTVR
+5205 
-5218 RVTTPVVDIG
+5218 
-5228 GPIANT
+5228 
-5234 QVYVLDERLR
+5234 
-5244 PAPIGVAG
+5244 
-5252 ELYIG
+5252 
-5257 GAGVARGYLN
+5257 
-5267 RPELTRERF
+5267 
-5276 VDDPFRRGG
+5276 
-5285 RLYRT
+5285 
-5290 GDLARRRA
+5290 
-5298 DGNLEYLGRNDFQV
+5298 
-5312 KIRGFRIELGEIEAQ
+5312 
-5327 LAKAH
+5327 
-5332 GVQGVALAARDTPTA
+5332 
-5347 DKRLVAY
+5347 
-5354 YVGDASAAALREHAA
+5354 
-5369 ARLPAYMV
+5369 
-5377 PAAYVRLAAW
+5377 
-5387 PLTPNGKLDRA
+5387 
-5398 ALPAPDDEA
+5398 
-5407 YARAEYEAPRG
+5407 
-5418 EHECKLAAIWRAV
+5418 
-5431 LQVERIGRHDDF
+5431 
-5443 FELGGHSLLA
+5443 
-5453 VRAVTAMRDAFGSDT
+5453 
-5468 SLRDLFARPVLKDLA
+5468 
-5483 EHASTA
+5483 
-5489 ARARDAAI
+5489 
-5497 PKAARG
+5497 
-5503 EPAPMSFAQQR
+5503 
-5514 LWFLARMGGLGDA
+5514 
-5527 YHMPIAVRLRGAL
+5527 
-5540 DVDALQRALSRI
+5540 
-5552 VSRHDALRTTFA
+5552 
-5564 LEGEQPV
+5564 
-5571 QRVHADDGAGLR
+5571 
-5583 LRIDDLRGC
+5583 
-5592 ADAGARR
+5592 
-5599 ARILAGQASEPF
+5599 
-5611 DLARGPLVRGALV
+5611 
-5624 READDVHT
+5624 
-5632 LCVTI
+5632 
-5637 HHIVSDG
+5637 
-5644 WSIDVFC
+5644 
-5651 RELSELYRAFAGGR
+5651 
-5665 PDPLPP
+5665 
-5671 LPVQYADYAAW
+5671 
-5682 QQRGIGGA
+5682 
-5690 ALHAQAEY
+5690 
-5698 WRDALAGAPTLLEL
+5698 
-5712 PTDRPRPPQP
+5712 
-5722 DYAGAT
+5722 
-5728 VGLALDAPLTAGLRA
+5728 
-5743 LARRHGATLFMT
+5743 
-5755 VFAAWSVLLSRL
+5755 
-5767 SRQTDVVI
+5767 
-5775 GTPSANRGHAQIEG
+5775 
-5789 LIGFFVNTIAL
+5789 
-5800 RVDLD
+5800 
-5805 GAPTVA
+5805 
-5811 ELLARVKAR
+5811 
-5820 TLAAQQHQDIPFEH
+5820 
-5834 VVERVQPARSLS
+5834 
-5846 HSPVFQAMFAWQ
+5846 
-5858 HASRGEMRLEG
+5858 
-5869 LRAEP
+5869 
-5874 LDDAARTIAKFD
+5874 
-5886 LTLSLRESGDAIDGG
+5886 
-5901 LEYASALFERA
+5901 
-5912 TIERFAGYLRRLLE
+5912 
-5926 GMVADDTQRVDALPM
+5926 
-5941 LSRDERRDLI
+5941 
-5951 ERRNATARPYPANS
+5951 
-5965 GVHRLFEAQAARTPD
+5965 
-5980 ATAIVDGATT
+5980 
-5990 LDYRALDARANRI
+5990 
-6003 AHALAHAGVRAGDRV
+6003 
-6018 ALHLEP
+6018 
-6024 SIGLVAAQLAVLK
+6024 
-6037 LGAAYVPVDVGNPPA
+6037 
-6052 RKAFVAQDSGAR
+6052 
-6064 LVLGDAALDWPA
+6064 
-6076 AAGVPQRDLAALLA
+6076 
-6090 GPWPS
+6090 
-6095 DAPARAPQCGGDTP
+6095 
-6109 AYVMYTSGSSGQP
+6109 
-6122 KGVLVTHRGI
+6122 
-6132 ARLAV
+6132 
-6137 NSGYATFDASDRF
+6137 
-6150 AFASNPAFDASTF
+6150 
-6163 EVWTALLNGAS
+6163 
-6174 IGIVKRDDLLDLG
+6174 
-6187 ALAGKLSSIGVTCL
+6187 
-6201 FLTTALFNRCVS
+6201 
-6213 FDPAMFARLRC
+6213 
-6224 VISGGERAD
+6224 
-6233 PAVYRKVMEAGPPRH
+6233 
-6248 LLNAY
+6248 
-6253 GPTETTTFAAVWEA
+6253 
-6267 EPRTLAAQAAPIG
+6267 
-6280 RPIGNTSVYVLDAYG
+6280 
-6295 APVPVGVTGEIHIGG
+6295 
-6310 PGVAQGYLNR
+6310 
-6320 PALSAERFVRD
+6320 
-6331 PFVGGDA
+6331 
-6338 RMYRTG
+6338 
-6344 DLGRWRPDGM
+6344 
-6354 LDCIGRADFQVKIR
+6354 
-6368 GFRIE
+6368 
-6373 LGEIEACLLEHG
+6373 
-6385 ALAQAA
+6385 
-6391 VLARDD
+6391 
-6397 GGDGGKTLVAYYVPR
+6397 
-6412 AGHEDGAP
+6412 
-6420 ALRAHLAARLPEYM
+6420 
-6434 VPAAYVRLPAMP
+6434 
-6446 LTPNGK
+6446 
-6452 LERRALPAPD
+6452 
-6462 ERSYVRRDYAA
+6462 
-6473 PQGEIE
+6473 
-6479 TTLARIWAELFGIER
+6479 
-6494 VGRHD
+6494 
-6499 GFFELGGHSLLAV
+6499 
-6512 RMVAR
+6512 
-6517 VHDVLGVEVPLRAL
+6517 
-6531 FADPVLHVFASAVA
+6531 
-6545 RASTRQASSNLVAFR
+6545 
-6560 SAGTAAPLFF
+6560 
-6570 IHSGLGEIGFV
+6570 
-6581 GDLLPGIA
+6581 
-6589 PEIPVYGFA
+6589 
-6598 AVGFLAGET
+6598 
-6607 PHATIEEM
+6607 
-6615 AAQYVDAMRRVQPH
+6615 
-6629 GPYRLAGWC
+6629 
-6638 AGGNIAFEMAHQLI
+6638 
-6652 AADETVEFLCMIDSP
+6652 
-6667 TSAPI
+6667 
-6672 DRSVTACV
+6672 
-6680 LARIPDDIPEAL
+6680 
-6692 RTRLHALGDAFDVR
+6692 
-6706 GMLHACQAAGM
+6706 
-6717 LPIDLPTGLM
+6717 
-6727 ERHVAVQYAI
+6727 
-6737 KHAKLNYVP
+6737 
-6746 PRLPVDVIHFVAQ
+6746 
-6759 DEPMWRNGWAMDGWH
+6759 
-6774 DVADRVICLPASG
+6774 
-6787 DHMTMVA
+6787 
-6794 APHAEQLGRRITEAL
+6794 
-6809 AVHGGPRADGA
+6809 
-6820 ERGYAPR
+6820 
-6827 IAIQTAPRDARAPT
+6827 
-6841 LFCIPGAGASVT
+6841 
-6853 TFSTLARHLPAT
+6853 
-6865 FSVDGLQPRGLCG
+6865 
-6878 TMVPYLDVETAARA
+6878 
-6892 YLRSIRKAAPRG
+6892 
-6904 PYHLVGHS
+6904 
-6912 FGGWVAYEIACRLQE
+6912 
-6927 QGERVATLM
+6927 
-6936 LLDTERP
+6936 
-6943 GATDIVRGRKTRVD
+6943 
-6957 ALAKLVELYEMHLG
+6957 
-6971 RPLGVSRDDLAA
+6971 
-6983 LAHDAQIEHLRAAL
+6983 
-6997 VRAKILPPSVH
+6997 
-7008 PNVLLGVVRVL
+7008 
-7019 EMNVNTPYRPA
+7019 
-7030 GLYAGTMHVVLI
+7030 
-7042 ANAKADAD
+7042 
-7050 LDAWRDEQAEQWRG
+7050 
-7064 LADDVRIVRAGGNHM
+7064 
-7079 TMLQPPHAASIAALL
+7079 
-7094 ERTAGAPA
+7094 
-7102 RLAQVH
+7102 

>member
-1 MRIPPNLIADGDE
+1 MTANDLLALLNSKGIALSVKGDNLAITGDEKVLEDPGLLALLRANKPALIDLIKDGHGTVGGAFRVPPNRIPADAERIAPE
-14 HITPAQLTL
+14 QLTL
-23 VALSQE
+23 VRLDQGE
-29 SIDALVTK
+29 IDALVAR
-37 VEGGAANVQ
+37 VDGGAANVQ
-46 DIYPLAPLQEGILFH
+46 DIYPLVPMQEGMLFH
-61 HLMSGESDPYVL
+61 HLLSQQGDAYLESYL
-73 SGVLAFRG
+73 LAFRT
-81 REVMERFV
+81 RERLDRFL

-103 TGFFWE
+103 TAFFWE
-109 GLEQPVQV
+109 GLPHSVQV
-117 VQRRATLPVSVVE
+117 VQRRATLPLNVVE
-130 LDAGEGDIVRQ
+130 LDPRDGDVGQQ
-141 LEARFDSRGYRM
+141 LEARYDPRSHRI
-153 DVSRAPLMHVHA
+153 DVGRAPLMQVHA
-165 ACDGEHERWV
+165 AHDAAGGRWLV
-175 ARVLFHHL
+175 RLLSHHL
-183 SIDHTTLERVIE
+183 AVDHTTLERVIE
-195 EARAIGQGRV
+195 EARAIGQGRA
-205 EDLPRPAPFRNFVA
+205 EDLPRPEPFRNFVA

-264 RTLKPELS
+264 RRLKPELS

-349 KGTHAQ
+349 KETHAQ

-382 FTSLLNYRYS
+382 FTSLLNYRHGLRHRAD
-392 KPKVAA
+392 AA
-398 AHIADGIEL
+398 TPGGDDIEL
-407 LDGHERTSYPLSVT
+407 LSARERTNYPLTLS
-421 VDDHERDFTI
+421 VDDLGQDFSLT
-431 VAKVCERIGPQRVC
+431 VQVSGHVDPQRVC
-445 ELMELALEQLT
+445 AFMETALEQLAQ
-456 RALSANP
+456 ALGEQP
-463 GGELAEL
+463 QCDIGGL
-470 DVLPA
+470 DVLP
-475 AERTQV
+475 R
-481 LHGWN
+481 
-486 ETGRAYA
+486 
-493 RDACLHQLF
+493 
-502 EAQVSRTR
+502 
-510 EAAAVICGD
+510 
-519 ETLSYTDLDARA
+519 
-531 NRLAHYLRG
+531 
-540 QGVGPDTRVGL
+540 
-551 ALGRGVEMMT
+551 
-561 GLLAILKAGGAY
+561 
-573 VPLDP
+573 
-578 GYASERLRAILDDSR
+578 SER
-593 PAIVLADA
+593 
-601 AGRTAL
+601 
-607 DALAGAP
+607 
-614 PIADLHADAS
+614 
-624 RWSALPSTPP
+624 
-634 RVEGLTPRH
+634 
-643 LAYVIYTSGSTG
+643 
-655 QPKGVMV
+655 
-662 EHASV
+662 
-667 VNLWRALDEAIY
+667 
-679 RTHPSARRVSLNAS
+679 
-693 IAFDSLVK
+693 
-701 QWVQLLSGRTL
+701 
-712 VVVPEPVRF
+712 
-721 DGRRLLDAI
+721 
-730 GRDRIDVFDCTPS
+730 
-743 QLALIEGARGPEDEA
+743 
-758 YPQVTL
+758 
-764 VGGEAIG
+764 
-771 EGMWSELA
+771 
-779 SASSRTYYN
+779 
-788 VYGPTECTVDA
+788 
-799 TLARITAEHAP
+799 
-810 HIGGP
+810 
-815 LANVRAYVLNER
+815 
-827 LSPAPVGVRG
+827 
-837 ELYIGGAG
+837 
-845 VARGYLN
+845 
-852 RPELTRER
+852 
-860 FIDDPFVAGG
+860 
-870 RLYKTGDLARWR
+870 
-882 TDGSLEY
+882 
-889 LGRNDFQVKIRGFR
+889 
-903 IELGEIEAQLAK
+903 
-915 VTGVREVVVLARDS
+915 
-929 AAAVH
+929 
-934 DSATEHATP
+934 
-943 NALSPS
+943 
-949 LETSTAT
+949 
-956 AAATA
+956 
-961 TATATEKRLVA
+961 
-972 YYTGDAD
+972 
-979 VAALRAQAA
+979 
-988 QHLPSYMV
+988 
-996 PSAYVRLDA
+996 
-1005 WPLTPNGKLDRRA
+1005 
-1018 LPAPADDAYARA
+1018 
-1030 EYEAPRGAKEEAL
+1030 
-1043 AEIWR
+1043 
-1048 ELLHV
+1048 
-1053 ERVSRHDN
+1053 
-1061 FFELGGHSLLAVQ
+1061 
-1074 LVSRLRQALSVEVA
+1074 
-1088 LGTVFDAPVLSALAE
+1088 
-1103 RLEAENTAV
+1103 
-1112 LPPIPL
+1112 
-1118 APRDGRIALSLAQ
+1118 
-1131 QRLWFL
+1131 
-1137 TQLEGVSEAYHMSGA
+1137 
-1152 VRLDGPLN
+1152 
-1160 REVLQRAL
+1160 
-1168 NRIVMRHEALRTC
+1168 
-1181 FAREEG
+1181 
-1187 EPIQVI
+1187 
-1193 QPHADLT
+1193 
-1200 VSYHDLR
+1200 
-1207 EAKSIRHE
+1207 
-1215 AENREQRAKDL
+1215 EQ
-1226 SQAHASAPFDL
+1226 
-1237 SRDLPVRVLLLQL
+1237 
-1250 ADEAHVVQVV
+1250 
-1260 MHHIASDGWSVGV
+1260 M
-1273 FLQELSA
+1273 
-1280 LYGSFI
+1280 
-1286 AEQGDPLA
+1286 
-1294 PLPLQYADYAAW
+1294 
-1306 QRRWLASGQLEK
+1306 
-1318 QGAFWQTNLS
+1318 
-1328 GAPTLLELPTD
+1328 
-1339 RPRPPKQS
+1339 
-1347 HAGASVE
+1347 
-1354 VKLGAALSERVK
+1354 
-1366 RLSQRHGVT
+1366 
-1375 PYMTLLSSWAA
+1375 
-1386 VLSRLSGQ
+1386 
-1394 EEVVIGSP
+1394 
-1402 VAGRN
+1402 
-1407 RTEVE
+1407 
-1412 ALIGFFVNTLALRLD
+1412 
-1427 LSSEPTVGELLKR
+1427 
-1440 TKAQVLSAQAHQDL
+1440 
-1454 PFDQVVERVKP
+1454 
-1465 PRSTAHPPLFQ
+1465 
-1476 VMFVWQNMPAGE
+1476 
-1488 LTIPGLTIR
+1488 
-1497 AVETPLQTAQFELTL
+1497 
-1512 SLREA
+1512 
-1517 GDDIVGHLNYASA
+1517 
-1530 LFDESTVRRYVTYWR
+1530 
-1545 RLLEGMTAGAADQTI
+1545 
-1560 VGLPLLD
+1560 
-1567 EAERKQV
+1567 

-1602 PEAIALTFEGQRL
+1602 PEAIALTFDGQRL

-1631 QGRGVGPDRLVALCA
+1631 QARGVGPDRLVALCA

-1983 YKTGDLARWRTDG
+1983 YRTGDLARWRTDG

-2025 KVTGVREVVVLARDS
+2025 KVADVREVVVLARDSAAEVRDSATEHAAPDAPSPETATATEKRLVAYYTGDADVVALRAQAAQHLPSYMVPSAYVRLDAWPLTPNGKLDRRALPAPADDAYARAEYEAPRGAKEEALAAIWRELLHVERVSRHDNFFELGGHSLLAVQLVSRLRQALSVEVALSTVFDAPVLSALASRLDDNTAAVLPPIPLAPRDGRIALSLAQQRLWFLTQLEGVSEAYHMSGAVRLDGPLNREMLQRALNRIVMRHEALRTCFVREEGEPIQVIQPHADLTVSYHDLREAKSIRHEAENREQRAKDLSQAHASAPFDLSRDLPVRVLLLQLADEAHVVQVVMHHIASDGWSVGVFLQELSALYGSFIAEQDDPLAPLPLQYADYAAWQRRWLASGQLEKQGAFWQTNLSGAPTLLELPTDRPRPPKQSHAGASVEVKLGAALSERVKRLSQRHGVTPYMTLLSSWAAVLSRLSGQEEVVIGSPVAGRNRTEVEALIGFFVNTLALRLDLSSEPTVGELLKRTKAQVLSAQAHQDLPFDQVVERVKPPRSTAHSPLFQVMFVWQNMPAGELTIPGLTIRAVETPLQTAQFELTLSLQEAGDDIVGHLNYASALFDESTVRRYVTYWCRLLEGMTAGPANVSVARLPLLDEAERKQVVYAWNATERDYPIEQCIHQLFEAQVDRKPEAIALTFDGQRLSYAELNARANRLAHYLQARGVGPDRLVALCAERGIEMVVGLLAILKAGGAYVPLDPAYASDRLRGIVEDSQPALVLADAVGRAALGELDGALPVIDLETDALRWREMPATNPEVASQHVHHLAYVIYTSGSTGRPKGVMVEHAQVVRLFGATQAWFGFDERDVWTLFHSHGFDFSVWEMWGALLHGGRLMIVPTEVTRTPSAFFALLCAEGVTVLNQTPSAFQALMSAQEEREEAAGNIERANVVAHRLRYVIFGGEALEPRTLASWYARHGERTQLVNMYGITETTVHVTYCALRAEDAMRLGASPIGVRIPDLQLYVLDARREPVPMGVTGELYVGGAGVARGYLNRPELTRERFIDDPFVAGGRLYKTGDLARWRTDGRLEYLGRNDFQVKIRGFRIELGEIEAQLAKVAGVREVVVLARDS
-2040 AAEMRDNA
+2040 AADTDQNA
-2048 TPNAPMPK
+2048 DLNASATAN
-2056 SSSETEKRLVAYYTG
+2056 SSEKRLVAYYTG

-2115 APADDAYA
+2115 EPADDAYA

-2136 ALAAIWRELLHV
+2136 ALAE
-2148 ERVSRHD
+2148 
-2155 NFFELGG
+2155 
-2162 HSLLAIGVIERMRR
+2162 
-2176 EGLHTDVRSIFNA
+2176 
-2189 QTLSDLAARAQTD
+2189 
-2202 DRSIQAPPNLI
+2202 
-2213 PARATR
+2213 
-2219 ITPDML
+2219 
-2225 PLVAL
+2225 
-2230 TQTQIDMLAVQVEGG
+2230 
-2245 AANIQDIYPLAPLQ
+2245 
-2259 EGMVFHHL
+2259 
-2267 LHAESDAYMEAYFVG
+2267 
-2282 FRTRARL
+2282 
-2289 DRFLDALRM
+2289 
-2298 IVDRHDILRTGFF
+2298 
-2311 WEGLEQPVQIVQRRV
+2311 
-2326 RLPIEFVDLD
+2326 
-2336 PADGDV
+2336 
-2342 LRQLEARHDPRAH
+2342 
-2355 RLDIRR
+2355 
-2361 PALLSCHAAH
+2361 
-2371 DPAAGRWLL
+2371 
-2380 CVMAHHLAIDNTSL
+2380 
-2394 KLLVAEEQ
+2394 
-2402 AIEQGGFDALPP
+2402 
-2414 APSFR
+2414 
-2419 NFIAQI
+2419 
-2425 ASGVDRREHEAFF
+2425 
-2438 SAMLGDIDS
+2438 
-2447 PTHPFGLQD
+2447 
-2456 VQGDGREI
+2456 
-2464 AEFQQRLSP
+2464 
-2473 ELSKA
+2473 
-2478 IRVCTRR
+2478 
-2485 LGVSPASLMHLAWAM
+2485 
-2500 VLSRATGRREAVFG
+2500 
-2514 TVLFGR
+2514 
-2520 MQGGERGMG
+2520 
-2529 MFINT
+2529 
-2534 LPIRIDVDERYVA
+2534 
-2547 ECLAHTH
+2547 
-2554 ERVVQLIYHEHAPL
+2554 
-2568 ALALRCSG
+2568 
-2576 LPARQAL
+2576 
-2583 FSSLL
+2583 
-2588 NYRHSEQAARPPR
+2588 
-2601 DDDDIQYLDGNER
+2601 
-2614 TNYPLTVSI
+2614 
-2623 DDLGE
+2623 
-2628 AFSVTVQ
+2628 
-2635 ARHPAS
+2635 
-2641 PERIRAFME
+2641 
-2650 TALEQLVRALD
+2650 
-2661 GTSGIA
+2661 
-2667 APGVVMPRIAVR
+2667 
-2679 DIDVLPSEERHRL
+2679 
-2692 LVEWNDTAADYPQ
+2692 
-2705 DQCLHRLFEAQ
+2705 
-2716 AARHPDTIALIAD
+2716 
-2729 GEPVGYAE
+2729 
-2737 LNRRAN
+2737 
-2743 RLARHLSARG
+2743 
-2753 LQPDQ
+2753 
-2758 RVAIC
+2758 
-2763 IDRGIDMVV
+2763 
-2772 AMLAV
+2772 
-2777 LKAGGAYV
+2777 
-2785 PLDPAYPSER
+2785 
-2795 LDYLLRDCAP
+2795 
-2805 VALLTHAR
+2805 
-2813 LGASMQTRIV
+2813 
-2823 LALARLDTGCA
+2823 
-2834 LIDLESD
+2834 
-2841 ADAWRHERDDDP
+2841 
-2853 PPSGLT
+2853 
-2859 PRHLAYV
+2859 
-2866 IYTSG
+2866 
-2871 STGQPKGVMVE
+2871 
-2882 HRSVCNLVAWHAGAF
+2882 
-2897 DVGTGC
+2897 
-2903 RSASVAGV
+2903 
-2911 AFDAT
+2911 
-2916 TWEVWAA
+2916 
-2923 LCNGGCLSLAPGD
+2923 
-2936 AASDPQALLRWWRAQ
+2936 
-2951 ELDVGFLVTPLAE
+2951 
-2964 LAYATGQS
+2964 
-2972 NAGMRTLLIGGDRLS
+2972 
-2987 RWPDSMPPGQMLVNN
+2987 
-3002 YGPTEATVVATSGR
+3002 
-3016 LQPGEATPPI
+3016 
-3026 GRPIA
+3026 
-3031 NTRVYVLDAWLRPA
+3031 
-3045 PIGVAGELYIG
+3045 
-3056 GVQVARGYL
+3056 
-3065 NRPELTRERFIDDPF
+3065 
-3080 VAGGRLY
+3080 
-3087 KTGDLARWRT
+3087 
-3097 DGSLEYLGRND
+3097 
-3108 FQVKIRGFRIEL
+3108 
-3120 GEIEAQLAKVA
+3120 
-3131 GVREVVVLA
+3131 
-3140 RDSAAEVHD
+3140 
-3149 SATEHAT
+3149 
-3156 PNALSP
+3156 
-3162 SPETSTA
+3162 
-3169 TAAAT
+3169 
-3174 ATATATEKR
+3174 
-3183 LVAYYKGDADVAA
+3183 
-3196 LRAQAAQHL
+3196 
-3205 PSYMVPSAYVRLD
+3205 
-3218 AWPLT
+3218 
-3223 PNGKLD
+3223 
-3229 RRALP
+3229 
-3234 APADDAYARAEYE
+3234 
-3247 APQGAKEEA
+3247 
-3256 LAAIWREL
+3256 IWREL

-3290 SRLRQALSVEVALGT
+3290 SRLRQALSVEVALST

-3317 RLEAENTAVLPP
+3317 RLEAENTEVLPP
-3329 IPLTPRDGRIA
+3329 IPLAPRDGRIA

-3420 REAKSIRHEAG
+3420 REAESIRHEAG

-3502 QGDPLAPLPLQYAD
+3502 QDDPLAPLPLQYAD

-3556 PPKQLHAGAS
+3556 PPKQSHAGAS

-3626 PLIGFFV
+3626 ALIGFFV

-3810 QVSRTREA
+3810 QVSRTPEA

-4063 AFPQVTLVGGEAIGE
+4063 AYPQVTLVGGEAIGE

-4130 NERLSPAPVGVRGE
+4130 NERLSPVPVGVRGE

-4182 DLARWRTDGSLEY
+4182 DLARWRTDGRLEY

-4247 APDALSPSLET
+4247 TPNALSPSPET
-4258 STATAAAT
+4258 STATAA

-4325 ALPAPADDAYARAE
+4325 ALPEPADDAYARAE

-4362 RISRH
+4362 QISRH

-5046 HNPDAAA
+5046 HNPDDA

-5267 RPELTRERF
+5267 CPELTRERF

-5453 VRAVTAMRDAFGSDT
+5453 VRAITAMRDAFGSDT

-5497 PKAARG
+5497 PKVARG

-5651 RELSELYRAFAGGR
+5651 RELSELYRAFAGGQ

-6064 LVLGDAALDWPA
+6064 LVLGDAVLDWPA
-6076 AAGVPQRDLAALLA
+6076 AAGVPQRDLAVLLA

-6233 PAVYRKVMEAGPPRH
+6233 PAVYRKVLEAGPPRH

>member
-1 MRIPPNLIADGDE
+1 M
-14 HITPAQLTL
+14 
-23 VALSQE
+23 
-29 SIDALVTK
+29 
-37 VEGGAANVQ
+37 
-46 DIYPLAPLQEGILFH
+46 
-61 HLMSGESDPYVL
+61 
-73 SGVLAFRG
+73 
-81 REVMERFV
+81 
-89 SALQQVIDRHDILR
+89 
-103 TGFFWE
+103 
-109 GLEQPVQV
+109 
-117 VQRRATLPVSVVE
+117 
-130 LDAGEGDIVRQ
+130 
-141 LEARFDSRGYRM
+141 
-153 DVSRAPLMHVHA
+153 
-165 ACDGEHERWV
+165 
-175 ARVLFHHL
+175 
-183 SIDHTTLERVIE
+183 
-195 EARAIGQGRV
+195 
-205 EDLPRPAPFRNFVA
+205 
-219 QARLGVSEADHEAY
+219 
-233 FRAKLG
+233 
-239 DIDEPTAPFGL
+239 
-250 LSVQGDGRE
+250 
-259 IAEAA
+259 
-264 RTLKPELS
+264 
-272 GALRGHARRLGV
+272 
-284 SAASMMHVAWGL
+284 
-296 VLSRTTGRQ
+296 
-305 DVVFGT
+305 
-311 VLFGRMQGG
+311 
-320 AQSDR
+320 
-325 ALGLFINTLPVRMR
+325 
-339 VAQTG
+339 
-344 VEASV
+344 

-407 LDGHERTSYPLSVT
+407 LDGHERTSYPLSMT

-502 EAQVSRTR
+502 EAQVSRTP

-679 RTHPSARRVSLNAS
+679 RAHPSARRVSLNAS

-779 SASSRTYYN
+779 S
-788 VYGPTECTVDA
+788 V
-799 TLARITAEHAP
+799 
-810 HIGGP
+810 
-815 LANVRAYVLNER
+815 
-827 LSPAPVGVRG
+827 
-837 ELYIGGAG
+837 
-845 VARGYLN
+845 
-852 RPELTRER
+852 
-860 FIDDPFVAGG
+860 
-870 RLYKTGDLARWR
+870 
-882 TDGSLEY
+882 
-889 LGRNDFQVKIRGFR
+889 
-903 IELGEIEAQLAK
+903 
-915 VTGVREVVVLARDS
+915 
-929 AAAVH
+929 
-934 DSATEHATP
+934 
-943 NALSPS
+943 
-949 LETSTAT
+949 
-956 AAATA
+956 
-961 TATATEKRLVA
+961 
-972 YYTGDAD
+972 
-979 VAALRAQAA
+979 
-988 QHLPSYMV
+988 
-996 PSAYVRLDA
+996 
-1005 WPLTPNGKLDRRA
+1005 
-1018 LPAPADDAYARA
+1018 
-1030 EYEAPRGAKEEAL
+1030 
-1043 AEIWR
+1043 
-1048 ELLHV
+1048 
-1053 ERVSRHDN
+1053 
-1061 FFELGGHSLLAVQ
+1061 
-1074 LVSRLRQALSVEVA
+1074 
-1088 LGTVFDAPVLSALAE
+1088 
-1103 RLEAENTAV
+1103 
-1112 LPPIPL
+1112 
-1118 APRDGRIALSLAQ
+1118 
-1131 QRLWFL
+1131 
-1137 TQLEGVSEAYHMSGA
+1137 
-1152 VRLDGPLN
+1152 
-1160 REVLQRAL
+1160 
-1168 NRIVMRHEALRTC
+1168 
-1181 FAREEG
+1181 
-1187 EPIQVI
+1187 
-1193 QPHADLT
+1193 
-1200 VSYHDLR
+1200 
-1207 EAKSIRHE
+1207 
-1215 AENREQRAKDL
+1215 
-1226 SQAHASAPFDL
+1226 
-1237 SRDLPVRVLLLQL
+1237 
-1250 ADEAHVVQVV
+1250 
-1260 MHHIASDGWSVGV
+1260 
-1273 FLQELSA
+1273 
-1280 LYGSFI
+1280 
-1286 AEQGDPLA
+1286 
-1294 PLPLQYADYAAW
+1294 
-1306 QRRWLASGQLEK
+1306 
-1318 QGAFWQTNLS
+1318 
-1328 GAPTLLELPTD
+1328 
-1339 RPRPPKQS
+1339 
-1347 HAGASVE
+1347 
-1354 VKLGAALSERVK
+1354 
-1366 RLSQRHGVT
+1366 
-1375 PYMTLLSSWAA
+1375 
-1386 VLSRLSGQ
+1386 
-1394 EEVVIGSP
+1394 
-1402 VAGRN
+1402 
-1407 RTEVE
+1407 
-1412 ALIGFFVNTLALRLD
+1412 
-1427 LSSEPTVGELLKR
+1427 
-1440 TKAQVLSAQAHQDL
+1440 
-1454 PFDQVVERVKP
+1454 
-1465 PRSTAHPPLFQ
+1465 
-1476 VMFVWQNMPAGE
+1476 
-1488 LTIPGLTIR
+1488 
-1497 AVETPLQTAQFELTL
+1497 
-1512 SLREA
+1512 
-1517 GDDIVGHLNYASA
+1517 
-1530 LFDESTVRRYVTYWR
+1530 
-1545 RLLEGMTAGAADQTI
+1545 
-1560 VGLPLLD
+1560 
-1567 EAERKQV
+1567 
-1574 VYAWN
+1574 
-1579 ATERDYPI
+1579 
-1587 EQCIHQLFEAQVDRK
+1587 
-1602 PEAIALTFEGQRL
+1602 
-1615 SYAELN
+1615 
-1621 ARANRLAHYL
+1621 
-1631 QGRGVGPDRLVALCA
+1631 
-1646 ERGIEMVV
+1646 
-1654 GLLAILKAGG
+1654 
-1664 AYVPLDPAYASDRLR
+1664 
-1679 GIVEDSQPALV
+1679 
-1690 LADAVGR
+1690 
-1697 AALGELD
+1697 
-1704 GALPVIDL
+1704 
-1712 ETDALRWREMP
+1712 
-1723 ATNPEVASQHVHH
+1723 
-1736 LAYVIYTSGST
+1736 
-1747 GRPKG
+1747 
-1752 VMVEHAQVVRL
+1752 
-1763 FGATQAWF
+1763 
-1771 GFDERDVWTLFH
+1771 
-1783 SHGFDF
+1783 
-1789 SVWEMWGALLHG
+1789 
-1801 GRLVIVP
+1801 
-1808 TEVTRTPSAFFAL
+1808 
-1821 LCAEGVTVLNQTPS
+1821 
-1835 AFQALMSAQE
+1835 
-1845 EREEAAGN
+1845 
-1853 IERANVVAHRLR
+1853 
-1865 YVIFGG
+1865 
-1871 EALEPRTLASWYA
+1871 
-1884 RHGERT
+1884 
-1890 QLVNMYGITETTVH
+1890 
-1904 VTYCALR
+1904 
-1911 AEDAMR
+1911 
-1917 LGASPIGVRI
+1917 
-1927 PDLQLYVLD
+1927 
-1936 ARREPVPMGVT
+1936 
-1947 GELYVGGAG
+1947 
-1956 VARGYLNRPELTRER
+1956 
-1971 FIDDPFVAGGRL
+1971 
-1983 YKTGDLARWRTDG
+1983 
-1996 SLEYLGRNDFQVK
+1996 
-2009 IRGFR
+2009 
-2014 IELGEIEAQLA
+2014 
-2025 KVTGVREVVVLARDS
+2025 
-2040 AAEMRDNA
+2040 
-2048 TPNAPMPK
+2048 
-2056 SSSETEKRLVAYYTG
+2056 
-2071 DADVAALRAQAAQHL
+2071 
-2086 PSYMV
+2086 
-2091 PSAYVRLDA
+2091 
-2100 WPLTPNGKLDRRALP
+2100 
-2115 APADDAYA
+2115 
-2123 RAEYEAPQGAKEE
+2123 
-2136 ALAAIWRELLHV
+2136 
-2148 ERVSRHD
+2148 
-2155 NFFELGG
+2155 
-2162 HSLLAIGVIERMRR
+2162 
-2176 EGLHTDVRSIFNA
+2176 
-2189 QTLSDLAARAQTD
+2189 
-2202 DRSIQAPPNLI
+2202 
-2213 PARATR
+2213 
-2219 ITPDML
+2219 
-2225 PLVAL
+2225 
-2230 TQTQIDMLAVQVEGG
+2230 
-2245 AANIQDIYPLAPLQ
+2245 
-2259 EGMVFHHL
+2259 
-2267 LHAESDAYMEAYFVG
+2267 
-2282 FRTRARL
+2282 
-2289 DRFLDALRM
+2289 
-2298 IVDRHDILRTGFF
+2298 
-2311 WEGLEQPVQIVQRRV
+2311 
-2326 RLPIEFVDLD
+2326 
-2336 PADGDV
+2336 
-2342 LRQLEARHDPRAH
+2342 
-2355 RLDIRR
+2355 
-2361 PALLSCHAAH
+2361 
-2371 DPAAGRWLL
+2371 
-2380 CVMAHHLAIDNTSL
+2380 
-2394 KLLVAEEQ
+2394 
-2402 AIEQGGFDALPP
+2402 
-2414 APSFR
+2414 
-2419 NFIAQI
+2419 
-2425 ASGVDRREHEAFF
+2425 
-2438 SAMLGDIDS
+2438 
-2447 PTHPFGLQD
+2447 
-2456 VQGDGREI
+2456 
-2464 AEFQQRLSP
+2464 
-2473 ELSKA
+2473 
-2478 IRVCTRR
+2478 
-2485 LGVSPASLMHLAWAM
+2485 
-2500 VLSRATGRREAVFG
+2500 
-2514 TVLFGR
+2514 
-2520 MQGGERGMG
+2520 
-2529 MFINT
+2529 
-2534 LPIRIDVDERYVA
+2534 
-2547 ECLAHTH
+2547 
-2554 ERVVQLIYHEHAPL
+2554 
-2568 ALALRCSG
+2568 
-2576 LPARQAL
+2576 
-2583 FSSLL
+2583 
-2588 NYRHSEQAARPPR
+2588 
-2601 DDDDIQYLDGNER
+2601 
-2614 TNYPLTVSI
+2614 
-2623 DDLGE
+2623 
-2628 AFSVTVQ
+2628 
-2635 ARHPAS
+2635 
-2641 PERIRAFME
+2641 
-2650 TALEQLVRALD
+2650 
-2661 GTSGIA
+2661 
-2667 APGVVMPRIAVR
+2667 
-2679 DIDVLPSEERHRL
+2679 
-2692 LVEWNDTAADYPQ
+2692 
-2705 DQCLHRLFEAQ
+2705 
-2716 AARHPDTIALIAD
+2716 
-2729 GEPVGYAE
+2729 
-2737 LNRRAN
+2737 
-2743 RLARHLSARG
+2743 
-2753 LQPDQ
+2753 
-2758 RVAIC
+2758 
-2763 IDRGIDMVV
+2763 
-2772 AMLAV
+2772 
-2777 LKAGGAYV
+2777 
-2785 PLDPAYPSER
+2785 
-2795 LDYLLRDCAP
+2795 
-2805 VALLTHAR
+2805 
-2813 LGASMQTRIV
+2813 
-2823 LALARLDTGCA
+2823 
-2834 LIDLESD
+2834 
-2841 ADAWRHERDDDP
+2841 
-2853 PPSGLT
+2853 
-2859 PRHLAYV
+2859 
-2866 IYTSG
+2866 
-2871 STGQPKGVMVE
+2871 
-2882 HRSVCNLVAWHAGAF
+2882 
-2897 DVGTGC
+2897 
-2903 RSASVAGV
+2903 
-2911 AFDAT
+2911 
-2916 TWEVWAA
+2916 
-2923 LCNGGCLSLAPGD
+2923 
-2936 AASDPQALLRWWRAQ
+2936 
-2951 ELDVGFLVTPLAE
+2951 
-2964 LAYATGQS
+2964 
-2972 NAGMRTLLIGGDRLS
+2972 
-2987 RWPDSMPPGQMLVNN
+2987 
-3002 YGPTEATVVATSGR
+3002 
-3016 LQPGEATPPI
+3016 
-3026 GRPIA
+3026 
-3031 NTRVYVLDAWLRPA
+3031 
-3045 PIGVAGELYIG
+3045 
-3056 GVQVARGYL
+3056 
-3065 NRPELTRERFIDDPF
+3065 
-3080 VAGGRLY
+3080 
-3087 KTGDLARWRT
+3087 
-3097 DGSLEYLGRND
+3097 
-3108 FQVKIRGFRIEL
+3108 
-3120 GEIEAQLAKVA
+3120 
-3131 GVREVVVLA
+3131 
-3140 RDSAAEVHD
+3140 
-3149 SATEHAT
+3149 
-3156 PNALSP
+3156 
-3162 SPETSTA
+3162 
-3169 TAAAT
+3169 
-3174 ATATATEKR
+3174 
-3183 LVAYYKGDADVAA
+3183 
-3196 LRAQAAQHL
+3196 
-3205 PSYMVPSAYVRLD
+3205 
-3218 AWPLT
+3218 
-3223 PNGKLD
+3223 
-3229 RRALP
+3229 
-3234 APADDAYARAEYE
+3234 
-3247 APQGAKEEA
+3247 
-3256 LAAIWREL
+3256 
-3264 LHVERVSR
+3264 
-3272 HDNFFE
+3272 
-3278 LGGHSLLAVQLV
+3278 
-3290 SRLRQALSVEVALGT
+3290 
-3305 VFDAPVLSALAE
+3305 
-3317 RLEAENTAVLPP
+3317 
-3329 IPLTPRDGRIA
+3329 
-3340 LSLAQQRLWFLT
+3340 
-3352 QLEGVSEAYH
+3352 
-3362 MSGAVRLDGPL
+3362 
-3373 NREVLQ
+3373 
-3379 RALNRIVMRHEAL
+3379 
-3392 RTCFAR
+3392 
-3398 EEGEPIQV
+3398 
-3406 IQPHADLTVSYHDL
+3406 
-3420 REAKSIRHEAG
+3420 
-3431 NREQRAKD
+3431 
-3439 LSQAHAS
+3439 
-3446 APFDLSR
+3446 
-3453 DLPVRVLLLQLADEA
+3453 
-3468 HVVQVVMHHIA
+3468 
-3479 SDGWSVGVFLQELS
+3479 
-3493 ALYGSFIAE
+3493 
-3502 QGDPLAPLPLQYAD
+3502 
-3516 YAAWQRRWLASG
+3516 
-3528 QLEKQGAFWQ
+3528 
-3538 TNLSGAPTL
+3538 
-3547 LELPTDRPR
+3547 
-3556 PPKQLHAGAS
+3556 
-3566 VEVKLGA
+3566 
-3573 ALSERVKRLSQ
+3573 
-3584 RHGVTPYM
+3584 
-3592 TLLSSWAAVLSR
+3592 
-3604 LSGQEEVVIG
+3604 
-3614 SPVAGRNRTEVE
+3614 
-3626 PLIGFFV
+3626 
-3633 NTLALRLDLSSEP
+3633 
-3646 TVGELLKRTKA
+3646 
-3657 QVLSAQAHQDLPFD
+3657 
-3671 QVVERVKP
+3671 
-3679 PRSTAHPPLFQ
+3679 
-3690 VMFVWQN
+3690 
-3697 AHEGSLQIP
+3697 
-3706 GLRLSTWGDPL
+3706 
-3717 TMAPFELTLAVREHQ
+3717 
-3732 DDIACTLTYAT
+3732 
-3743 SLFDRATVERY
+3743 
-3754 LGHWLRQ
+3754 
-3761 LDAMATDADPVV
+3761 
-3773 TGLPLLGEAER
+3773 
-3784 AQVLHGWNETGR
+3784 
-3796 AYARDACLH
+3796 
-3805 QLFEA
+3805 
-3810 QVSRTREA
+3810 
-3818 AAVICGDETLSY
+3818 
-3830 TDLDA
+3830 
-3835 RANRL
+3835 
-3840 AHYLRGQGVGPDTR
+3840 
-3854 VGLALG
+3854 
-3860 RGVEMMTGLLAIL
+3860 
-3873 KAGGAYVPLDPGY
+3873 
-3886 ASERL
+3886 
-3891 RAILDDSRPAIVLAD
+3891 
-3906 AAGRTALDAL
+3906 
-3916 AGAPPIADLHADAS
+3916 
-3930 RWSAL
+3930 
-3935 PSTPPRVEGLTPR
+3935 
-3948 HLAYVI
+3948 
-3954 YTSGSTGQPK
+3954 
-3964 GVMVEHA
+3964 
-3971 SVVNLWR
+3971 
-3978 ALDEAIYR
+3978 
-3986 THPSARRVSL
+3986 
-3996 NASIAFDSL
+3996 
-4005 VKQWVQ
+4005 
-4011 LLSGRTLVVVPEPVR
+4011 
-4026 FDGRRL
+4026 
-4032 LDAIGRDR
+4032 
-4040 IDVFDC
+4040 
-4046 TPSQLALIEG
+4046 
-4056 ARGPEDE
+4056 
-4063 AFPQVTLVGGEAIGE
+4063 
-4078 GMWSELAS
+4078 
-4086 ASSRTYYNVYG
+4086 SSRTYYNVYG

-4182 DLARWRTDGSLEY
+4182 DLARWRTDGRLEY

-4218 LAKVTGVREVVVLA
+4218 LAKVAGVREVVVLARDSAAAVRDNATEHAAPDALSPSPETSTATATATATEKRLVAYYTGDADVVALRAQAAQHLPSYMVPSAYVRLDAWPLTPNGKLDRRALPAPADDAYARAEYEAPRGAKEEALAAIWRELLHVERVSRHDNFFELGGHSLLAVQLVSRLRQALSVEVALSTVFDAPVLSALAERLEAGNTEVLPPIPLAPRDGRIALSLAQQRLWFLTQLEGVSEAYHMSGAVRLDGPLNREVLQRALNRIVMRHEALRTCFVREEGEPIQVIQPHADLTVSYHDLREIEAQLAKVTGVREVVVLA
-4232 RDSASAVHDSATEHA
+4232 RDSASEVHDSATEHA
-4247 APDALSPSLET
+4247 TPNALSPSPET
-4258 STATAAAT
+4258 STATAA

-4339 YEAPQGAKEE
+4339 YEAPRGAREE

-4362 RISRH
+4362 QISRH

-4405 AALAAQSGTDS
+4405 AVLAAQSGTDS

-4802 LLNYRYSPHEEQGD
+4802 LLNYRYSLHEEQGD

-4840 DTGEGFALT
+4840 DMGEGFALT

-5012 LLLTEAALR
+5012 LLLTEAARR
-5021 DDWRDAGAPVVL
+5021 DDWRDAGVPVVL
-5033 LDADGP
+5033 LDADEP

-5503 EPAPMSFAQQR
+5503 EPVPMSFAQQR

>member
-1 MRIPPNLIADGDE
+1 MNVNSLLDLLQRKNIRIHVDRDELVVRAPRGALNAELTQALKKSKAELIDVLRRRGAQASPDPVR
-14 HITPAQLTL
+14 ITPAQLTL

-29 SIDALVTK
+29 SIDALVAK

-130 LDAGEGDIVRQ
+130 LDAREGDIVRQ
-141 LEARFDSRGYRM
+141 LETRFDSRGYRM

-195 EARAIGQGRV
+195 EARAIGQGRA
-205 EDLPRPAPFRNFVA
+205 EDLPRPEPFRNFVA

-264 RTLKPELS
+264 RRLKPELS

-349 KGTHAQ
+349 KETHAQ

-398 AHIADGIEL
+398 AHIADGVEL
-407 LDGHERTSYPLSVT
+407 LDGHERTNYPVSVDI
-421 VDDHERDFTI
+421 DDHGDDFKIRAQAAASVDPARVCDFLEVALTRLVDALERDPHGALRQLDI
-431 VAKVCERIGPQRVC
+431 LPEVEREEVVRRWNAGEKARPSRLC
-445 ELMELALEQLT
+445 LHELFERQAARAPDAIAVIQDE
-456 RALSANP
+456 RALTY
-463 GGELAEL
+463 AEL
-470 DVLPA
+470 N
-475 AERTQV
+475 R
-481 LHGWN
+481 
-486 ETGRAYA
+486 
-493 RDACLHQLF
+493 C
-502 EAQVSRTR
+502 
-510 EAAAVICGD
+510 
-519 ETLSYTDLDARA
+519 A
-531 NRLAHYLRG
+531 NRLAHYLR
-540 QGVGPDTRVGL
+540 V
-551 ALGRGVEMMT
+551 RGVRGGDRVALYARRSPE
-561 GLLAILKAGGAY
+561 LLIGMLATLKAGGAY

-578 GYASERLRAILDDSR
+578 GYPAERLTHMLLDSA
-593 PAIVLADA
+593 PVVVLRDA
-601 AGRTAL
+601 AASDDVLVRL
-607 DALAGAP
+607 NAGT
-614 PIADLHADAS
+614 PILDLHADDE
-624 RWSALPSTPP
+624 RWSAQPSGNLKLCGSHEPDVGA
-634 RVEGLTPRH
+634 RR

-655 QPKGVMV
+655 APKGVMV

-667 VNLWRALDEAIY
+667 VNQIGALTEYLELDA
-679 RTHPSARRVSLNAS
+679 SDRVLQFSN
-693 IAFDSLVK
+693 IAFDASVEEIFATLSCGATLVLRTDRWLADAETFWALCGA
-701 QWVQLLSGRTL
+701 QRISIVDLPAQFFGQLALSGRRAVPTGVRC
-712 VVVPEPVRF
+712 VV
-721 DGRRLLDAI
+721 I
-730 GRDRIDVFDCTPS
+730 
-743 QLALIEGARGPEDEA
+743 
-758 YPQVTL
+758 
-764 VGGEAIG
+764 GGEAVG
-771 EGMWSELA
+771 A
-779 SASSRTYYN
+779 SALDAWFAEEGRRPRLFNT
-788 VYGPTECTVDA
+788 YGPTETTVSVTVHEVRGRHDD
-799 TLARITAEHAP
+799 
-810 HIGGP
+810 
-815 LANVRAYVLNER
+815 ANVIGRPIANTRVYVLDAWLR
-827 LSPAPVGVRG
+827 PAPIGVAG
-837 ELYIGGAG
+837 ELYIGGVQ

-860 FIDDPFVAGG
+860 FIDDPFVTGG
-870 RLYKTGDLARWR
+870 RLYRTGDLARWR

-929 AAAVH
+929 AADTDQNA
-934 DSATEHATP
+934 DLNASATA
-943 NALSPS
+943 NSS
-949 LETSTAT
+949 
-956 AAATA
+956 
-961 TATATEKRLVA
+961 EKRLVA

-1030 EYEAPRGAKEEAL
+1030 EYEAPQGAKEEAL
-1043 AEIWR
+1043 AAIWR

-1088 LGTVFDAPVLSALAE
+1088 LSTVFDAPVLSALAE

-1207 EAKSIRHE
+1207 EAEQS
-1215 AENREQRAKDL
+1215 EQRAKDL

-1530 LFDESTVRRYVTYWR
+1530 LFDESTVRRYVTYWC

-1631 QGRGVGPDRLVALCA
+1631 QGRGVGPGRLVALCA

-1783 SHGFDF
+1783 SYGFDF

-1936 ARREPVPMGVT
+1936 DRREPVPMGVT

-1996 SLEYLGRNDFQVK
+1996 KLEYLGRNDFQVK

-2025 KVTGVREVVVLARDS
+2025 KVAGVREVVVLARDS
-2040 AAEMRDNA
+2040 AAEVRDNA

-2056 SSSETEKRLVAYYTG
+2056 SSSAPEKRLVAYYTG

-2123 RAEYEAPQGAKEE
+2123 RAEYEAPRGAREE

-2219 ITPDML
+2219 ITPGML

-2230 TQTQIDMLAVQVEGG
+2230 TQTQIDMLAAQVEGG

-2661 GTSGIA
+2661 GTSGVA
-2667 APGVVMPRIAVR
+2667 APGVVMPRIAVC

-2813 LGASMQTRIV
+2813 LGASMQTRLV

-2841 ADAWRHERDDDP
+2841 AGAWRHERDDDP

-3097 DGSLEYLGRND
+3097 DGRLEYLGRND

-3131 GVREVVVLA
+3131 DVREVVVLA

-3156 PNALSP
+3156 PNAPSP
-3162 SPETSTA
+3162 SPETTTA

-3174 ATATATEKR
+3174 ATATAIEKR
-3183 LVAYYKGDADVAA
+3183 LVAYYTGDADVVA

-3362 MSGAVRLDGPL
+3362 MSGAVRLDGLL

-3420 REAKSIRHEAG
+3420 REAEQS
-3431 NREQRAKD
+3431 EQRAKD

-3556 PPKQLHAGAS
+3556 PPKQSHAGAS

-3626 PLIGFFV
+3626 ALIGFFV

-3690 VMFVWQN
+3690 VMFDWHN
-3697 AHEGSLQIP
+3697 TPARALTMP
-3706 GLRLSTWGDPL
+3706 GLTVSVASTETTTSQYDLVLSMQERNGDIVGHL
-3717 TMAPFELTLAVREHQ
+3717 N
-3732 DDIACTLTYAT
+3732 YAT
-3743 SLFDRATVERY
+3743 ALFDEQTARRY
-3754 LGHWLRQ
+3754 ARYWRRLLEGMTAGSANVSVAR
-3761 LDAMATDADPVV
+3761 
-3773 TGLPLLGEAER
+3773 LPLLDEAER
-3784 AQVLHGWNETGR
+3784 EQVVHEWNATER
-3796 AYARDACLH
+3796 AYPIRQCIH

-3810 QVSRTREA
+3810 QAARTPNA
-3818 AAVICGDETLSY
+3818 IAIAIGDERVTYAALNAS
-3830 TDLDA
+3830 
-3835 RANRL
+3835 ANRL
-3840 AHYLRGQGVGPDTR
+3840 ARHLRALGVVADTR
-3854 VGLALG
+3854 VAVCIE
-3860 RGVEMMTGLLAIL
+3860 RGAPMVIALLAIW
-3873 KAGGAYVPLDPGY
+3873 KAGGAYVPLDPAY
-3886 ASERL
+3886 PRERIAYMLRDSAPIAVLTSRASRDL
-3891 RAILDDSRPAIVLAD
+3891 VASHLPDRAPLVVID
-3906 AAGRTALDAL
+3906 AAACPWDAL
-3916 AGAPPIADLHADAS
+3916 SGDDLDPNDIELNA
-3930 RWSAL
+3930 
-3935 PSTPPRVEGLTPR
+3935 T
-3948 HLAYVI
+3948 HLCYVI

-3964 GVMVEHA
+3964 GVMIEHRNL
-3971 SVVNLWR
+3971 VN
-3978 ALDEAIYR
+3978 Y
-3986 THPSARRVSL
+3986 T
-3996 NASIAFDSL
+3996 
-4005 VKQWVQ
+4005 
-4011 LLSGRTLVVVPEPVR
+4011 
-4026 FDGRRL
+4026 
-4032 LDAIGRDR
+4032 LDAIRWFGLGPGET
-4040 IDVFDC
+4040 VLQQNSLNFDLSLEEIVPALSSGA
-4046 TPSQLALIEG
+4046 TLAPAVELFGAGGSARGHSARPTMIHLTAAHWQQLVGEWHRAG
-4056 ARGPEDE
+4056 ARPAAALEGVRLVN
-4063 AFPQVTLVGGEAIGE
+4063 VTGDALSPHKLEQWDAIRPAHTR
-4078 GMWSELAS
+4078 LIN
-4086 ASSRTYYNVYG
+4086 TYG
-4097 PTECTVDATLARI
+4097 PTEI
-4110 TAEHAPHIGGPLANV
+4110 TISCSAAYVRHAPGMSRVSIGRPFANSRMYLLDARGEPV
-4125 RAYVL
+4125 
-4130 NERLSPAPVGVRGE
+4130 PVGVTGE

-4149 AGVARGYLNRPEL
+4149 DGVARGYLNRPEL
-4162 TRERF
+4162 SAERF
-4167 IDDPFVAGGRLYRTG
+4167 VDDPFRPGSRMYKTG
-4182 DLARWRTDGSLEY
+4182 DLACRRGDGEIEFV
-4195 LGRNDFQV
+4195 GRNDFQV
-4203 KIRGFRIELGEIEAQ
+4203 KVRGFRVELSEVETRLAAVDGVQEIA
-4218 LAKVTGVREVVVLA
+4218 VLA
-4232 RDSASAVHDSATEHA
+4232 RED
-4247 APDALSPSLET
+4247 APG
-4258 STATAAAT
+4258 
-4266 ATATATATEKRLVA
+4266 EKRLVA
-4280 YYTGDADV
+4280 YYTGAAEM
-4288 AALRA
+4288 AALREC
-4293 QAAQH
+4293 AARD
-4298 LPSYMVP
+4298 LPAYMMP
-4305 SAYVRLDAWP
+4305 AAYVCLPALP
-4315 LTPNGKLDRR
+4315 LTPNGKLDRN
-4325 ALPAPADDAYARAE
+4325 ALPPPAHDADSNRG
-4339 YEAPQGAKEE
+4339 YEAPQGDIEE
-4349 ALAEIWRDLLQVD
+4349 TLARIWEQLLERERVG
-4362 RISRH
+4362 RH
-4367 DNFFQLGGHSL
+4367 DNFFDLGGHSL
-4378 LAISLGDMMRERGLH
+4378 LTVSLIERMRQADLH
-4393 ADVRTLFNAETL
+4393 ADV
-4405 AALAAQSGTDS
+4405 AAL
-4416 IDVDVPPN
+4416 
-4424 LIPVGAARITPDM
+4424 
-4437 LPLVA
+4437 
-4442 LTQPQIDA
+4442 
-4450 IAQQVDGG
+4450 
-4458 ATNVQDIYPL
+4458 
-4468 APLQEGMLFHH
+4468 F
-4479 LLHTQGD
+4479 
-4486 LYLEPHL
+4486 
-4493 LAFRTRERLERFLSA
+4493 
-4508 LQCVID
+4508 
-4514 RHDVLRTGFFWEGVP
+4514 
-4529 QPVQVVWRRA
+4529 
-4539 RLPVEYV
+4539 
-4546 ELPDSHGDVAS
+4546 
-4557 QLEARCDPRRHRIDI
+4557 
-4572 GRAPLVHCH
+4572 
-4581 VAHDARNDR
+4581 
-4590 WVLGVLTHHLVSDH
+4590 
-4604 TTLALLA
+4604 TTS
-4611 EEAQAFEQGR
+4611 
-4621 GDALPPAVPFR
+4621 
-4632 NFVAHARL
+4632 
-4640 GTSEREHEA
+4640 T
-4649 FFREMLG
+4649 
-4656 DVDEPTAP
+4656 
-4664 FGLLDVQGD
+4664 
-4673 GSAIVEHRRALAPG
+4673 
-4687 LSRSVRAHARRL
+4687 
-4699 GVSAASVMHVAWS
+4699 
-4712 LVLARTANR
+4712 
-4721 RDVVFGT
+4721 
-4728 VLFGRMQGGAH
+4728 
-4739 AHRTMGLFMNTLPVR
+4739 
-4754 IALDESDVETSLI
+4754 
-4767 ATHDRLARLLRHEHA
+4767 
-4782 PLALAQRCSAVPAQ
+4782 
-4796 APLFTS
+4796 
-4802 LLNYRYSPHEEQGD
+4802 
-4816 ATDDDVQFI
+4816 
-4825 AARERNNYPLTMIVD
+4825 
-4840 DTGEGFALT
+4840 
-4849 AQVDASIDAARVC
+4849 
-4862 AFMHTALEQLVR
+4862 
-4874 ALDDARGAV
+4874 
-4883 LAELD
+4883 LAEL
-4888 VLPADEHRCVVS
+4888 A
-4900 ACNDTDAELPGVDFV
+4900 ACTTKLKE
-4915 DRRFEAQA
+4915 
-4923 ARTPE
+4923 
-4928 AIAVAC
+4928 I
-4934 GAHALSYAA
+4934 
-4943 LNRRA
+4943 
-4948 NRLAHYLRA
+4948 
-4957 HGAGP
+4957 
-4962 ERVVAL
+4962 
-4968 ALERSVDMM
+4968 
-4977 VGLLGILKSGSAYL
+4977 LL
-4991 PLDPAYPAERL
+4991 
-5002 AYIVDDARPA
+5002 
-5012 LLLTEAALR
+5012 
-5021 DDWRDAGAPVVL
+5021 
-5033 LDADGP
+5033 
-5039 AIDACPD
+5039 
-5046 HNPDAAA
+5046 
-5053 GRDARTLSSL
+5053 
-5063 AYVIYTSGSTGRPK
+5063 
-5077 GVMIEHRNLA
+5077 
-5087 NLLGAMG
+5087 
-5094 EQPGIGAHDVLLAVT
+5094 
-5109 SLSFDIAALELFL
+5109 
-5122 PLLHGARAVIA
+5122 
-5133 ARDDAADPARLA
+5133 
-5145 HLIESSGA
+5145 
-5153 SLMQATPSTWR
+5153 
-5164 MLAQHGWP
+5164 
-5172 RSARPLT
+5172 
-5179 LLCGGEALPP
+5179 
-5189 ALAERLLA
+5189 
-5197 HVPAIWNL
+5197 
-5205 YGPTETTVWSTVR
+5205 
-5218 RVTTPVVDIG
+5218 
-5228 GPIANT
+5228 
-5234 QVYVLDERLR
+5234 
-5244 PAPIGVAG
+5244 
-5252 ELYIG
+5252 
-5257 GAGVARGYLN
+5257 
-5267 RPELTRERF
+5267 
-5276 VDDPFRRGG
+5276 
-5285 RLYRT
+5285 
-5290 GDLARRRA
+5290 
-5298 DGNLEYLGRNDFQV
+5298 
-5312 KIRGFRIELGEIEAQ
+5312 
-5327 LAKAH
+5327 
-5332 GVQGVALAARDTPTA
+5332 
-5347 DKRLVAY
+5347 
-5354 YVGDASAAALREHAA
+5354 
-5369 ARLPAYMV
+5369 
-5377 PAAYVRLAAW
+5377 
-5387 PLTPNGKLDRA
+5387 
-5398 ALPAPDDEA
+5398 
-5407 YARAEYEAPRG
+5407 
-5418 EHECKLAAIWRAV
+5418 
-5431 LQVERIGRHDDF
+5431 
-5443 FELGGHSLLA
+5443 
-5453 VRAVTAMRDAFGSDT
+5453 
-5468 SLRDLFARPVLKDLA
+5468 
-5483 EHASTA
+5483 
-5489 ARARDAAI
+5489 
-5497 PKAARG
+5497 
-5503 EPAPMSFAQQR
+5503 
-5514 LWFLARMGGLGDA
+5514 
-5527 YHMPIAVRLRGAL
+5527 
-5540 DVDALQRALSRI
+5540 
-5552 VSRHDALRTTFA
+5552 
-5564 LEGEQPV
+5564 
-5571 QRVHADDGAGLR
+5571 
-5583 LRIDDLRGC
+5583 
-5592 ADAGARR
+5592 
-5599 ARILAGQASEPF
+5599 
-5611 DLARGPLVRGALV
+5611 
-5624 READDVHT
+5624 
-5632 LCVTI
+5632 
-5637 HHIVSDG
+5637 
-5644 WSIDVFC
+5644 
-5651 RELSELYRAFAGGR
+5651 
-5665 PDPLPP
+5665 
-5671 LPVQYADYAAW
+5671 
-5682 QQRGIGGA
+5682 
-5690 ALHAQAEY
+5690 
-5698 WRDALAGAPTLLEL
+5698 
-5712 PTDRPRPPQP
+5712 
-5722 DYAGAT
+5722 
-5728 VGLALDAPLTAGLRA
+5728 
-5743 LARRHGATLFMT
+5743 
-5755 VFAAWSVLLSRL
+5755 
-5767 SRQTDVVI
+5767 
-5775 GTPSANRGHAQIEG
+5775 
-5789 LIGFFVNTIAL
+5789 
-5800 RVDLD
+5800 
-5805 GAPTVA
+5805 
-5811 ELLARVKAR
+5811 
-5820 TLAAQQHQDIPFEH
+5820 
-5834 VVERVQPARSLS
+5834 
-5846 HSPVFQAMFAWQ
+5846 
-5858 HASRGEMRLEG
+5858 
-5869 LRAEP
+5869 
-5874 LDDAARTIAKFD
+5874 
-5886 LTLSLRESGDAIDGG
+5886 
-5901 LEYASALFERA
+5901 
-5912 TIERFAGYLRRLLE
+5912 
-5926 GMVADDTQRVDALPM
+5926 
-5941 LSRDERRDLI
+5941 
-5951 ERRNATARPYPANS
+5951 
-5965 GVHRLFEAQAARTPD
+5965 
-5980 ATAIVDGATT
+5980 
-5990 LDYRALDARANRI
+5990 
-6003 AHALAHAGVRAGDRV
+6003 
-6018 ALHLEP
+6018 
-6024 SIGLVAAQLAVLK
+6024 
-6037 LGAAYVPVDVGNPPA
+6037 
-6052 RKAFVAQDSGAR
+6052 
-6064 LVLGDAALDWPA
+6064 
-6076 AAGVPQRDLAALLA
+6076 
-6090 GPWPS
+6090 
-6095 DAPARAPQCGGDTP
+6095 
-6109 AYVMYTSGSSGQP
+6109 
-6122 KGVLVTHRGI
+6122 
-6132 ARLAV
+6132 
-6137 NSGYATFDASDRF
+6137 
-6150 AFASNPAFDASTF
+6150 
-6163 EVWTALLNGAS
+6163 
-6174 IGIVKRDDLLDLG
+6174 
-6187 ALAGKLSSIGVTCL
+6187 
-6201 FLTTALFNRCVS
+6201 
-6213 FDPAMFARLRC
+6213 
-6224 VISGGERAD
+6224 
-6233 PAVYRKVMEAGPPRH
+6233 
-6248 LLNAY
+6248 
-6253 GPTETTTFAAVWEA
+6253 
-6267 EPRTLAAQAAPIG
+6267 
-6280 RPIGNTSVYVLDAYG
+6280 
-6295 APVPVGVTGEIHIGG
+6295 
-6310 PGVAQGYLNR
+6310 
-6320 PALSAERFVRD
+6320 
-6331 PFVGGDA
+6331 
-6338 RMYRTG
+6338 
-6344 DLGRWRPDGM
+6344 
-6354 LDCIGRADFQVKIR
+6354 
-6368 GFRIE
+6368 
-6373 LGEIEACLLEHG
+6373 
-6385 ALAQAA
+6385 
-6391 VLARDD
+6391 
-6397 GGDGGKTLVAYYVPR
+6397 
-6412 AGHEDGAP
+6412 
-6420 ALRAHLAARLPEYM
+6420 
-6434 VPAAYVRLPAMP
+6434 
-6446 LTPNGK
+6446 
-6452 LERRALPAPD
+6452 
-6462 ERSYVRRDYAA
+6462 
-6473 PQGEIE
+6473 
-6479 TTLARIWAELFGIER
+6479 
-6494 VGRHD
+6494 
-6499 GFFELGGHSLLAV
+6499 
-6512 RMVAR
+6512 
-6517 VHDVLGVEVPLRAL
+6517 
-6531 FADPVLHVFASAVA
+6531 
-6545 RASTRQASSNLVAFR
+6545 
-6560 SAGTAAPLFF
+6560 
-6570 IHSGLGEIGFV
+6570 
-6581 GDLLPGIA
+6581 
-6589 PEIPVYGFA
+6589 
-6598 AVGFLAGET
+6598 
-6607 PHATIEEM
+6607 
-6615 AAQYVDAMRRVQPH
+6615 
-6629 GPYRLAGWC
+6629 
-6638 AGGNIAFEMAHQLI
+6638 
-6652 AADETVEFLCMIDSP
+6652 
-6667 TSAPI
+6667 
-6672 DRSVTACV
+6672 
-6680 LARIPDDIPEAL
+6680 
-6692 RTRLHALGDAFDVR
+6692 
-6706 GMLHACQAAGM
+6706 
-6717 LPIDLPTGLM
+6717 
-6727 ERHVAVQYAI
+6727 
-6737 KHAKLNYVP
+6737 
-6746 PRLPVDVIHFVAQ
+6746 
-6759 DEPMWRNGWAMDGWH
+6759 
-6774 DVADRVICLPASG
+6774 
-6787 DHMTMVA
+6787 
-6794 APHAEQLGRRITEAL
+6794 
-6809 AVHGGPRADGA
+6809 
-6820 ERGYAPR
+6820 
-6827 IAIQTAPRDARAPT
+6827 
-6841 LFCIPGAGASVT
+6841 
-6853 TFSTLARHLPAT
+6853 
-6865 FSVDGLQPRGLCG
+6865 
-6878 TMVPYLDVETAARA
+6878 
-6892 YLRSIRKAAPRG
+6892 
-6904 PYHLVGHS
+6904 
-6912 FGGWVAYEIACRLQE
+6912 
-6927 QGERVATLM
+6927 
-6936 LLDTERP
+6936 
-6943 GATDIVRGRKTRVD
+6943 
-6957 ALAKLVELYEMHLG
+6957 
-6971 RPLGVSRDDLAA
+6971 
-6983 LAHDAQIEHLRAAL
+6983 
-6997 VRAKILPPSVH
+6997 
-7008 PNVLLGVVRVL
+7008 
-7019 EMNVNTPYRPA
+7019 
-7030 GLYAGTMHVVLI
+7030 
-7042 ANAKADAD
+7042 
-7050 LDAWRDEQAEQWRG
+7050 
-7064 LADDVRIVRAGGNHM
+7064 
-7079 TMLQPPHAASIAALL
+7079 
-7094 ERTAGAPA
+7094 
-7102 RLAQVH
+7102 

>member
-1 MRIPPNLIADGDE
+1 MSRRPGAADAARRRKRAGARCFAAITAHESKRSAALRMHARAFHSVISPYHIRLPLRRVRIIREYVNTTQEYGVMTDMLDSSEISVRDDIDPVPGAAPERVLALTAGQYGIWLDQMLNPDLPCYILGAILRIDGTFDEALLTSVVNEVVNANDSLRAMLVSEGGSVRQRVLSDVELEIAHIDFSGSAHPHDSAWRYMRTAFDTAFALDGLLCDFRIVRESPSRTYWMYRCHHLVADGQSVSMICRMIVDLYNRRASADMARIEPTPSYFDSLDDDRKYAESSRYERDAQFWQDKFSSLPPPLLSSRSSEAAARPASFPDGQVNLTIERAKYDRLGRIAEASGCTIVHVMFGVLALYFSRAYQVDEVVIGMPVHNRSTAQQKRAIGMFASVVPIRIPVDGNERFVSLLNGVSAELRHCYRHQRFPIAELNRRLGLVRTGRRQLFELTLSFEKFPLDFYIGDVKLGLTSMRHRFEQTPITVNVQDYHEDQDLVMQFNYDVNAFSHAEVDNIGTRIGGLLDALIEHHDDMPVGMLPLLDEAERKQVVYAWNATERDYPIEQCIHQLFEAQVDRKPEAIALTFEGQRLSYAELNARANRLAHYLQGRGVGPDRLVALCAERGIEMVVGLLAILKAGGAYVPLDPSHPPERLRRMLDDTNPVAVLVDDIGADALASFESHVAARSPRVHLSRDIAQWRACSPANPSTPRERAARRLAYVIYTSGSSGEPKGVMNEHRGVVNRLWWMQQTYALDERDAVLQKTPFSFDVSVWEFFWPLMSGARLVIAKPEGHKDPAYLSELIDRERVTTLHFVPSMLQAFLEDEGAARGCGSVKRVMCSGEALPPSLVKRFYRCLPDARLHNLYGPTEAAVDVTAWACDAEEGGASVPIGRPIANTRIYVLDGYGQPVPRGVAGELYIGGVQVARGYLNRPELTRERFVDDPFVAGGRLYKTGDLARWRTDGSLEYLGRNDFQVKIRGFRIELGEIEAQLAKVAGVRETVVLARDSGSPAGEKRLVAYYTGNADVAALREQATRHLPAYMVPSAYVRLDAWPLTPNGKLDRRALPAPADDAYARAEYEAPQGAKEEALAAIWKDLLPVERISRHDNFFELGGHSLLVIGLSEKLRAAGLHADVRVVYRASTLADLAAHLGTDNQDIRIPPNLIADGDE

-502 EAQVSRTR
+502 EAQVSRTP

-601 AGRTAL
+601 AGRAAL

-929 AAAVH
+929 A
-934 DSATEHATP
+934 
-943 NALSPS
+943 
-949 LETSTAT
+949 
-956 AAATA
+956 
-961 TATATEKRLVA
+961 
-972 YYTGDAD
+972 
-979 VAALRAQAA
+979 
-988 QHLPSYMV
+988 
-996 PSAYVRLDA
+996 
-1005 WPLTPNGKLDRRA
+1005 
-1018 LPAPADDAYARA
+1018 
-1030 EYEAPRGAKEEAL
+1030 
-1043 AEIWR
+1043 
-1048 ELLHV
+1048 
-1053 ERVSRHDN
+1053 
-1061 FFELGGHSLLAVQ
+1061 
-1074 LVSRLRQALSVEVA
+1074 
-1088 LGTVFDAPVLSALAE
+1088 
-1103 RLEAENTAV
+1103 
-1112 LPPIPL
+1112 
-1118 APRDGRIALSLAQ
+1118 
-1131 QRLWFL
+1131 
-1137 TQLEGVSEAYHMSGA
+1137 
-1152 VRLDGPLN
+1152 
-1160 REVLQRAL
+1160 
-1168 NRIVMRHEALRTC
+1168 
-1181 FAREEG
+1181 
-1187 EPIQVI
+1187 
-1193 QPHADLT
+1193 
-1200 VSYHDLR
+1200 
-1207 EAKSIRHE
+1207 
-1215 AENREQRAKDL
+1215 
-1226 SQAHASAPFDL
+1226 
-1237 SRDLPVRVLLLQL
+1237 
-1250 ADEAHVVQVV
+1250 
-1260 MHHIASDGWSVGV
+1260 
-1273 FLQELSA
+1273 
-1280 LYGSFI
+1280 
-1286 AEQGDPLA
+1286 
-1294 PLPLQYADYAAW
+1294 
-1306 QRRWLASGQLEK
+1306 
-1318 QGAFWQTNLS
+1318 
-1328 GAPTLLELPTD
+1328 
-1339 RPRPPKQS
+1339 
-1347 HAGASVE
+1347 
-1354 VKLGAALSERVK
+1354 
-1366 RLSQRHGVT
+1366 
-1375 PYMTLLSSWAA
+1375 
-1386 VLSRLSGQ
+1386 
-1394 EEVVIGSP
+1394 
-1402 VAGRN
+1402 
-1407 RTEVE
+1407 
-1412 ALIGFFVNTLALRLD
+1412 
-1427 LSSEPTVGELLKR
+1427 
-1440 TKAQVLSAQAHQDL
+1440 
-1454 PFDQVVERVKP
+1454 
-1465 PRSTAHPPLFQ
+1465 
-1476 VMFVWQNMPAGE
+1476 
-1488 LTIPGLTIR
+1488 
-1497 AVETPLQTAQFELTL
+1497 
-1512 SLREA
+1512 
-1517 GDDIVGHLNYASA
+1517 
-1530 LFDESTVRRYVTYWR
+1530 
-1545 RLLEGMTAGAADQTI
+1545 
-1560 VGLPLLD
+1560 
-1567 EAERKQV
+1567 
-1574 VYAWN
+1574 
-1579 ATERDYPI
+1579 
-1587 EQCIHQLFEAQVDRK
+1587 
-1602 PEAIALTFEGQRL
+1602 
-1615 SYAELN
+1615 
-1621 ARANRLAHYL
+1621 
-1631 QGRGVGPDRLVALCA
+1631 
-1646 ERGIEMVV
+1646 
-1654 GLLAILKAGG
+1654 
-1664 AYVPLDPAYASDRLR
+1664 
-1679 GIVEDSQPALV
+1679 
-1690 LADAVGR
+1690 
-1697 AALGELD
+1697 
-1704 GALPVIDL
+1704 
-1712 ETDALRWREMP
+1712 
-1723 ATNPEVASQHVHH
+1723 
-1736 LAYVIYTSGST
+1736 
-1747 GRPKG
+1747 
-1752 VMVEHAQVVRL
+1752 
-1763 FGATQAWF
+1763 
-1771 GFDERDVWTLFH
+1771 
-1783 SHGFDF
+1783 
-1789 SVWEMWGALLHG
+1789 
-1801 GRLVIVP
+1801 
-1808 TEVTRTPSAFFAL
+1808 
-1821 LCAEGVTVLNQTPS
+1821 
-1835 AFQALMSAQE
+1835 
-1845 EREEAAGN
+1845 
-1853 IERANVVAHRLR
+1853 
-1865 YVIFGG
+1865 
-1871 EALEPRTLASWYA
+1871 
-1884 RHGERT
+1884 
-1890 QLVNMYGITETTVH
+1890 
-1904 VTYCALR
+1904 
-1911 AEDAMR
+1911 
-1917 LGASPIGVRI
+1917 
-1927 PDLQLYVLD
+1927 
-1936 ARREPVPMGVT
+1936 
-1947 GELYVGGAG
+1947 
-1956 VARGYLNRPELTRER
+1956 
-1971 FIDDPFVAGGRL
+1971 
-1983 YKTGDLARWRTDG
+1983 
-1996 SLEYLGRNDFQVK
+1996 
-2009 IRGFR
+2009 
-2014 IELGEIEAQLA
+2014 
-2025 KVTGVREVVVLARDS
+2025 
-2040 AAEMRDNA
+2040 
-2048 TPNAPMPK
+2048 
-2056 SSSETEKRLVAYYTG
+2056 
-2071 DADVAALRAQAAQHL
+2071 
-2086 PSYMV
+2086 
-2091 PSAYVRLDA
+2091 
-2100 WPLTPNGKLDRRALP
+2100 
-2115 APADDAYA
+2115 
-2123 RAEYEAPQGAKEE
+2123 
-2136 ALAAIWRELLHV
+2136 
-2148 ERVSRHD
+2148 
-2155 NFFELGG
+2155 
-2162 HSLLAIGVIERMRR
+2162 
-2176 EGLHTDVRSIFNA
+2176 
-2189 QTLSDLAARAQTD
+2189 
-2202 DRSIQAPPNLI
+2202 
-2213 PARATR
+2213 
-2219 ITPDML
+2219 
-2225 PLVAL
+2225 
-2230 TQTQIDMLAVQVEGG
+2230 
-2245 AANIQDIYPLAPLQ
+2245 
-2259 EGMVFHHL
+2259 
-2267 LHAESDAYMEAYFVG
+2267 
-2282 FRTRARL
+2282 
-2289 DRFLDALRM
+2289 
-2298 IVDRHDILRTGFF
+2298 
-2311 WEGLEQPVQIVQRRV
+2311 
-2326 RLPIEFVDLD
+2326 
-2336 PADGDV
+2336 
-2342 LRQLEARHDPRAH
+2342 
-2355 RLDIRR
+2355 
-2361 PALLSCHAAH
+2361 
-2371 DPAAGRWLL
+2371 
-2380 CVMAHHLAIDNTSL
+2380 
-2394 KLLVAEEQ
+2394 
-2402 AIEQGGFDALPP
+2402 
-2414 APSFR
+2414 
-2419 NFIAQI
+2419 
-2425 ASGVDRREHEAFF
+2425 
-2438 SAMLGDIDS
+2438 
-2447 PTHPFGLQD
+2447 
-2456 VQGDGREI
+2456 
-2464 AEFQQRLSP
+2464 
-2473 ELSKA
+2473 
-2478 IRVCTRR
+2478 
-2485 LGVSPASLMHLAWAM
+2485 
-2500 VLSRATGRREAVFG
+2500 
-2514 TVLFGR
+2514 
-2520 MQGGERGMG
+2520 
-2529 MFINT
+2529 
-2534 LPIRIDVDERYVA
+2534 
-2547 ECLAHTH
+2547 
-2554 ERVVQLIYHEHAPL
+2554 
-2568 ALALRCSG
+2568 
-2576 LPARQAL
+2576 
-2583 FSSLL
+2583 
-2588 NYRHSEQAARPPR
+2588 
-2601 DDDDIQYLDGNER
+2601 
-2614 TNYPLTVSI
+2614 
-2623 DDLGE
+2623 
-2628 AFSVTVQ
+2628 
-2635 ARHPAS
+2635 
-2641 PERIRAFME
+2641 
-2650 TALEQLVRALD
+2650 
-2661 GTSGIA
+2661 
-2667 APGVVMPRIAVR
+2667 
-2679 DIDVLPSEERHRL
+2679 
-2692 LVEWNDTAADYPQ
+2692 
-2705 DQCLHRLFEAQ
+2705 
-2716 AARHPDTIALIAD
+2716 
-2729 GEPVGYAE
+2729 
-2737 LNRRAN
+2737 
-2743 RLARHLSARG
+2743 
-2753 LQPDQ
+2753 
-2758 RVAIC
+2758 
-2763 IDRGIDMVV
+2763 
-2772 AMLAV
+2772 
-2777 LKAGGAYV
+2777 
-2785 PLDPAYPSER
+2785 
-2795 LDYLLRDCAP
+2795 
-2805 VALLTHAR
+2805 
-2813 LGASMQTRIV
+2813 
-2823 LALARLDTGCA
+2823 
-2834 LIDLESD
+2834 
-2841 ADAWRHERDDDP
+2841 
-2853 PPSGLT
+2853 
-2859 PRHLAYV
+2859 
-2866 IYTSG
+2866 
-2871 STGQPKGVMVE
+2871 
-2882 HRSVCNLVAWHAGAF
+2882 
-2897 DVGTGC
+2897 
-2903 RSASVAGV
+2903 
-2911 AFDAT
+2911 
-2916 TWEVWAA
+2916 
-2923 LCNGGCLSLAPGD
+2923 
-2936 AASDPQALLRWWRAQ
+2936 
-2951 ELDVGFLVTPLAE
+2951 
-2964 LAYATGQS
+2964 
-2972 NAGMRTLLIGGDRLS
+2972 
-2987 RWPDSMPPGQMLVNN
+2987 
-3002 YGPTEATVVATSGR
+3002 
-3016 LQPGEATPPI
+3016 
-3026 GRPIA
+3026 
-3031 NTRVYVLDAWLRPA
+3031 
-3045 PIGVAGELYIG
+3045 
-3056 GVQVARGYL
+3056 
-3065 NRPELTRERFIDDPF
+3065 
-3080 VAGGRLY
+3080 
-3087 KTGDLARWRT
+3087 
-3097 DGSLEYLGRND
+3097 
-3108 FQVKIRGFRIEL
+3108 
-3120 GEIEAQLAKVA
+3120 
-3131 GVREVVVLA
+3131 
-3140 RDSAAEVHD
+3140 
-3149 SATEHAT
+3149 
-3156 PNALSP
+3156 
-3162 SPETSTA
+3162 
-3169 TAAAT
+3169 
-3174 ATATATEKR
+3174 
-3183 LVAYYKGDADVAA
+3183 
-3196 LRAQAAQHL
+3196 
-3205 PSYMVPSAYVRLD
+3205 
-3218 AWPLT
+3218 
-3223 PNGKLD
+3223 
-3229 RRALP
+3229 
-3234 APADDAYARAEYE
+3234 
-3247 APQGAKEEA
+3247 
-3256 LAAIWREL
+3256 
-3264 LHVERVSR
+3264 
-3272 HDNFFE
+3272 
-3278 LGGHSLLAVQLV
+3278 
-3290 SRLRQALSVEVALGT
+3290 
-3305 VFDAPVLSALAE
+3305 
-3317 RLEAENTAVLPP
+3317 
-3329 IPLTPRDGRIA
+3329 
-3340 LSLAQQRLWFLT
+3340 
-3352 QLEGVSEAYH
+3352 
-3362 MSGAVRLDGPL
+3362 
-3373 NREVLQ
+3373 
-3379 RALNRIVMRHEAL
+3379 
-3392 RTCFAR
+3392 
-3398 EEGEPIQV
+3398 
-3406 IQPHADLTVSYHDL
+3406 
-3420 REAKSIRHEAG
+3420 
-3431 NREQRAKD
+3431 
-3439 LSQAHAS
+3439 
-3446 APFDLSR
+3446 
-3453 DLPVRVLLLQLADEA
+3453 
-3468 HVVQVVMHHIA
+3468 
-3479 SDGWSVGVFLQELS
+3479 
-3493 ALYGSFIAE
+3493 
-3502 QGDPLAPLPLQYAD
+3502 
-3516 YAAWQRRWLASG
+3516 
-3528 QLEKQGAFWQ
+3528 
-3538 TNLSGAPTL
+3538 
-3547 LELPTDRPR
+3547 
-3556 PPKQLHAGAS
+3556 
-3566 VEVKLGA
+3566 
-3573 ALSERVKRLSQ
+3573 
-3584 RHGVTPYM
+3584 
-3592 TLLSSWAAVLSR
+3592 
-3604 LSGQEEVVIG
+3604 
-3614 SPVAGRNRTEVE
+3614 
-3626 PLIGFFV
+3626 
-3633 NTLALRLDLSSEP
+3633 
-3646 TVGELLKRTKA
+3646 
-3657 QVLSAQAHQDLPFD
+3657 
-3671 QVVERVKP
+3671 
-3679 PRSTAHPPLFQ
+3679 
-3690 VMFVWQN
+3690 
-3697 AHEGSLQIP
+3697 
-3706 GLRLSTWGDPL
+3706 
-3717 TMAPFELTLAVREHQ
+3717 
-3732 DDIACTLTYAT
+3732 
-3743 SLFDRATVERY
+3743 
-3754 LGHWLRQ
+3754 
-3761 LDAMATDADPVV
+3761 
-3773 TGLPLLGEAER
+3773 
-3784 AQVLHGWNETGR
+3784 
-3796 AYARDACLH
+3796 
-3805 QLFEA
+3805 
-3810 QVSRTREA
+3810 
-3818 AAVICGDETLSY
+3818 
-3830 TDLDA
+3830 
-3835 RANRL
+3835 
-3840 AHYLRGQGVGPDTR
+3840 
-3854 VGLALG
+3854 
-3860 RGVEMMTGLLAIL
+3860 
-3873 KAGGAYVPLDPGY
+3873 
-3886 ASERL
+3886 
-3891 RAILDDSRPAIVLAD
+3891 
-3906 AAGRTALDAL
+3906 
-3916 AGAPPIADLHADAS
+3916 
-3930 RWSAL
+3930 
-3935 PSTPPRVEGLTPR
+3935 
-3948 HLAYVI
+3948 
-3954 YTSGSTGQPK
+3954 
-3964 GVMVEHA
+3964 
-3971 SVVNLWR
+3971 
-3978 ALDEAIYR
+3978 
-3986 THPSARRVSL
+3986 
-3996 NASIAFDSL
+3996 
-4005 VKQWVQ
+4005 
-4011 LLSGRTLVVVPEPVR
+4011 
-4026 FDGRRL
+4026 
-4032 LDAIGRDR
+4032 
-4040 IDVFDC
+4040 
-4046 TPSQLALIEG
+4046 
-4056 ARGPEDE
+4056 
-4063 AFPQVTLVGGEAIGE
+4063 
-4078 GMWSELAS
+4078 
-4086 ASSRTYYNVYG
+4086 
-4097 PTECTVDATLARI
+4097 
-4110 TAEHAPHIGGPLANV
+4110 
-4125 RAYVL
+4125 
-4130 NERLSPAPVGVRGE
+4130 
-4144 LYIGG
+4144 
-4149 AGVARGYLNRPEL
+4149 
-4162 TRERF
+4162 
-4167 IDDPFVAGGRLYRTG
+4167 
-4182 DLARWRTDGSLEY
+4182 
-4195 LGRNDFQV
+4195 
-4203 KIRGFRIELGEIEAQ
+4203 
-4218 LAKVTGVREVVVLA
+4218 
-4232 RDSASAVHDSATEHA
+4232 SAVHDSATEHA
-4247 APDALSPSLET
+4247 APDALSPSPET

-4305 SAYVRLDAWP
+4305 SAYVRLDARP

-4546 ELPDSHGDVAS
+4546 ELPDGHGDVAS

-5012 LLLTEAALR
+5012 LLLTEAARR
-5021 DDWRDAGAPVVL
+5021 DDWRDAGVPVVL

-5046 HNPDAAA
+5046 HNPDDA
-5053 GRDARTLSSL
+5053 GWDARTLSSL

-5453 VRAVTAMRDAFGSDT
+5453 VRAITAMRDAFGSDT

-5497 PKAARG
+5497 PKVARG